1 MVMNNLDGT
10 TKTEMSFGTKN
21 KTVHATIKF
30 DDDSFKV
37 LNKDGSLASL
47 HAAQGTDSDSAVTLG
62 YFESEIT
69 RLERQANKI
78 TSSNDDNMIHYNE
91 DSGTLGV
98 NNVTADRITGLT
110 PNKVL
115 ITDEDGIITASGVG
129 KTQLRKLN
137 NLPDDTQTELDG
149 KADKDHTHKIADVE
163 GLQDELD
170 SKALVEHTHKA
181 TDIDGFD
188 GVTVHSAEYADE
200 AEKAKMDINGT
211 PIANY
216 VRNVTVDN
224 NKITITK
231 GNGDVTVSE
240 YIKEVVPATEDSDGE
255 AGLVPAP
262 CRADE
267 GKFLSALGTWEKPK
281 AELADT
287 GITVPAEEINSWPK
301 KIDDLEVAT
310 KELIGE
316 VYPIKDSVEAVQK
329 SVEDLNTELDAKAD
343 AEHTHEVS
351 DINGLR
357 DSLDSMTA
365 QIQENGSD
373 LERVVAEMDTKA
385 PMEHTHEIADVIDLQ
400 TTLDGKAAVDH
411 THEIAD
417 ITDLADALADKA
429 EASHTHE
436 MDEVNG
442 LTDALDTK
450 AEVEHTHDIEDVTGL
465 QDALDE
471 KAMADHDHTISQ
483 ISDIAD
489 ASVAEAVK
497 AKQDINGKALT
508 DYVTGIT
515 ADGANLKVSK
525 GDGTFTNVTLS
536 TEGSYSE
543 FEGATESEAGTFG
556 LVPAPQ
562 AGDQNKVLSGAG
574 TWVDAPT
581 PDLGDA
587 GITASAEELNY
598 MTGVTANVQ
607 TQLNEKAAA
616 VHTHTASDI
625 SDFAES
631 AKTALATELE
641 AKADVEHVHEMD
653 DVTGL
658 MDALGGKAASEH
670 THTMED
676 ITDLD
681 LSAAEVAK
689 AAEATKATTDKND
702 KDITEYVADV
712 TQEDSKI
719 KVTKG
724 DGSSTEIT
732 INIPEPETY
741 ENFTGASDAAAGE
754 AGLVPAPAM
763 GDQEKFLKADGTWAT
778 PVDTNTEYDIATA
791 ETAGLVKPSSEIAV
805 TAETGEMTVVGIAQS
820 KVTGLEN
827 KFATMSQASNKF
839 EITDGLFEDTRV
851 SYRDEE
857 IRVMYST
864 LTPWA
869 PQDEAEDPNTV
880 TMALRAYAPADAT
893 GYRIAPKDEITEGEV
908 TAFGDPDSL
917 GRNYVETRL
926 PVATFDAGDSAW
938 TYLGSSSTAGKYVG
952 WYVTVEWYNAGNK
965 IIGSETVRVNLATES
980 TFNSNIPGYMG
991 DYAKSSDVT
1000 TALEGKAD
1008 TEHTHVVADIT
1019 DLDLSNASVAEATK
1033 ATQDANGK
1041 AITDYVA
1048 DVTLQESTITVS
1060 KGNGDSS
1067 EIHLPE
1073 GTAYSNFTGTDG
1085 SEAGAAGLV
1094 PAPQTTDANKYLKSD
1109 GTWATIETGATVEI
1123 ATEETAGIVKAS
1135 SEIAVAG
1142 DGVMSIT
1149 AVDQAKVTG
1158 LDTALAAKADVEHV
1172 HEMDDVTGLMDALG
1186 GKAASEHTHEA
1197 ADITDL
1203 QGLLDAK
1210 ANVTH
1215 THVTSDVTGLDTALA
1230 GKAASVH
1237 THAIADVTDLET
1249 TLAGKVDT
1257 EDLAEATVKAATQD
1271 TNGKP
1276 ITEYVAG
1283 VTLEGNTLKI
1293 AKGDSST
1300 SDVELPAGTVYEDFT
1315 GASAEGAGE
1324 AGLVPAPAQG
1334 DQDKFLKADGTW
1346 GTPVDTN
1353 TTYDVATS
1361 ETAGLVKPS
1370 SEIAV
1375 DGEGVMTVVGIAQ
1388 EKVTGLTAALSG
1400 KADAAHT
1407 HTLEDIPEITLD
1419 AEQINGLP
1427 AAVAA
1432 KAEVDH
1438 THDIA
1443 DITDL
1448 NTAKVAEATKV
1459 TNAMTVTFNGD
1470 STPENT
1476 TTFDGSAAATLDIT
1490 LAKVGAAAAT
1500 HTHEME
1506 SVNGLSDA
1514 LSGKANTTH
1523 SHAISDVTD
1532 LQTTLDGK
1540 AASEHTHE
1548 IDDVTGL
1555 QDALDTKL
1563 ESDDLPGIATGE
1575 ATGIVKGSSEISVGE
1590 DGALTVASIAQDKVS
1605 GLTEAL
1611 ASKVDS
1617 DSLTD
1622 ATVGNATKAT
1632 QDKNGKDITTY
1643 VADVTHEDSK
1653 ITITKGD
1660 GSFSEIDLPEGSVY
1674 SNFTGTTGT
1683 GDGKAGLVPAPVSA
1697 DVGKFLKSDGTWATV
1712 TVDDASVE
1720 IATSDKAGIVKPG
1733 AEFTVAPE
1741 DGAMS
1746 IASIEQS
1753 KVTGL
1758 TDALSGKADASHTH
1772 EIANVNGLQDA
1783 LDAKLTAATLP
1794 IATTDNTGVVKA
1806 SAEISVGVDGTMT
1819 VGSIAQSKVA
1829 DLETALAGKAATEH
1843 THEAAEITDLNSA
1856 VVAEAGKTTN
1866 ALSVTFNGG
1875 TQAENNVTFDG
1886 SSAQT
1891 LDITLAK
1898 IGAAAAEHT
1907 HETADVTGL
1916 DTALAGKADS
1926 VHTHEMTSV
1935 TGLSEALEAKAD
1947 SEHTHTVSQITD
1959 IASATVAA
1967 AGKATN
1973 DKNDKDITTY
1983 VADVTFAENKITV
1996 KKGDN
2001 SSSEIELPEGT
2012 VYSDFTGAS
2021 AEGAGG
2027 AGLVPA
2033 PAQGDQ
2039 DKFLKADG
2047 TWTVVEAGSDVAVA
2061 TEETAGIVKASS
2073 EIAVAGDGAMSIT
2086 AVSQD
2091 KVTGLTDALSG
2102 KAATVHTH
2110 AISDVTDLQTTLD
2123 NKLEASD
2130 LAVATDSTPGLVK
2143 ASTEVTVAVDGALG
2157 IGTIEQAKVNGL
2169 TAALGAKADTEHTHT
2184 VSDITD
2190 LDLSEASVAEAAK
2203 ATTDKNEKD
2212 ITTYVADVTK
2222 SEDNKKIVITKG
2234 DSSSTEIELPE
2245 AATYSAFTG
2254 ASAEDAGSAGL
2265 VPGPVA
2271 GDQDKFLKADGTWAV
2286 PVDTNTTYA
2295 PATTEVAGI
2304 VRASTEITVDGEG
2317 IMTVGSLAQSKVEGL
2332 TDALSGKANATHSHT
2347 ASDIS
2352 DLADATVK
2360 AATQDTSGNALT
2372 SYVKSLSVSGSKLT
2386 VTKGDE
2392 TSDELDLPSG
2402 GTGVD
2407 DPFTGTDGDTPG
2419 TAGLVPAPAAADAD
2433 KFLASDGTWK
2443 VVQGAGGEVTIK
2455 YTSQVPTTAAVGGIE
2470 EGYIPP
2476 SSGIDILD
2484 LIYNLLHPYVAP
2496 ELTATMLPR
2505 NGGTV
2510 GIATT
2515 QNITGVRVS
2524 LNKTGGNKIMSYQV
2538 YDVDSDFDSH
2548 VPLGELYSEDYENG
2562 FTTGAQTVSLNS
2574 PYQMTQASAHKY
2586 LTVRVMDLD
2595 GRETV
2600 VKTASFNFVETYYW
2614 GTAPG
2619 ETVIDET
2626 FVNGDDDKTTQA
2638 SAKGTKVVSV
2648 NPTNEFVYF
2657 CAPKSYGEIATVKD
2671 QNQFDNTS
2679 EFTKN
2684 KTEVTIN
2691 GRDYYVYHND
2701 PFSGEMTFTFFY

>member
-10 TKTEMSFGTKN
+10 TKTVMSFGTKN
-21 KTVHATIKF
+21 KNVHATIKF
-30 DDDSFKV
+30 DADSFRV
-37 LNKDGSLASL
+37 LNKDGSTASL
-47 HAAQGTDSDSAVTLG
+47 HVAQGTDADSAVTMNYLENQLTRI
-62 YFESEIT
+62 ES
-69 RLERQANKI
+69 QQDKI
-78 TSSNDDNMIHYNE
+78 TSSDENNMVHYNDE
-91 DSGTLGV
+91 SGTLGV
-98 NNVTADRITGLT
+98 NNITADRIVGLQK
-110 PNKVL
+110 NRVV
-115 ITDEDGIITASGVG
+115 ITDENAQVTTSAVARA
-129 KTQLRKLN
+129 QLLKLPN
-137 NLPDDTQTELDG
+137 VPDDTNAELEK
-149 KADKDHTHKIADVE
+149 KADVDHSHLIADVE
-163 GLQDELD
+163 GLQDALD
-170 SKALVEHTHKA
+170 SKALSEHTHTVDDISGLDTLSVRNAEHAEEADSAK
-181 TDIDGFD
+181 TD
-188 GVTVHSAEYADE
+188 A
-200 AEKAKMDINGT
+200 NGT
-211 PIANY
+211 PIGKY
-216 VRNVTVDN
+216 VRNVTISD
-224 NKITITK
+224 NKITVTK
-231 GNGDVTVSE
+231 GNGNIVTTE
-240 YIKEVVPATEDSDGE
+240 YIHNLVPATDTEDGK

-262 CRADE
+262 CRADA
-267 GKFLSALGTWEKPK
+267 GKFLSATGTWEKP
-281 AELADT
+281 AISLADAGVT
-287 GITVPAEEINSWPK
+287 LTAEEINGIPEDIAAVDARVDEADQNLK
-301 KIDDLEVAT
+301 TAKADLEGKIAAQGSELHTAMGDLST
-310 KELIGE
+310 K
-316 VYPIKDSVEAVQK
+316 VDTA
-329 SVEDLNTELDAKAD
+329 VEDLNTKLEGKAN
-343 AEHTHEVS
+343 AEHTHGFDEVT
-351 DINGLR
+351 GLKQ
-357 DSLDSMTA
+357 MTDNLVSA
-365 QIQENGSD
+365 DQEIKASIEE
-373 LERVVAEMDTKA
+373 LETTVAGKA
-385 PMEHTHEIADVIDLQ
+385 EAVHTHEIA
-400 TTLDGKAAVDH
+400 
-411 THEIAD
+411 
-417 ITDLADALADKA
+417 
-429 EASHTHE
+429 
-436 MDEVNG
+436 
-442 LTDALDTK
+442 
-450 AEVEHTHDIEDVTGL
+450 DVTGL

-471 KAMADHDHTISQ
+471 KALADHDHTIDQ
-483 ISDIAD
+483 ISDIAN
-489 ASVAEAVK
+489 ANVAKAEVAVK
-497 AKQDINGKALT
+497 DSTGKNISN
-508 DYVTGIT
+508 YVYRIS
-515 ADGANLKVSK
+515 ADGTNLTVTK
-525 GDGTFTNVTLS
+525 GNGSSVNVPISAEGT
-536 TEGSYSE
+536 YSE
-543 FEGATESEAGTFG
+543 FEGATDTENGTFG
-556 LVPAPQ
+556 LVPAPK

-574 TWVDAPT
+574 TWVDAP
-581 PDLGDA
+581 PADLEAA
-587 GITASAEELNY
+587 GITATAEELNY
-598 MTGVTANVQ
+598 MTGVTSGVQ
-607 TQLNEKAAA
+607 AQLDAKAAA
-616 VHTHTASDI
+616 VHTHEASEI
-625 SDFAES
+625 TDFDAAVQS
-631 AKTALATELE
+631 AVADDLAG
-641 AKADVEHVHEMD
+641 KANTKHTHEMD

-658 MDALGGKAASEH
+658 TDALGAKANAEH
-670 THTMED
+670 THKAAD
-676 ITDLD
+676 ITDLTD
-681 LSAAEVAK
+681 TLSSAVVG
-689 AAEATKATTDKND
+689 EAGKATSDKNG
-702 KDITEYVADV
+702 KDITQYVADV
-712 TQEDSKI
+712 TSDNTKI
-719 KVTKG
+719 TVTKG
-724 DGSSTEIT
+724 DGSSSEIQFPQGT
-732 INIPEPETY
+732 VY
-741 ENFTGASDAAAGE
+741 DAFTGSSAEGAGE
-754 AGLVPAPAM
+754 EGLVPAPAQ
-763 GDQEKFLKADGTWAT
+763 GDQDKFLKADGTWAV
-778 PVDTNTEYDIATA
+778 PVDNDTTYDVATS
-791 ETAGLVKPSSEIAV
+791 ETAGLVKASSEIQV
-805 TAETGEMTVVGIAQS
+805 DGEGVMTVSSIPQS
-820 KVTGLEN
+820 KVTNLEN
-827 KFATMSQASNKF
+827 TFATMSQASNKF

-869 PQDEAEDPNTV
+869 PQDGAEDPNTV

-893 GYRIAPKDEITEGEV
+893 GYRIALKDEITEGEV
-908 TAFGDPDSL
+908 TAFGGPDSL

-926 PVATFDAGDSAW
+926 PVATYDAGDSAW

-980 TFNSNIPGYMG
+980 TFNSNIPGYMS

-1000 TALEGKAD
+1000 TALDGKAD
-1008 TEHTHVVADIT
+1008 TEHTH
-1019 DLDLSNASVAEATK
+1019 EA
-1033 ATQDANGK
+1033 
-1041 AITDYVA
+1041 V
-1048 DVTLQESTITVS
+1048 
-1060 KGNGDSS
+1060 
-1067 EIHLPE
+1067 
-1073 GTAYSNFTGTDG
+1073 
-1085 SEAGAAGLV
+1085 
-1094 PAPQTTDANKYLKSD
+1094 
-1109 GTWATIETGATVEI
+1109 
-1123 ATEETAGIVKAS
+1123 
-1135 SEIAVAG
+1135 
-1142 DGVMSIT
+1142 
-1149 AVDQAKVTG
+1149 
-1158 LDTALAAKADVEHV
+1158 
-1172 HEMDDVTGLMDALG
+1172 
-1186 GKAASEHTHEA
+1186 
-1197 ADITDL
+1197 DITDL

-1210 ANVTH
+1210 ANATH
-1215 THVTSDVTGLDTALA
+1215 THATSDVTGLDTALA

-1257 EDLAEATVKAATQD
+1257 EDLMEATVKAASQD

-1283 VTLEGNTLKI
+1283 VTLQGNTLKI
-1293 AKGDSST
+1293 AKGDSSA
-1300 SDVELPAGTVYEDFT
+1300 SNVELPAGTVYKDFT

-1361 ETAGLVKPS
+1361 ETAGLVKSS

-1375 DGEGVMTVVGIAQ
+1375 DGEGVMTVAGIAQ

-1407 HTLEDIPEITLD
+1407 HTLKDIPEITLD

-1427 AAVAA
+1427 AAIAA
-1432 KAEVDH
+1432 KADVDH

-1448 NTAKVAEATKV
+1448 NTAKVAEAAKV

-1470 STPENT
+1470 NTPENV

-1500 HTHEME
+1500 HTHKMD

-1514 LSGKANTTH
+1514 LSGKANTIH

-1548 IDDVTGL
+1548 IADVTGL
-1555 QDALDTKL
+1555 QDALDIKL
-1563 ESDDLPGIATGE
+1563 ESDDLPGIATGVT
-1575 ATGIVKGSSEISVGE
+1575 TGIVKGSSEISVGE

-1605 GLTEAL
+1605 GLTEVL

-1617 DSLTD
+1617 DSLAD

-1632 QDKNGKDITTY
+1632 QDKNGKDITQY
-1643 VADVTHEDSK
+1643 VADVTQANSK

-1660 GSFSEIDLPEGSVY
+1660 GSSSEIDLPEETVY

-1697 DVGKFLKSDGTWATV
+1697 DVDKFLKSDGTWATV
-1712 TVDDASVE
+1712 TLDDTSVD

-1758 TDALSGKADASHTH
+1758 VDALGAKADVTHTH

-1783 LDAKLTAATLP
+1783 LDAKLTASTLP

-1829 DLETALAGKAATEH
+1829 DLETTLAGKAATEH
-1843 THEAAEITDLNSA
+1843 THKAADITDLNSA

-1926 VHTHEMTSV
+1926 VHTHEMASV

-2001 SSSEIELPEGT
+2001 TSSEIELPRGT
-2012 VYSDFTGAS
+2012 VYSNFTGAS
-2021 AEGAGG
+2021 SDAAGG

-2047 TWTVVEAGSDVAVA
+2047 TWAVVKAGSDVAVA

-2073 EIAVAGDGAMSIT
+2073 EIAVAGDGVMSIT

-2091 KVTGLTDALSG
+2091 KVTGLTDALGG
-2102 KAATVHTH
+2102 KASSVHTH

-2130 LAVATDSTPGLVK
+2130 LVVATDSTPGLVK

-2190 LDLSEASVAEAAK
+2190 LNLSAASVAEAAK
-2203 ATTDKNEKD
+2203 ATTDKNSKD
-2212 ITTYVADVTK
+2212 ITTYVADVKK

-2254 ASAEDAGSAGL
+2254 ASAEGAGSDGL

-2304 VRASTEITVDGEG
+2304 VRASTEIMVDGEG

-2352 DLADATVK
+2352 DLAEATVK

-2402 GTGVD
+2402 GTGVS
-2407 DPFTGTDGDTPG
+2407 DPFTGTDGSNPG
-2419 TAGLVPAPAAADAD
+2419 KVGLVPAPAAADAN

-2443 VVQGAGGEVTIK
+2443 IVQGAGGEVSIK
-2455 YTSQVPTTAAVGGIE
+2455 YTSQVPTTAAVGGID

-2510 GIATT
+2510 GIDTT

-2538 YDVDSDFDSH
+2538 YDVNSDFDSH
-2548 VPLGELYSEDYENG
+2548 IPLGELYSEDYENG
-2562 FTTGAQTVSLNS
+2562 FTTGAKTVPLNS
-2574 PYQMTQASAHKY
+2574 PYQMTQASNYKY
-2586 LTVRVMDLD
+2586 LTVRVMDLN
-2595 GRETV
+2595 GKETI

-2626 FVNGDDDKTTQA
+2626 FVNGDSDKTTQD

-2648 NPTNEFVYF
+2648 NNPTTQFVYF
-2657 CAPKSYGEIATVKD
+2657 CAPKSYGEITSVKD
-2671 QNQFDNTS
+2671 QNQFENISD
-2679 EFTKN
+2679 FKKN

-2701 PFSGEMTFTFFY
+2701 PFLGEMTFTFSY

>member
-21 KTVHATIKF
+21 KNVHATIKF
-30 DDDSFKV
+30 DADSFRV
-37 LNKDGSLASL
+37 LNKDGSTASL
-47 HAAQGTDSDSAVTLG
+47 HVAQGTDADSAVTMNYLENQLTRI
-62 YFESEIT
+62 ES
-69 RLERQANKI
+69 QQDKI
-78 TSSNDDNMIHYNE
+78 TSSDENNMVHYNDE
-91 DSGTLGV
+91 SGTLGV
-98 NNVTADRITGLT
+98 NNITADRIVGLQK
-110 PNKVL
+110 NRVV
-115 ITDEDGIITASGVG
+115 ITDENAQVTTSAVARA
-129 KTQLRKLN
+129 QLLKLPN
-137 NLPDDTQTELDG
+137 VPDDTNAELEK
-149 KADKDHTHKIADVE
+149 KADVDHSHLIADVE
-163 GLQDELD
+163 GLQDALD
-170 SKALVEHTHKA
+170 SKALSEHTHTVDDISGLDTLSVRNAEHAEEADSAK
-181 TDIDGFD
+181 TD
-188 GVTVHSAEYADE
+188 A
-200 AEKAKMDINGT
+200 NGT
-211 PIANY
+211 PIGKY
-216 VRNVTVDN
+216 VRNVTISD
-224 NKITITK
+224 NKITVTK
-231 GNGDVTVSE
+231 GNGNIVTTE
-240 YIKEVVPATEDSDGE
+240 YIHNLVPATDTEDGK

-262 CRADE
+262 CRADA
-267 GKFLSALGTWEKPK
+267 GKFLSATGTWEKP
-281 AELADT
+281 AVSLADS
-287 GITVPAEEINSWPK
+287 GITLTAEEINRIPEDIAAVDARVDEADQNLETAK
-301 KIDDLEVAT
+301 AALEGKIDAQGSEMHTAMGDLSAKVDTA
-310 KELIGE
+310 
-316 VYPIKDSVEAVQK
+316 
-329 SVEDLNTELDAKAD
+329 VEDLNTKLKGKAD
-343 AEHTHEVS
+343 TKHTHSFDDVT
-351 DINGLR
+351 GLKQ
-357 DSLDSMTA
+357 MTDDLA
-365 QIQENGSD
+365 TADQEIKASIEE
-373 LERVVAEMDTKA
+373 LETTVAGKA
-385 PMEHTHEIADVIDLQ
+385 EAVHTHEIADV
-400 TTLDGKAAVDH
+400 
-411 THEIAD
+411 
-417 ITDLADALADKA
+417 
-429 EASHTHE
+429 
-436 MDEVNG
+436 N
-442 LTDALDTK
+442 
-450 AEVEHTHDIEDVTGL
+450 GL

-471 KAMADHDHTISQ
+471 KALADHDHTIDQ
-483 ISDIAD
+483 ISDIAN
-489 ASVAEAVK
+489 ANVAKAEVAVK
-497 AKQDINGKALT
+497 DSTGKNISN
-508 DYVTGIT
+508 YVYRIS
-515 ADGANLKVSK
+515 ADGTNLTVTK
-525 GDGTFTNVTLS
+525 GNGTSINVPIS
-536 TEGSYSE
+536 AEGTYSE
-543 FEGATESEAGTFG
+543 FEGATDSENGTFG
-556 LVPAPQ
+556 LVPAPK

-574 TWVDAPT
+574 TWVDAP
-581 PDLGDA
+581 PADLEA
-587 GITASAEELNY
+587 SGITATAEELNY
-598 MTGVTANVQ
+598 MAGVTSGVQ
-607 TQLNEKAAA
+607 AQLDAKAAA
-616 VHTHTASDI
+616 VHTHEASEI
-625 SDFAES
+625 TDFDAAVQSAVADDLAGKANAEH
-631 AKTALATELE
+631 A
-641 AKADVEHVHEMD
+641 HEMD

-658 MDALGGKAASEH
+658 TDALGAKADAEH
-670 THTMED
+670 THKAAD
-676 ITDLD
+676 ITDLTD
-681 LSAAEVAK
+681 TLSSAVVG
-689 AAEATKATTDKND
+689 EAGKATSDKNG
-702 KDITEYVADV
+702 KDITTYVADV
-712 TQEDSKI
+712 TSDTTKI
-719 KVTKG
+719 TVTKG
-724 DGSSTEIT
+724 DGSSSEIQF
-732 INIPEPETY
+732 PEETVY
-741 ENFTGASDAAAGE
+741 NAFTGASVDAAGE
-754 AGLVPAPAM
+754 EGLVPAPAQ
-763 GDQEKFLKADGTWAT
+763 GDQDKFLKADGTWAV
-778 PVDTNTEYDIATA
+778 PVDNDTTYDVATS
-791 ETAGLVKPSSEIAV
+791 ETAGLVKASSEIQV
-805 TAETGEMTVVGIAQS
+805 DGEGVMTVSSIPQS
-820 KVTGLEN
+820 KVTNLEN
-827 KFATMSQASNKF
+827 TFATMSQASNKF

-893 GYRIAPKDEITEGEV
+893 GYRIALKDEITEGEV
-908 TAFGDPDSL
+908 TVFGDPDSL
-917 GRNYVETRL
+917 GRKYVETRL
-926 PVATFDAGDSAW
+926 PVATYDAGDSAW

-1000 TALEGKAD
+1000 TALDGKAD
-1008 TEHTHVVADIT
+1008 TEHTH
-1019 DLDLSNASVAEATK
+1019 EA
-1033 ATQDANGK
+1033 
-1041 AITDYVA
+1041 V
-1048 DVTLQESTITVS
+1048 
-1060 KGNGDSS
+1060 
-1067 EIHLPE
+1067 
-1073 GTAYSNFTGTDG
+1073 
-1085 SEAGAAGLV
+1085 
-1094 PAPQTTDANKYLKSD
+1094 
-1109 GTWATIETGATVEI
+1109 
-1123 ATEETAGIVKAS
+1123 
-1135 SEIAVAG
+1135 
-1142 DGVMSIT
+1142 
-1149 AVDQAKVTG
+1149 
-1158 LDTALAAKADVEHV
+1158 
-1172 HEMDDVTGLMDALG
+1172 
-1186 GKAASEHTHEA
+1186 
-1197 ADITDL
+1197 DITDL

-1210 ANVTH
+1210 ANATH
-1215 THVTSDVTGLDTALA
+1215 THATSDVTGLDTALA

-1257 EDLAEATVKAATQD
+1257 EDLTEATVKAASQD

-1283 VTLEGNTLKI
+1283 VTLQGNTLKI

-1300 SDVELPAGTVYEDFT
+1300 SDVELPAGTVYKDFT

-1361 ETAGLVKPS
+1361 ETAGLVKSS

-1427 AAVAA
+1427 AAIAA
-1432 KAEVDH
+1432 KADVGH

-1448 NTAKVAEATKV
+1448 NTAKVAEAAKV

-1470 STPENT
+1470 NTPENV

-1500 HTHEME
+1500 HTHEMD

-1514 LSGKANTTH
+1514 LSGKANTIH

-1548 IDDVTGL
+1548 IADVTGL
-1555 QDALDTKL
+1555 QDALDIKL
-1563 ESDDLPGIATGE
+1563 ESDDLPGIATGDT
-1575 ATGIVKGSSEISVGE
+1575 TGIVKGSSEISVGE

-1605 GLTEAL
+1605 GLTEVL

-1617 DSLTD
+1617 DSLAD

-1632 QDKNGKDITTY
+1632 QDKNGKDITQY
-1643 VADVTHEDSK
+1643 VADVTQANSK

-1660 GSFSEIDLPEGSVY
+1660 GSSSEIDLPEETVY

-1697 DVGKFLKSDGTWATV
+1697 DVDKFLKSDGTWATV
-1712 TVDDASVE
+1712 TVVDTSVD

-1733 AEFTVAPE
+1733 AEFTVSPE

-1758 TDALSGKADASHTH
+1758 VDALGAKADVTHTH

-1783 LDAKLTAATLP
+1783 LDAKLTASTLP

-1829 DLETALAGKAATEH
+1829 NLETALAGKAATEH
-1843 THEAAEITDLNSA
+1843 THKAADITDLDSA

-1886 SSAQT
+1886 SSSQT

-1926 VHTHEMTSV
+1926 VHTHEMASV
-1935 TGLSEALEAKAD
+1935 TGLNEVLEAKAD
-1947 SEHTHTVSQITD
+1947 SEHIHTVSQITD

-1996 KKGDN
+1996 KKGDD
-2001 SSSEIELPEGT
+2001 SSSEIELPKGT
-2012 VYSDFTGAS
+2012 VYSNFTGAS
-2021 AEGAGG
+2021 SDAAGG

-2047 TWTVVEAGSDVAVA
+2047 TWAVVKAGSDVAVA

-2091 KVTGLTDALSG
+2091 KVTGLTDALGG
-2102 KAATVHTH
+2102 KAASVHTH

-2157 IGTIEQAKVNGL
+2157 IGTIEQTKVNGL

-2190 LDLSEASVAEAAK
+2190 LNLSAASVAEAAK
-2203 ATTDKNEKD
+2203 ATTDKNSKD
-2212 ITTYVADVTK
+2212 ITTYVADVKK

-2234 DSSSTEIELPE
+2234 DSSSTEIDLPE

-2254 ASAEDAGSAGL
+2254 ASAEGAGSDGL
-2265 VPGPVA
+2265 VPGPA
-2271 GDQDKFLKADGTWAV
+2271 IGDQDKFLKADGTWAV

-2304 VRASTEITVDGEG
+2304 VRASTEIMVDGEG

-2332 TDALSGKANATHSHT
+2332 TDTLSGKANATHSHT

-2352 DLADATVK
+2352 DLAEATVK

-2372 SYVKSLSVSGSKLT
+2372 SYVKSISVSGSKLT

-2392 TSDELDLPSG
+2392 SSDELDLPSG
-2402 GTGVD
+2402 GTGVS

-2419 TAGLVPAPAAADAD
+2419 TAGLVPAPAAADAN

-2443 VVQGAGGEVTIK
+2443 VVQGAGGEVSIK
-2455 YTSQVPTTAAVGGIE
+2455 YTSQVPTTASVGGIN
-2470 EGYIPP
+2470 EGYVPP

-2484 LIYNLLHPYVAP
+2484 LIYKLLHPYVAP
-2496 ELTATMLPR
+2496 ELTSTMLPR

-2515 QNITGVRVS
+2515 QNITGVRVNLS
-2524 LNKTGGNKIMSYQV
+2524 NAHGNKIMSYQV

-2548 VPLGELYSEDYENG
+2548 TALGELYSEDYENG
-2562 FTTGAQTVSLNS
+2562 FAEGAQTVTLNS
-2574 PYQMTQASAHKY
+2574 PYRMTQASNHKY
-2586 LTVRVMDLD
+2586 LTVRAMDLD
-2595 GRETV
+2595 GNESI

-2626 FVNGDDDKTTQA
+2626 FVNSDSDKTTQA

-2648 NPTNEFVYF
+2648 NNPTTQFVYF
-2657 CAPKSYGEIATVKD
+2657 CAPKSYGEIKSVKD

-2701 PFSGEMTFTFFY
+2701 PFMGEMTFTFSY

>member
-21 KTVHATIKF
+21 KNVHATIKF
-30 DDDSFKV
+30 DADSFRV
-37 LNKDGSLASL
+37 LNKDGSTASL
-47 HAAQGTDSDSAVTLG
+47 HVAQGTDADSAVTMNYLENQLTRI
-62 YFESEIT
+62 ES
-69 RLERQANKI
+69 QQDKI
-78 TSSNDDNMIHYNE
+78 TSSDENNMVHYNDE
-91 DSGTLGV
+91 SGTLGV
-98 NNVTADRITGLT
+98 NNITADRIVGLQK
-110 PNKVL
+110 NRVV
-115 ITDEDGIITASGVG
+115 ITDENAQVTTSAVARA
-129 KTQLRKLN
+129 QLLKLPN
-137 NLPDDTQTELDG
+137 VPDDTNAELEK
-149 KADKDHTHKIADVE
+149 KADVDHSHLIADVE
-163 GLQDELD
+163 GLQDALD
-170 SKALVEHTHKA
+170 SKALSEHTHTIDDISGLDTLSVRNAEHAEEADSAK
-181 TDIDGFD
+181 TD
-188 GVTVHSAEYADE
+188 A
-200 AEKAKMDINGT
+200 NGT
-211 PIANY
+211 PIGKY
-216 VRNVTVDN
+216 VRNVTISD
-224 NKITITK
+224 NKITVTK
-231 GNGDVTVSE
+231 GNGNIVTTE
-240 YIKEVVPATEDSDGE
+240 YIHNLVPATDTEDGK

-262 CRADE
+262 CRADV
-267 GKFLSALGTWEKPK
+267 GKFLSATGTWEKP
-281 AELADT
+281 AISLADAGVT
-287 GITVPAEEINSWPK
+287 LTAEEINKIPEDIAAVDARVDEADQNLETAK
-301 KIDDLEVAT
+301 ADLEGKIDAQGSELHTAMGDLST
-310 KELIGE
+310 K
-316 VYPIKDSVEAVQK
+316 VDTA
-329 SVEDLNTELDAKAD
+329 VEDLNTKLEGKAN
-343 AEHTHEVS
+343 AEHTHGFDDITGLKQMTDNLVMS
-351 DINGLR
+351 D
-357 DSLDSMTA
+357 
-365 QIQENGSD
+365 QEIKASIEE
-373 LERVVAEMDTKA
+373 LKTTVAGKA
-385 PMEHTHEIADVIDLQ
+385 EAVHTHEIA
-400 TTLDGKAAVDH
+400 
-411 THEIAD
+411 
-417 ITDLADALADKA
+417 
-429 EASHTHE
+429 
-436 MDEVNG
+436 
-442 LTDALDTK
+442 
-450 AEVEHTHDIEDVTGL
+450 DVTGL

-471 KAMADHDHTISQ
+471 KALADHDHTIDQ
-483 ISDIAD
+483 ISDIAN
-489 ASVAEAVK
+489 ANVAKADVAVK
-497 AKQDINGKALT
+497 DSTGKNISN
-508 DYVTGIT
+508 YVYRIS
-515 ADGANLKVSK
+515 ADGTNLTVTK
-525 GDGTFTNVTLS
+525 GDGTSINVPIS
-536 TEGSYSE
+536 AEGTYSE
-543 FEGATESEAGTFG
+543 FEGATDSENGTFG
-556 LVPAPQ
+556 LVPAPK

-574 TWVDAPT
+574 TWVDAP
-581 PDLGDA
+581 PADLEA
-587 GITASAEELNY
+587 SGITVTAEELNY
-598 MTGVTANVQ
+598 MAGVTSGVQ
-607 TQLNEKAAA
+607 AQLDAKAAA
-616 VHTHTASDI
+616 VHTHEASEI
-625 SDFAES
+625 TDFDAAVQS
-631 AKTALATELE
+631 AVADDLAGKANTE
-641 AKADVEHVHEMD
+641 HTHEMD

-658 MDALGGKAASEH
+658 TDALGAKADAEH
-670 THTMED
+670 THKAAD
-676 ITDLD
+676 ITDLTNT
-681 LSAAEVAK
+681 LSSAVVG
-689 AAEATKATTDKND
+689 EAGKATSDKNG
-702 KDITEYVADV
+702 KGITTYVADV
-712 TQEDSKI
+712 TSDNTKI
-719 KVTKG
+719 TVTKG
-724 DGSSTEIT
+724 DGSSSEIQFPQGT
-732 INIPEPETY
+732 MY
-741 ENFTGASDAAAGE
+741 DAFTGASAEGAGE
-754 AGLVPAPAM
+754 EGLVPAPAQ
-763 GDQEKFLKADGTWAT
+763 GDQDKFLKADGTWAV
-778 PVDTNTEYDIATA
+778 PVDNDTTYDVATS
-791 ETAGLVKPSSEIAV
+791 ETAGLVKASSEIQV
-805 TAETGEMTVVGIAQS
+805 DGEGVMTVSSIPQS
-820 KVTGLEN
+820 KVTNLEN
-827 KFATMSQASNKF
+827 TFATMSQASNKF

-893 GYRIAPKDEITEGEV
+893 GYRIALKDEITEGEV

-917 GRNYVETRL
+917 GRKYVETRL
-926 PVATFDAGDSAW
+926 PVATYDAGDSAW
-938 TYLGSSSTAGKYVG
+938 TYLGSSSTASKYVG

-1000 TALEGKAD
+1000 TALDGKAD
-1008 TEHTHVVADIT
+1008 TEHTH
-1019 DLDLSNASVAEATK
+1019 EA
-1033 ATQDANGK
+1033 
-1041 AITDYVA
+1041 V
-1048 DVTLQESTITVS
+1048 
-1060 KGNGDSS
+1060 
-1067 EIHLPE
+1067 
-1073 GTAYSNFTGTDG
+1073 
-1085 SEAGAAGLV
+1085 
-1094 PAPQTTDANKYLKSD
+1094 
-1109 GTWATIETGATVEI
+1109 
-1123 ATEETAGIVKAS
+1123 
-1135 SEIAVAG
+1135 
-1142 DGVMSIT
+1142 
-1149 AVDQAKVTG
+1149 
-1158 LDTALAAKADVEHV
+1158 
-1172 HEMDDVTGLMDALG
+1172 
-1186 GKAASEHTHEA
+1186 
-1197 ADITDL
+1197 DITDL

-1210 ANVTH
+1210 ANATH
-1215 THVTSDVTGLDTALA
+1215 THATSDVTGLDTALA

-1257 EDLAEATVKAATQD
+1257 EDLTEATVKAASQD

-1283 VTLEGNTLKI
+1283 VTLQGNTLKI
-1293 AKGDSST
+1293 AKGNSST
-1300 SDVELPAGTVYEDFT
+1300 SDVELPAGTVYKDFT

-1361 ETAGLVKPS
+1361 ETAGLVKSS

-1375 DGEGVMTVVGIAQ
+1375 DGEGVMTVAGIAQ

-1407 HTLEDIPEITLD
+1407 HTLKDIPEITLD

-1427 AAVAA
+1427 AAIAA
-1432 KAEVDH
+1432 KADVDH
-1438 THDIA
+1438 THGIA
-1443 DITDL
+1443 DIIDL

-1470 STPENT
+1470 NTPENV

-1500 HTHEME
+1500 HTHEMD

-1514 LSGKANTTH
+1514 LSGKANTIH

-1548 IDDVTGL
+1548 IADVTGL
-1555 QDALDTKL
+1555 QDALNIKL
-1563 ESDDLPGIATGE
+1563 ESDDLPGIATGDT
-1575 ATGIVKGSSEISVGE
+1575 TGIVKGSSEISVGE

-1605 GLTEAL
+1605 GLTEVL

-1617 DSLTD
+1617 DSLAD

-1632 QDKNGKDITTY
+1632 QDKNGKDITQY
-1643 VADVTHEDSK
+1643 VADVTQANSK

-1660 GSFSEIDLPEGSVY
+1660 GSSSEINLPEETVY

-1697 DVGKFLKSDGTWATV
+1697 DVDKFLKSDGTWATV
-1712 TVDDASVE
+1712 TLDDTSVD

-1758 TDALSGKADASHTH
+1758 VDALGAKADATHTH

-1783 LDAKLTAATLP
+1783 LDAKLTASTLP

-1843 THEAAEITDLNSA
+1843 THEAADITDLSSA

-1886 SSAQT
+1886 SAAQT

-1916 DTALAGKADS
+1916 DTALAGKANS
-1926 VHTHEMTSV
+1926 VHTHEIASV
-1935 TGLSEALEAKAD
+1935 TGLSAALEAKAD

-1973 DKNDKDITTY
+1973 DKNDKDITSY

-1996 KKGDN
+1996 KKGDD
-2001 SSSEIELPEGT
+2001 SSSEIELPKGT
-2012 VYSDFTGAS
+2012 VYSNFTGAS
-2021 AEGAGG
+2021 SDAAGG

-2047 TWTVVEAGSDVAVA
+2047 TWAVVKAGSDVAVA

-2091 KVTGLTDALSG
+2091 KVTGLTDALGG
-2102 KAATVHTH
+2102 KAASVHTH

-2157 IGTIEQAKVNGL
+2157 IGTIEQTKVNGL

-2190 LDLSEASVAEAAK
+2190 LNLSAASVAEAAK
-2203 ATTDKNEKD
+2203 ATTDKNSKD
-2212 ITTYVADVTK
+2212 ITTYVADVKK

-2254 ASAEDAGSAGL
+2254 ASAEGAGSDGL
-2265 VPGPVA
+2265 VPGPA
-2271 GDQDKFLKADGTWAV
+2271 IGDQDKFLKADGTWAV
-2286 PVDTNTTYA
+2286 PVDTNTTYV

-2304 VRASTEITVDGEG
+2304 VRASTEIMVDGEG

-2352 DLADATVK
+2352 DLSEATVK

-2402 GTGVD
+2402 GTGVS
-2407 DPFTGTDGDTPG
+2407 DPFTGTDGSNPG
-2419 TAGLVPAPAAADAD
+2419 KVGLVPAPAAADAN

-2443 VVQGAGGEVTIK
+2443 IIQGAGGEVSIK
-2455 YTSQVPTTAAVGGIE
+2455 YTSQVPTTAAVGGIN
-2470 EGYIPP
+2470 EGYVPP

-2484 LIYNLLHPYVAP
+2484 LIYKLLHPYVAP

-2515 QNITGVRVS
+2515 QNITGVRVNLS
-2524 LNKTGGNKIMSYQV
+2524 NAHGNKIMSYQV

-2548 VPLGELYSEDYENG
+2548 TALGELYSEDYENG
-2562 FTTGAQTVSLNS
+2562 FAEGAQTVTLNS
-2574 PYQMTQASAHKY
+2574 PYRMTQASNHKY
-2586 LTVRVMDLD
+2586 LTVRAMDLD
-2595 GRETV
+2595 GNESI

-2626 FVNGDDDKTTQA
+2626 FVNGDADKTTQA

-2648 NPTNEFVYF
+2648 NPINEFVYF
-2657 CAPKSYGEIATVKD
+2657 CAPKSYGEITNVKD
-2671 QNQFDNTS
+2671 QNQLDNTS

-2684 KTEVTIN
+2684 KTETTIN

-2701 PFSGEMTFTFFY
+2701 PFSGEMTFTFSY

>member
-21 KTVHATIKF
+21 KNVHATIKF
-30 DDDSFKV
+30 DADSFRV
-37 LNKDGSLASL
+37 LNKDGSTASL
-47 HAAQGTDSDSAVTLG
+47 HVAQGTDADSAVTMNYLENQLTRI
-62 YFESEIT
+62 ES
-69 RLERQANKI
+69 QQDKI
-78 TSSNDDNMIHYNE
+78 TSSDENNMVHYNDE
-91 DSGTLGV
+91 SGTLGV
-98 NNVTADRITGLT
+98 NNITADRIVGLQK
-110 PNKVL
+110 NRVV
-115 ITDEDGIITASGVG
+115 ITDENAQVTTSVVARA
-129 KTQLRKLN
+129 QLLKLPN
-137 NLPDDTQTELDG
+137 VPDDTNAELEK
-149 KADKDHTHKIADVE
+149 KADVDHSHLIADVE
-163 GLQDELD
+163 GLQDALD
-170 SKALVEHTHKA
+170 SKALSEHTHTVDDISGLDTLSVRNAEHAEEADSAK
-181 TDIDGFD
+181 TD
-188 GVTVHSAEYADE
+188 A
-200 AEKAKMDINGT
+200 NGT
-211 PIANY
+211 PIGKY
-216 VRNVTVDN
+216 VRNVTISD
-224 NKITITK
+224 NKITVTK
-231 GNGDVTVSE
+231 GNGNIVTTE
-240 YIKEVVPATEDSDGE
+240 YIHNLVPATDTEDGK

-262 CRADE
+262 CRADA
-267 GKFLSALGTWEKPK
+267 GKFLSATGTWEKP
-281 AELADT
+281 AVSLADSGVSLT
-287 GITVPAEEINSWPK
+287 AEEINKIPEDIAAVDARVDEADQNLETAK
-301 KIDDLEVAT
+301 TDLEGKIDAQGSELHTAMGDLST
-310 KELIGE
+310 K
-316 VYPIKDSVEAVQK
+316 VDTA
-329 SVEDLNTELDAKAD
+329 VEDLNTKLEGKAN
-343 AEHTHEVS
+343 AEHTHGFDDITGLKQMTDNLVMS
-351 DINGLR
+351 DQEIKASIEELE
-357 DSLDSMTA
+357 TA
-365 QIQENGSD
+365 
-373 LERVVAEMDTKA
+373 VAGKA
-385 PMEHTHEIADVIDLQ
+385 EAVHTHEIA
-400 TTLDGKAAVDH
+400 
-411 THEIAD
+411 
-417 ITDLADALADKA
+417 
-429 EASHTHE
+429 
-436 MDEVNG
+436 
-442 LTDALDTK
+442 
-450 AEVEHTHDIEDVTGL
+450 DVTGL

-471 KAMADHDHTISQ
+471 KALADHDHTIDQ
-483 ISDIAD
+483 ISDIAN
-489 ASVAEAVK
+489 ANVAKADVAVK
-497 AKQDINGKALT
+497 DSTGKNISN
-508 DYVTGIT
+508 YVYRIS
-515 ADGANLKVSK
+515 ADGTNLTVTK
-525 GDGTFTNVTLS
+525 GNGTSINVPIS
-536 TEGSYSE
+536 AEGTYSE
-543 FEGATESEAGTFG
+543 FEGATDSENGTFG
-556 LVPAPQ
+556 LVPAPK

-574 TWVDAPT
+574 TWVDAP
-581 PDLGDA
+581 PADLEAA
-587 GITASAEELNY
+587 GITATAEELNY
-598 MTGVTANVQ
+598 MTGVTSGVQ
-607 TQLNEKAAA
+607 AQLDAKAAA
-616 VHTHTASDI
+616 VHTHEASEI
-625 SDFAES
+625 TDFDAAVQS
-631 AKTALATELE
+631 AVADDLAG
-641 AKADVEHVHEMD
+641 KANTKHTHEMD

-658 MDALGGKAASEH
+658 TDALGAKADAEH
-670 THTMED
+670 THKAAD
-676 ITDLD
+676 ITDLTD
-681 LSAAEVAK
+681 TLSSAVVG
-689 AAEATKATTDKND
+689 EAGKATSDKNG
-702 KDITEYVADV
+702 KDITTYVTDV
-712 TQEDSKI
+712 TSDNTKI
-719 KVTKG
+719 TVTKG
-724 DGSSTEIT
+724 DGSSSEIQF
-732 INIPEPETY
+732 PQETVY
-741 ENFTGASDAAAGE
+741 DAFTGASAEGAGE
-754 AGLVPAPAM
+754 EGLVPAPAQ
-763 GDQEKFLKADGTWAT
+763 GDQDKFLKADGTWAV
-778 PVDTNTEYDIATA
+778 PVDNDTTYDVATS
-791 ETAGLVKPSSEIAV
+791 ETAGLVKASSEIQV
-805 TAETGEMTVVGIAQS
+805 DGEGVMTVSSIPQS
-820 KVTGLEN
+820 KVTNLEN
-827 KFATMSQASNKF
+827 TFATMSQASNKF

-893 GYRIAPKDEITEGEV
+893 GYRIALKDEITEGEV

-926 PVATFDAGDSAW
+926 PVATYDAGDSAW

-965 IIGSETVRVNLATES
+965 IIGSETIRVNLATES

-1000 TALEGKAD
+1000 TALDGKAD
-1008 TEHTHVVADIT
+1008 TEHTH
-1019 DLDLSNASVAEATK
+1019 EA
-1033 ATQDANGK
+1033 
-1041 AITDYVA
+1041 V
-1048 DVTLQESTITVS
+1048 
-1060 KGNGDSS
+1060 
-1067 EIHLPE
+1067 
-1073 GTAYSNFTGTDG
+1073 
-1085 SEAGAAGLV
+1085 
-1094 PAPQTTDANKYLKSD
+1094 
-1109 GTWATIETGATVEI
+1109 
-1123 ATEETAGIVKAS
+1123 
-1135 SEIAVAG
+1135 
-1142 DGVMSIT
+1142 
-1149 AVDQAKVTG
+1149 
-1158 LDTALAAKADVEHV
+1158 
-1172 HEMDDVTGLMDALG
+1172 
-1186 GKAASEHTHEA
+1186 
-1197 ADITDL
+1197 DITDL

-1210 ANVTH
+1210 ANATH
-1215 THVTSDVTGLDTALA
+1215 THATSDVTGLDTALA

-1257 EDLAEATVKAATQD
+1257 EDLAEATVKAASQD

-1283 VTLEGNTLKI
+1283 VTLQGNTLKI

-1375 DGEGVMTVVGIAQ
+1375 DGSGVMTVVGIGQ
-1388 EKVTGLTAALSG
+1388 DKVTGLTAALSG
-1400 KADAAHT
+1400 KADASHT

-1427 AAVAA
+1427 AAIAA
-1432 KAEVDH
+1432 KADVDH
-1438 THDIA
+1438 THGIA

-1470 STPENT
+1470 STPENV

-1500 HTHEME
+1500 HTHEMD

-1514 LSGKANTTH
+1514 LSGKANTIH

-1548 IDDVTGL
+1548 IADVTGL
-1555 QDALDTKL
+1555 QDALDIKL
-1563 ESDDLPGIATGE
+1563 ESDDLPGIATGD
-1575 ATGIVKGSSEISVGE
+1575 TIGIVKGSSEISVGE

-1605 GLTEAL
+1605 GLTEVL

-1617 DSLTD
+1617 DSLAD

-1632 QDKNGKDITTY
+1632 QDKNGKDITQY
-1643 VADVTHEDSK
+1643 VADITQANSK

-1660 GSFSEIDLPEGSVY
+1660 GSSSEIDLPEETVY

-1697 DVGKFLKSDGTWATV
+1697 DVDKFLKSDGTWATV
-1712 TVDDASVE
+1712 TLDDTSVD

-1758 TDALSGKADASHTH
+1758 TDALGAKANATHTH

-1794 IATTDNTGVVKA
+1794 IATTEKTGVVKA

-1819 VGSIAQSKVA
+1819 VGSIAQSKVT
-1829 DLETALAGKAATEH
+1829 DLETTLAGKAATEH
-1843 THEAAEITDLNSA
+1843 THKAADITDLNSA

-1886 SSAQT
+1886 SSTQT

-1916 DTALAGKADS
+1916 DTVLAGKADS
-1926 VHTHEMTSV
+1926 VHTHEMASV
-1935 TGLSEALEAKAD
+1935 TGLSDALDAKAD

-1973 DKNDKDITTY
+1973 DKNDKDITSY

-1996 KKGDN
+1996 KKGDD
-2001 SSSEIELPEGT
+2001 SSSEIELPKGT
-2012 VYSDFTGAS
+2012 VYSNFTGAS
-2021 AEGAGG
+2021 SDAAGG

-2047 TWTVVEAGSDVAVA
+2047 TWAVVKAGSDVAVA

-2073 EIAVAGDGAMSIT
+2073 EIAVAGDGVMSIT

-2091 KVTGLTDALSG
+2091 KVTGLTDALGG
-2102 KAATVHTH
+2102 KAASVHTH

-2130 LAVATDSTPGLVK
+2130 LVVATDSTPGLVK
-2143 ASTEVTVAVDGALG
+2143 SSTEVTVAVDGALG

-2169 TAALGAKADTEHTHT
+2169 TAALGAKADSEHTHT

-2190 LDLSEASVAEAAK
+2190 LNLSAASVAEASK
-2203 ATTDKNEKD
+2203 ATTDKNSKD
-2212 ITTYVADVTK
+2212 ITTYVADVKK

-2254 ASAEDAGSAGL
+2254 ASAEDAGGAGL

-2332 TDALSGKANATHSHT
+2332 TDALSGKANATHNHT

-2352 DLADATVK
+2352 DLSEATVK

-2407 DPFTGTDGDTPG
+2407 DPFTGTDGSNPG
-2419 TAGLVPAPAAADAD
+2419 KVGLVPAPAAADAN

-2443 VVQGAGGEVTIK
+2443 VVQGAGGEVSIK
-2455 YTSQVPTTAAVGGIE
+2455 YTSQVPTTAAVGGIN
-2470 EGYIPP
+2470 EGYVPP

-2484 LIYNLLHPYVAP
+2484 LIYKLLHPYVAP

-2515 QNITGVRVS
+2515 QNITGVRVNLS
-2524 LNKTGGNKIMSYQV
+2524 NAHGNKIMSYQV
-2538 YDVDSDFDSH
+2538 YDVDSDFDSYTA
-2548 VPLGELYSEDYENG
+2548 LGELYSEDYENG
-2562 FTTGAQTVSLNS
+2562 FAEGAQTVTLNS
-2574 PYQMTQASAHKY
+2574 PYRMTQDSNHKY
-2586 LTVRVMDLD
+2586 LTVRAMDLD
-2595 GRETV
+2595 GNESI

-2614 GTAPG
+2614 GSATEG
-2619 ETVIDET
+2619 TVIDET
-2626 FVNGDDDKTTQA
+2626 FVNGDPDKTAQA
-2638 SAKGTKVVSV
+2638 SAKGSKVVSV
-2648 NPTNEFVYF
+2648 NHDAAQFVYF
-2657 CAPKSYGEIATVKD
+2657 CAPKSYGEITSVKD
-2671 QNQFDNTS
+2671 QNQFENIDG
-2679 EFTKN
+2679 FKKY

-2701 PFSGEMTFTFFY
+2701 AFSGGMTFTFSY

>member
-21 KTVHATIKF
+21 KNVHATIKF
-30 DDDSFKV
+30 DADSFRV
-37 LNKDGSLASL
+37 LNKDGSTASL
-47 HAAQGTDSDSAVTLG
+47 HVAQGTDADSAVTMNYLENQLTRI
-62 YFESEIT
+62 ES
-69 RLERQANKI
+69 QQDKI
-78 TSSNDDNMIHYNE
+78 TSSDENNMVHYNDE
-91 DSGTLGV
+91 SGTLGV
-98 NNVTADRITGLT
+98 NNITADRIVGLQK
-110 PNKVL
+110 NRVV
-115 ITDEDGIITASGVG
+115 ITDENAQVTTSAVARA
-129 KTQLRKLN
+129 QLLKLPN
-137 NLPDDTQTELDG
+137 VPDDTNAELEK
-149 KADKDHTHKIADVE
+149 KADVDHSHLIADVE
-163 GLQDELD
+163 GLQDALD
-170 SKALVEHTHKA
+170 SKALSEHTHTVDDISGLDTLSVRNAEHAEEADSAK
-181 TDIDGFD
+181 TD
-188 GVTVHSAEYADE
+188 A
-200 AEKAKMDINGT
+200 NGT
-211 PIANY
+211 PIGKY
-216 VRNVTVDN
+216 VRNVTISD
-224 NKITITK
+224 NKITVTK
-231 GNGDVTVSE
+231 GNGNIVTTE
-240 YIKEVVPATEDSDGE
+240 YIHNLVPATDTEDGK

-262 CRADE
+262 CRADA
-267 GKFLSALGTWEKPK
+267 GKFLSATGTWEKP
-281 AELADT
+281 AISLADAGVT
-287 GITVPAEEINSWPK
+287 LTADEINGIPEDIAAVDARVDEADQNLK
-301 KIDDLEVAT
+301 TAKTDLEGKIDAQRSEMHTAMGDLST
-310 KELIGE
+310 K
-316 VYPIKDSVEAVQK
+316 VDTA
-329 SVEDLNTELDAKAD
+329 VEDLNTKLEGKAD
-343 AEHTHEVS
+343 AKHTHGFNEVTGLQQMS
-351 DINGLR
+351 DNLVR
-357 DSLDSMTA
+357 AD
-365 QIQENGSD
+365 QEIKASIEE
-373 LERVVAEMDTKA
+373 LETTVAGKA
-385 PMEHTHEIADVIDLQ
+385 EAVHTHEISDV
-400 TTLDGKAAVDH
+400 
-411 THEIAD
+411 
-417 ITDLADALADKA
+417 
-429 EASHTHE
+429 
-436 MDEVNG
+436 N
-442 LTDALDTK
+442 
-450 AEVEHTHDIEDVTGL
+450 GL

-471 KAMADHDHTISQ
+471 KALADHDHTIDQ
-483 ISDIAD
+483 ISDIAN
-489 ASVAEAVK
+489 ANVAKADVAVK
-497 AKQDINGKALT
+497 DSTGKNISN
-508 DYVTGIT
+508 YVYRIS
-515 ADGANLKVSK
+515 ADGTNLTVTK
-525 GDGTFTNVTLS
+525 GNGTSINVPIS
-536 TEGSYSE
+536 AEGTYSE
-543 FEGATESEAGTFG
+543 FEGATDSENGTFG
-556 LVPAPQ
+556 LVPAPK

-574 TWVDAPT
+574 IWVDAP
-581 PDLGDA
+581 PADLEAA
-587 GITASAEELNY
+587 GITATAEELNY
-598 MTGVTANVQ
+598 MTGVTSGVQ
-607 TQLNEKAAA
+607 AQLDAKAAA
-616 VHTHTASDI
+616 VHTHEASEI
-625 SDFAES
+625 TDFDAAVQS
-631 AKTALATELE
+631 AVADDLAG
-641 AKADVEHVHEMD
+641 KANTKHTHEMD

-658 MDALGGKAASEH
+658 TDALGAKADAEH
-670 THTMED
+670 THKAAD
-676 ITDLD
+676 ITDLTD
-681 LSAAEVAK
+681 TLSSAVVGEAGK
-689 AAEATKATTDKND
+689 AISDKNG
-702 KDITEYVADV
+702 KDITQYVADV
-712 TQEDSKI
+712 TSDNTKI
-719 KVTKG
+719 TVTKG
-724 DGSSTEIT
+724 DGSSSEIQF
-732 INIPEPETY
+732 PQETVY
-741 ENFTGASDAAAGE
+741 DAFTGASAEGAGE
-754 AGLVPAPAM
+754 EGLVPAPAQ
-763 GDQEKFLKADGTWAT
+763 GDQDKFLKADGTWAV
-778 PVDTNTEYDIATA
+778 PVDNDTTYDVATS
-791 ETAGLVKPSSEIAV
+791 ETAGLVKASSEIQV
-805 TAETGEMTVVGIAQS
+805 DGEGVMTVSSIPQS
-820 KVTGLEN
+820 KVTNLEN
-827 KFATMSQASNKF
+827 TFATMSQASNKF

-869 PQDEAEDPNTV
+869 PQDGAEDPNTV

-893 GYRIAPKDEITEGEV
+893 GYRIALKDEITEGEV
-908 TAFGDPDSL
+908 TAFGGPDSL

-926 PVATFDAGDSAW
+926 PVATYDAGDSAW

-965 IIGSETVRVNLATES
+965 IIGSETIRVNLATES

-1000 TALEGKAD
+1000 TALDGKAD
-1008 TEHTHVVADIT
+1008 TEHTH
-1019 DLDLSNASVAEATK
+1019 EA
-1033 ATQDANGK
+1033 
-1041 AITDYVA
+1041 V
-1048 DVTLQESTITVS
+1048 
-1060 KGNGDSS
+1060 
-1067 EIHLPE
+1067 
-1073 GTAYSNFTGTDG
+1073 
-1085 SEAGAAGLV
+1085 
-1094 PAPQTTDANKYLKSD
+1094 
-1109 GTWATIETGATVEI
+1109 
-1123 ATEETAGIVKAS
+1123 
-1135 SEIAVAG
+1135 
-1142 DGVMSIT
+1142 
-1149 AVDQAKVTG
+1149 
-1158 LDTALAAKADVEHV
+1158 
-1172 HEMDDVTGLMDALG
+1172 
-1186 GKAASEHTHEA
+1186 
-1197 ADITDL
+1197 DITDL

-1215 THVTSDVTGLDTALA
+1215 THATSDVTGLDTALA

-1257 EDLAEATVKAATQD
+1257 EDLTEATVKAASQD

-1283 VTLEGNTLKI
+1283 VTLQGNTLKI

-1300 SDVELPAGTVYEDFT
+1300 SDVELPAGTVYKDFT

-1361 ETAGLVKPS
+1361 ETAGLVKSS

-1375 DGEGVMTVVGIAQ
+1375 DGEGVMTVAGIAQ

-1407 HTLEDIPEITLD
+1407 HTLKDIPEITLD

-1427 AAVAA
+1427 AAIAA
-1432 KAEVDH
+1432 KADVGH

-1448 NTAKVAEATKV
+1448 NTAKVAEAAKV

-1470 STPENT
+1470 NTPENV
-1476 TTFDGSAAATLDIT
+1476 TTFDGSSDATLDIT

-1500 HTHEME
+1500 HTHEMD

-1514 LSGKANTTH
+1514 LSGKANIIH

-1548 IDDVTGL
+1548 IADVTGL
-1555 QDALDTKL
+1555 QDALNIKL
-1563 ESDDLPGIATGE
+1563 ESDDLPGIATGDT
-1575 ATGIVKGSSEISVGE
+1575 TGIVKGSSEISVGE

-1605 GLTEAL
+1605 GLTEVL

-1617 DSLTD
+1617 DSLAD

-1632 QDKNGKDITTY
+1632 QDKNGKDITQY
-1643 VADVTHEDSK
+1643 VADVTQANSK

-1660 GSFSEIDLPEGSVY
+1660 GSSSEIDLPEETVY

-1697 DVGKFLKSDGTWATV
+1697 DVDKFLKSDGTWATV
-1712 TVDDASVE
+1712 TLDDTSVD

-1733 AEFTVAPE
+1733 AEFTVSPE

-1746 IASIEQS
+1746 ITSIEQS

-1758 TDALSGKADASHTH
+1758 VDALGAKADVTHTH

-1783 LDAKLTAATLP
+1783 LDAKLTASTLP

-1819 VGSIAQSKVA
+1819 VDSIAQSKVA
-1829 DLETALAGKAATEH
+1829 DLETTLAGKAATEH
-1843 THEAAEITDLNSA
+1843 THKAADITDLNSA

-1886 SSAQT
+1886 SAAQT

-1926 VHTHEMTSV
+1926 VHTHEMASV
-1935 TGLSEALEAKAD
+1935 TGLSDALDAKAD

-1996 KKGDN
+1996 KKGDD
-2001 SSSEIELPEGT
+2001 SSSEIELPKGT
-2012 VYSDFTGAS
+2012 VYSNFTGAS
-2021 AEGAGG
+2021 SDAAGG

-2047 TWTVVEAGSDVAVA
+2047 TWAVVKAGSDVAVA

-2091 KVTGLTDALSG
+2091 KVTGLTDALGG
-2102 KAATVHTH
+2102 KAASVHTH

-2130 LAVATDSTPGLVK
+2130 LVVATDSTPGLVK
-2143 ASTEVTVAVDGALG
+2143 ASTEVTVGVDGALG

-2190 LDLSEASVAEAAK
+2190 LNLSAASVAEAAK

-2212 ITTYVADVTK
+2212 ITTYVADVKK

-2254 ASAEDAGSAGL
+2254 ASAEGAGSDGL
-2265 VPGPVA
+2265 VPGPA
-2271 GDQDKFLKADGTWAV
+2271 IGDQDKFLKADGTWAV

-2317 IMTVGSLAQSKVEGL
+2317 IMTVSSLAQSKVEGL

-2352 DLADATVK
+2352 DLSEATVK

-2402 GTGVD
+2402 GTGVS
-2407 DPFTGTDGDTPG
+2407 DPFTGTDGSNPG
-2419 TAGLVPAPAAADAD
+2419 KVGLVPAPAAADAN

-2443 VVQGAGGEVTIK
+2443 IIQGAGGEVSIK
-2455 YTSQVPTTAAVGGIE
+2455 YTSQVPTTAAVGGIN
-2470 EGYIPP
+2470 EGYVPP

-2484 LIYNLLHPYVAP
+2484 LIYKLLHPYVAP

-2515 QNITGVRVS
+2515 QNITGVRVNLS
-2524 LNKTGGNKIMSYQV
+2524 NAHGNKIMSYQV

-2548 VPLGELYSEDYENG
+2548 TTLGELYSEDYENG
-2562 FTTGAQTVSLNS
+2562 FAEGAQTVTLNS
-2574 PYQMTQASAHKY
+2574 PYRMTQASNHKY
-2586 LTVRVMDLD
+2586 LTVRAMDLD
-2595 GRETV
+2595 GNESI

-2619 ETVIDET
+2619 NTVIDET
-2626 FVNGDDDKTTQA
+2626 FVNSDSDKTTQA

-2648 NPTNEFVYF
+2648 NNPTTQFVYF
-2657 CAPKSYGEIATVKD
+2657 CAPKSYGEIKSVKD

-2701 PFSGEMTFTFFY
+2701 PFMGEMTFTFSY

>member
-21 KTVHATIKF
+21 KNVHATIKF
-30 DDDSFKV
+30 DADSFRV
-37 LNKDGSLASL
+37 LNKDGSTASL
-47 HAAQGTDSDSAVTLG
+47 HVAQGTDADSAVTMNYLENQLTRI
-62 YFESEIT
+62 ES
-69 RLERQANKI
+69 QQDKI
-78 TSSNDDNMIHYNE
+78 TSSDENNMVHYNDE
-91 DSGTLGV
+91 SGTLGV
-98 NNVTADRITGLT
+98 NNITADRIVGLQK
-110 PNKVL
+110 NRVV
-115 ITDEDGIITASGVG
+115 ITDENAQVTTSAVARA
-129 KTQLRKLN
+129 QLLKLPN
-137 NLPDDTQTELDG
+137 VPDDTNAELEK
-149 KADKDHTHKIADVE
+149 KADVDHSHLIADVE
-163 GLQDELD
+163 GLQDALD
-170 SKALVEHTHKA
+170 SKALSEHTHTVDDISGLDTLSVRNAEHAEEADSAK
-181 TDIDGFD
+181 TD
-188 GVTVHSAEYADE
+188 A
-200 AEKAKMDINGT
+200 NGT
-211 PIANY
+211 PIGKY
-216 VRNVTVDN
+216 VRNVTISD
-224 NKITITK
+224 NKITVTK
-231 GNGDVTVSE
+231 GNGNIVTTE
-240 YIKEVVPATEDSDGE
+240 YIHNLVPATDTEDGK

-262 CRADE
+262 CRADA
-267 GKFLSALGTWEKPK
+267 GKFLSATGTWEKP
-281 AELADT
+281 AISLADAGVT
-287 GITVPAEEINSWPK
+287 LTAEEINGIPEDIAAVDARVDEADQNLK
-301 KIDDLEVAT
+301 TAKADLEGKIAAQGSELHTAMGDLST
-310 KELIGE
+310 K
-316 VYPIKDSVEAVQK
+316 VDTA
-329 SVEDLNTELDAKAD
+329 VEDLNTKLEGKAN
-343 AEHTHEVS
+343 AEHTHGFDEVT
-351 DINGLR
+351 GLKQ
-357 DSLDSMTA
+357 MTDNLVSA
-365 QIQENGSD
+365 DQEIKASIEE
-373 LERVVAEMDTKA
+373 LETTVAGKA
-385 PMEHTHEIADVIDLQ
+385 EAVHTHEIA
-400 TTLDGKAAVDH
+400 
-411 THEIAD
+411 
-417 ITDLADALADKA
+417 
-429 EASHTHE
+429 
-436 MDEVNG
+436 
-442 LTDALDTK
+442 
-450 AEVEHTHDIEDVTGL
+450 DVTGL

-471 KAMADHDHTISQ
+471 KALADHDHTIDQ
-483 ISDIAD
+483 ISDIAN
-489 ASVAEAVK
+489 ANVAKAEVAVK
-497 AKQDINGKALT
+497 DSTGKNISN
-508 DYVTGIT
+508 YVYRIS
-515 ADGANLKVSK
+515 ADGTNLTVTK
-525 GDGTFTNVTLS
+525 GNGSSVNVPISAEGT
-536 TEGSYSE
+536 YSE
-543 FEGATESEAGTFG
+543 FEGATDSENGTFG
-556 LVPAPQ
+556 LVPAPK

-574 TWVDAPT
+574 IWVDAP
-581 PDLGDA
+581 PADLEAA
-587 GITASAEELNY
+587 GITATAEELNY
-598 MTGVTANVQ
+598 MTGVTSGVQ
-607 TQLNEKAAA
+607 AQLDAKAAA
-616 VHTHTASDI
+616 VHTHEASEI
-625 SDFAES
+625 TDFDAAVQS
-631 AKTALATELE
+631 AVADDLAG
-641 AKADVEHVHEMD
+641 KANTKHTHEMD

-658 MDALGGKAASEH
+658 TDALGAKADAEH
-670 THTMED
+670 THKAAD
-676 ITDLD
+676 ITDLTD
-681 LSAAEVAK
+681 TLSSAVVG
-689 AAEATKATTDKND
+689 EAGKATSDKNG
-702 KDITEYVADV
+702 KDITQYVADV
-712 TQEDSKI
+712 TSDNTKI
-719 KVTKG
+719 TVTKG
-724 DGSSTEIT
+724 DGSSSEIQF
-732 INIPEPETY
+732 PQETVY
-741 ENFTGASDAAAGE
+741 DAFTGASAEGAGE
-754 AGLVPAPAM
+754 EGLVPAPAQ
-763 GDQEKFLKADGTWAT
+763 GDQDKFLKADGTWAV
-778 PVDTNTEYDIATA
+778 PVDNDTTYDVATS
-791 ETAGLVKPSSEIAV
+791 ETAGLVKASSEIQV
-805 TAETGEMTVVGIAQS
+805 DGEGVMTVSSIPQS
-820 KVTGLEN
+820 KVTNLEN
-827 KFATMSQASNKF
+827 TFATMSQASNKF

-869 PQDEAEDPNTV
+869 PQDGAEDPNTV

-893 GYRIAPKDEITEGEV
+893 GYRIALKDEITEGEV

-926 PVATFDAGDSAW
+926 PVATYDAGDSAW

-1000 TALEGKAD
+1000 TALDGKAD
-1008 TEHTHVVADIT
+1008 TEHTH
-1019 DLDLSNASVAEATK
+1019 EA
-1033 ATQDANGK
+1033 
-1041 AITDYVA
+1041 V
-1048 DVTLQESTITVS
+1048 
-1060 KGNGDSS
+1060 
-1067 EIHLPE
+1067 
-1073 GTAYSNFTGTDG
+1073 
-1085 SEAGAAGLV
+1085 
-1094 PAPQTTDANKYLKSD
+1094 
-1109 GTWATIETGATVEI
+1109 
-1123 ATEETAGIVKAS
+1123 
-1135 SEIAVAG
+1135 
-1142 DGVMSIT
+1142 
-1149 AVDQAKVTG
+1149 
-1158 LDTALAAKADVEHV
+1158 
-1172 HEMDDVTGLMDALG
+1172 
-1186 GKAASEHTHEA
+1186 
-1197 ADITDL
+1197 DITDL

-1210 ANVTH
+1210 ANATH
-1215 THVTSDVTGLDTALA
+1215 THATSDVTGLDTALA

-1257 EDLAEATVKAATQD
+1257 EDLTEATVKAASQD

-1283 VTLEGNTLKI
+1283 VTLQGNTLKI

-1315 GASAEGAGE
+1315 GASAEGVGE

-1361 ETAGLVKPS
+1361 ETAGLVKSS

-1375 DGEGVMTVVGIAQ
+1375 DGEGVMTVAGIAQ

-1407 HTLEDIPEITLD
+1407 HTLKDIPEITLD

-1427 AAVAA
+1427 AAIAA
-1432 KAEVDH
+1432 KADVDH

-1470 STPENT
+1470 NTPENV

-1500 HTHEME
+1500 HTHEMD

-1514 LSGKANTTH
+1514 LSGKANTIH
-1523 SHAISDVTD
+1523 SHVISDVTD

-1548 IDDVTGL
+1548 IADVTGL
-1555 QDALDTKL
+1555 QTALDAKL

-1590 DGALTVASIAQDKVS
+1590 DGALTVTSIAQDKVS

-1617 DSLTD
+1617 DSLAD

-1632 QDKNGKDITTY
+1632 QDKNGKDITQY
-1643 VADVTHEDSK
+1643 VADVTQANSK

-1660 GSFSEIDLPEGSVY
+1660 GSSSEIDLPEETVY

-1697 DVGKFLKSDGTWATV
+1697 DVDKFLKSDGTWATV
-1712 TVDDASVE
+1712 TLDDTSVD

-1758 TDALSGKADASHTH
+1758 TDALGAKANATHTH
-1772 EIANVNGLQDA
+1772 DIANVNGLQDA
-1783 LDAKLTAATLP
+1783 LDAKLTADTLP
-1794 IATTDNTGVVKA
+1794 IATTEKTGVVKA

-1819 VGSIAQSKVA
+1819 VGSIAQSKVTN
-1829 DLETALAGKAATEH
+1829 LETTLAGKAATEH
-1843 THEAAEITDLNSA
+1843 THKAADITDLNSA

-1866 ALSVTFNGG
+1866 ALNVTFNGG

-1886 SSAQT
+1886 SAAQT

-1907 HETADVTGL
+1907 HETADITGL

-1926 VHTHEMTSV
+1926 VHTHEMASV
-1935 TGLSEALEAKAD
+1935 TGLSAALEAKAD

-1996 KKGDN
+1996 KKGD
-2001 SSSEIELPEGT
+2001 STSSEIELPKGT
-2012 VYSDFTGAS
+2012 VYSNFTGAS
-2021 AEGAGG
+2021 SDAAGA

-2033 PAQGDQ
+2033 PAQGDH

-2047 TWTVVEAGSDVAVA
+2047 TWAVVKAGSDVAVA

-2073 EIAVAGDGAMSIT
+2073 EIAVTGDGVMSIT

-2091 KVTGLTDALSG
+2091 KVTGLTDALGG
-2102 KAATVHTH
+2102 KAASVHTH

-2143 ASTEVTVAVDGALG
+2143 ASTEVTVGVDGALG

-2190 LDLSEASVAEAAK
+2190 LNLSAASVAEAAK

-2212 ITTYVADVTK
+2212 ITTYVADVKK

-2254 ASAEDAGSAGL
+2254 ASAESAGSDGL

-2352 DLADATVK
+2352 DLAEATVK

-2392 TSDELDLPSG
+2392 SSNELDLPSG
-2402 GTGVD
+2402 GTGVS
-2407 DPFTGTDGDTPG
+2407 DPFTGTDGSNPG
-2419 TAGLVPAPAAADAD
+2419 KVGLVPAPAAADAN

-2443 VVQGAGGEVTIK
+2443 IVQGAGGEVSIK
-2455 YTSQVPTTAAVGGIE
+2455 YTSQVPTTAAVGGID

-2538 YDVDSDFDSH
+2538 YDVNSDFDSH

-2562 FTTGAQTVSLNS
+2562 FTTGAKTVPLNS
-2574 PYQMTQASAHKY
+2574 PYQMTQASNYKY
-2586 LTVRVMDLD
+2586 LTVRVMDLN
-2595 GRETV
+2595 GKETI

-2614 GTAPG
+2614 GSATEG
-2619 ETVIDET
+2619 TVIDET
-2626 FVNGDDDKTTQA
+2626 FVNGDPDKTTQA
-2638 SAKGTKVVSV
+2638 SAKGSKVVSV
-2648 NPTNEFVYF
+2648 NHETNHFVYF
-2657 CAPKSYGEIATVKD
+2657 CAPKSYGEIKSVKD
-2671 QNQFDNTS
+2671 QNQFENI
-2679 EFTKN
+2679 EGFKKY

-2701 PFSGEMTFTFFY
+2701 PFSGEMTFTFSY

>member
-21 KTVHATIKF
+21 KNVHATIKF
-30 DDDSFKV
+30 DADSFRV
-37 LNKDGSLASL
+37 LNKDGSTASL
-47 HAAQGTDSDSAVTLG
+47 HVAQGTDADSAVTMNYLENQLTRI
-62 YFESEIT
+62 ES
-69 RLERQANKI
+69 QQDKI
-78 TSSNDDNMIHYNE
+78 TSSDENNMVHYNDE
-91 DSGTLGV
+91 SGTLGV
-98 NNVTADRITGLT
+98 NNITADRIVGLRK
-110 PNKVL
+110 NRVV
-115 ITDEDGIITASGVG
+115 ITDENAQVTTSTVARA
-129 KTQLRKLN
+129 QLLKLPN
-137 NLPDDTQTELDG
+137 VPDDTNAELEK
-149 KADKDHTHKIADVE
+149 KADVDHSHLIADVE
-163 GLQDELD
+163 GLQDALD
-170 SKALVEHTHKA
+170 SKALSKHTHTVDDISGLDTLSVRNAEHAEEADSAK
-181 TDIDGFD
+181 TD
-188 GVTVHSAEYADE
+188 A
-200 AEKAKMDINGT
+200 NGT
-211 PIANY
+211 PIGKY
-216 VRNVTVDN
+216 VRNVTISD
-224 NKITITK
+224 NKITVTK
-231 GNGDVTVSE
+231 GNGNIVTTE
-240 YIKEVVPATEDSDGE
+240 YIHNLVPATDTEDGK

-262 CRADE
+262 CRADA
-267 GKFLSALGTWEKPK
+267 GKFLSATGTWEKPVIS
-281 AELADT
+281 LADAGVT
-287 GITVPAEEINSWPK
+287 LTAEEINGIPEDIAAVDARVDEADQNLK
-301 KIDDLEVAT
+301 TAKADLEGKIAAQGSELHTAMGDLST
-310 KELIGE
+310 K
-316 VYPIKDSVEAVQK
+316 VDTA
-329 SVEDLNTELDAKAD
+329 VEDLNTKLEGKAN
-343 AEHTHEVS
+343 AEHTHGFDEVT
-351 DINGLR
+351 GLKQ
-357 DSLDSMTA
+357 MTDNLVSA
-365 QIQENGSD
+365 DQEIKASIEE
-373 LERVVAEMDTKA
+373 LETTVAGKA
-385 PMEHTHEIADVIDLQ
+385 EAVHTHEIA
-400 TTLDGKAAVDH
+400 
-411 THEIAD
+411 
-417 ITDLADALADKA
+417 
-429 EASHTHE
+429 
-436 MDEVNG
+436 
-442 LTDALDTK
+442 
-450 AEVEHTHDIEDVTGL
+450 DVTGL

-471 KAMADHDHTISQ
+471 KALADHDHTIDQ
-483 ISDIAD
+483 ISDIAN
-489 ASVAEAVK
+489 ANVAKAEVAVK
-497 AKQDINGKALT
+497 DSTGKNISN
-508 DYVTGIT
+508 YVYRIS
-515 ADGANLKVSK
+515 ADGTNLTVTK
-525 GDGTFTNVTLS
+525 GNGSSVNVPISAEGT
-536 TEGSYSE
+536 YSE
-543 FEGATESEAGTFG
+543 FEGATDSENGTFG
-556 LVPAPQ
+556 LVPAPK

-574 TWVDAPT
+574 TWVDAP
-581 PDLGDA
+581 PADLEAA
-587 GITASAEELNY
+587 GITATAEELNY
-598 MTGVTANVQ
+598 MTGVTSGVQ
-607 TQLNEKAAA
+607 AQLDAKAAA
-616 VHTHTASDI
+616 VHTHEASEI
-625 SDFAES
+625 TDFDAAVQS
-631 AKTALATELE
+631 AVADDLAG
-641 AKADVEHVHEMD
+641 KANTKHTHEMD

-658 MDALGGKAASEH
+658 TDALGAKADAEH
-670 THTMED
+670 THKSAD
-676 ITDLD
+676 ITDLTD
-681 LSAAEVAK
+681 TLSSAVVG
-689 AAEATKATTDKND
+689 EAGKATSDKNG
-702 KDITEYVADV
+702 KDITTYVADV
-712 TQEDSKI
+712 TSDNTKI
-719 KVTKG
+719 TVTKG
-724 DGSSTEIT
+724 DGSSSEIQFPQGT
-732 INIPEPETY
+732 VY
-741 ENFTGASDAAAGE
+741 DAFTGASAEGAGE
-754 AGLVPAPAM
+754 EGLVPAPAQ
-763 GDQEKFLKADGTWAT
+763 GDQDKFLKADGTWAV
-778 PVDTNTEYDIATA
+778 PVDNDTTYDVATS
-791 ETAGLVKPSSEIAV
+791 ETAGLVKASSEIQV
-805 TAETGEMTVVGIAQS
+805 DGEGVMTVSSIPQS
-820 KVTGLEN
+820 KVTNLEN
-827 KFATMSQASNKF
+827 TFATMSQASNKF

-893 GYRIAPKDEITEGEV
+893 GYRIALKDEITEGEV
-908 TAFGDPDSL
+908 TAFGGPDSL

-926 PVATFDAGDSAW
+926 PVATYNAGDSAW

-1000 TALEGKAD
+1000 TALDGKAD
-1008 TEHTHVVADIT
+1008 TEHTH
-1019 DLDLSNASVAEATK
+1019 EA
-1033 ATQDANGK
+1033 
-1041 AITDYVA
+1041 V
-1048 DVTLQESTITVS
+1048 
-1060 KGNGDSS
+1060 
-1067 EIHLPE
+1067 
-1073 GTAYSNFTGTDG
+1073 
-1085 SEAGAAGLV
+1085 
-1094 PAPQTTDANKYLKSD
+1094 
-1109 GTWATIETGATVEI
+1109 
-1123 ATEETAGIVKAS
+1123 
-1135 SEIAVAG
+1135 
-1142 DGVMSIT
+1142 
-1149 AVDQAKVTG
+1149 
-1158 LDTALAAKADVEHV
+1158 
-1172 HEMDDVTGLMDALG
+1172 
-1186 GKAASEHTHEA
+1186 
-1197 ADITDL
+1197 DITDL

-1215 THVTSDVTGLDTALA
+1215 THATSDVTGLDTALA

-1237 THAIADVTDLET
+1237 IHAIADVTDLET

-1257 EDLAEATVKAATQD
+1257 EDLTEATVKAASQD
-1271 TNGKP
+1271 TNGKL

-1283 VTLEGNTLKI
+1283 VTLQGNTLKI

-1300 SDVELPAGTVYEDFT
+1300 SDVELPAGTVYKDFT
-1315 GASAEGAGE
+1315 GASAEGAGGT
-1324 AGLVPAPAQG
+1324 GLVPAPAQG

-1361 ETAGLVKPS
+1361 ETAGLVKSS

-1375 DGEGVMTVVGIAQ
+1375 DGEGVMTVAGIAQ

-1407 HTLEDIPEITLD
+1407 HTLKDIPEITLD

-1427 AAVAA
+1427 AAIAA
-1432 KAEVDH
+1432 KADVDH

-1448 NTAKVAEATKV
+1448 NTAKVAEAAKV

-1470 STPENT
+1470 NTPENV

-1500 HTHEME
+1500 HTHEMD

-1514 LSGKANTTH
+1514 LSGKANIIH

-1548 IDDVTGL
+1548 IADVTGL
-1555 QDALDTKL
+1555 QDALNIKL
-1563 ESDDLPGIATGE
+1563 ESDDLPGIATGDT
-1575 ATGIVKGSSEISVGE
+1575 TGIVKGSSEISVGE

-1605 GLTEAL
+1605 GLTEVL

-1617 DSLTD
+1617 DSLAD

-1632 QDKNGKDITTY
+1632 QDKNGKDITQY
-1643 VADVTHEDSK
+1643 VADVTQANSK

-1660 GSFSEIDLPEGSVY
+1660 GSSSEIDLPEETVY

-1697 DVGKFLKSDGTWATV
+1697 DVDKFLKSDGTWATV
-1712 TVDDASVE
+1712 TVVDTSVD

-1746 IASIEQS
+1746 IAGIEQS

-1758 TDALSGKADASHTH
+1758 TDALGAKADVTHTH

-1783 LDAKLTAATLP
+1783 LDAKLTASTLP

-1819 VGSIAQSKVA
+1819 VSSIAQSKVA
-1829 DLETALAGKAATEH
+1829 DLETTLAGKAATEH
-1843 THEAAEITDLNSA
+1843 THKAADITDLNSA

-1866 ALSVTFNGG
+1866 ALNVTFNGG

-1886 SSAQT
+1886 SAAQT

-1907 HETADVTGL
+1907 HETADITGL
-1916 DTALAGKADS
+1916 DTALAGKANS
-1926 VHTHEMTSV
+1926 VHTHEMASV
-1935 TGLSEALEAKAD
+1935 TGLSDALDAKAD

-1983 VADVTFAENKITV
+1983 VADVTFSENKITV
-1996 KKGDN
+1996 KKGDD
-2001 SSSEIELPEGT
+2001 SSSEIELPKGT
-2012 VYSDFTGAS
+2012 VYSNFTGAS
-2021 AEGAGG
+2021 SDAAGG

-2047 TWTVVEAGSDVAVA
+2047 TWAVVKAGSDVAVA

-2073 EIAVAGDGAMSIT
+2073 EIAVAGDGVMSIT

-2091 KVTGLTDALSG
+2091 KVTGLTDALGG
-2102 KAATVHTH
+2102 KAASVHTH

-2130 LAVATDSTPGLVK
+2130 LVVATDSTPGLVK

-2157 IGTIEQAKVNGL
+2157 IGTIEQTKVNGL

-2190 LDLSEASVAEAAK
+2190 LNLSAASVAEATK

-2212 ITTYVADVTK
+2212 ITTYVADVKK
-2222 SEDNKKIVITKG
+2222 SENNKKIVITKG

-2254 ASAEDAGSAGL
+2254 ASAEGAGSDGL
-2265 VPGPVA
+2265 VPGPA
-2271 GDQDKFLKADGTWAV
+2271 IGDQDKFLKADGTWAV

-2304 VRASTEITVDGEG
+2304 VRASTEIMVDGEG

-2352 DLADATVK
+2352 DLSEATVK

-2392 TSDELDLPSG
+2392 SSDELDLPSG
-2402 GTGVD
+2402 GTGVS
-2407 DPFTGTDGDTPG
+2407 DPFTGTDGSNPG
-2419 TAGLVPAPAAADAD
+2419 KVGLVPAPAAADAD

-2443 VVQGAGGEVTIK
+2443 IVQGAGGEVSIK

-2538 YDVDSDFDSH
+2538 YDVNSDFDSH

-2562 FTTGAQTVSLNS
+2562 FTTGAKTVPLNS
-2574 PYQMTQASAHKY
+2574 PYQMTQASNYKY
-2586 LTVRVMDLD
+2586 LTVRVMDLN
-2595 GRETV
+2595 GKETI

-2626 FVNGDDDKTTQA
+2626 FVNGDSDKTTQA

-2648 NPTNEFVYF
+2648 NNPTTQFVYF
-2657 CAPKSYGEIATVKD
+2657 CAPKSYGEITSVKD
-2671 QNQFDNTS
+2671 QNQFENISD
-2679 EFTKN
+2679 FKKN

-2701 PFSGEMTFTFFY
+2701 PFLGEMTFTFSY

>member
-1 MVMNNLDGT
+1 
-10 TKTEMSFGTKN
+10 
-21 KTVHATIKF
+21 
-30 DDDSFKV
+30 
-37 LNKDGSLASL
+37 
-47 HAAQGTDSDSAVTLG
+47 
-62 YFESEIT
+62 
-69 RLERQANKI
+69 
-78 TSSNDDNMIHYNE
+78 
-91 DSGTLGV
+91 
-98 NNVTADRITGLT
+98 
-110 PNKVL
+110 
-115 ITDEDGIITASGVG
+115 
-129 KTQLRKLN
+129 
-137 NLPDDTQTELDG
+137 
-149 KADKDHTHKIADVE
+149 
-163 GLQDELD
+163 
-170 SKALVEHTHKA
+170 
-181 TDIDGFD
+181 
-188 GVTVHSAEYADE
+188 
-200 AEKAKMDINGT
+200 
-211 PIANY
+211 
-216 VRNVTVDN
+216 
-224 NKITITK
+224 
-231 GNGDVTVSE
+231 
-240 YIKEVVPATEDSDGE
+240 
-255 AGLVPAP
+255 
-262 CRADE
+262 
-267 GKFLSALGTWEKPK
+267 
-281 AELADT
+281 
-287 GITVPAEEINSWPK
+287 
-301 KIDDLEVAT
+301 
-310 KELIGE
+310 
-316 VYPIKDSVEAVQK
+316 
-329 SVEDLNTELDAKAD
+329 
-343 AEHTHEVS
+343 
-351 DINGLR
+351 
-357 DSLDSMTA
+357 
-365 QIQENGSD
+365 
-373 LERVVAEMDTKA
+373 
-385 PMEHTHEIADVIDLQ
+385 
-400 TTLDGKAAVDH
+400 
-411 THEIAD
+411 
-417 ITDLADALADKA
+417 
-429 EASHTHE
+429 
-436 MDEVNG
+436 
-442 LTDALDTK
+442 
-450 AEVEHTHDIEDVTGL
+450 
-465 QDALDE
+465 
-471 KAMADHDHTISQ
+471 
-483 ISDIAD
+483 
-489 ASVAEAVK
+489 
-497 AKQDINGKALT
+497 
-508 DYVTGIT
+508 
-515 ADGANLKVSK
+515 
-525 GDGTFTNVTLS
+525 
-536 TEGSYSE
+536 
-543 FEGATESEAGTFG
+543 
-556 LVPAPQ
+556 
-562 AGDQNKVLSGAG
+562 
-574 TWVDAPT
+574 
-581 PDLGDA
+581 
-587 GITASAEELNY
+587 
-598 MTGVTANVQ
+598 
-607 TQLNEKAAA
+607 
-616 VHTHTASDI
+616 
-625 SDFAES
+625 
-631 AKTALATELE
+631 
-641 AKADVEHVHEMD
+641 
-653 DVTGL
+653 
-658 MDALGGKAASEH
+658 
-670 THTMED
+670 
-676 ITDLD
+676 
-681 LSAAEVAK
+681 
-689 AAEATKATTDKND
+689 
-702 KDITEYVADV
+702 
-712 TQEDSKI
+712 
-719 KVTKG
+719 
-724 DGSSTEIT
+724 
-732 INIPEPETY
+732 
-741 ENFTGASDAAAGE
+741 
-754 AGLVPAPAM
+754 
-763 GDQEKFLKADGTWAT
+763 
-778 PVDTNTEYDIATA
+778 
-791 ETAGLVKPSSEIAV
+791 
-805 TAETGEMTVVGIAQS
+805 
-820 KVTGLEN
+820 
-827 KFATMSQASNKF
+827 
-839 EITDGLFEDTRV
+839 
-851 SYRDEE
+851 
-857 IRVMYST
+857 
-864 LTPWA
+864 
-869 PQDEAEDPNTV
+869 
-880 TMALRAYAPADAT
+880 MALRAYAPADAT
-893 GYRIAPKDEITEGEV
+893 GYRIALKDEITEGEV

-917 GRNYVETRL
+917 GRKYVETRL
-926 PVATFDAGDSAW
+926 PVATYDAGDSAW

-1000 TALEGKAD
+1000 TALDGKAD
-1008 TEHTHVVADIT
+1008 TEHTH
-1019 DLDLSNASVAEATK
+1019 EA
-1033 ATQDANGK
+1033 
-1041 AITDYVA
+1041 V
-1048 DVTLQESTITVS
+1048 
-1060 KGNGDSS
+1060 
-1067 EIHLPE
+1067 
-1073 GTAYSNFTGTDG
+1073 
-1085 SEAGAAGLV
+1085 
-1094 PAPQTTDANKYLKSD
+1094 
-1109 GTWATIETGATVEI
+1109 
-1123 ATEETAGIVKAS
+1123 
-1135 SEIAVAG
+1135 
-1142 DGVMSIT
+1142 
-1149 AVDQAKVTG
+1149 
-1158 LDTALAAKADVEHV
+1158 
-1172 HEMDDVTGLMDALG
+1172 
-1186 GKAASEHTHEA
+1186 
-1197 ADITDL
+1197 DITDL

-1215 THVTSDVTGLDTALA
+1215 THSTSDVTGLDTALA

-1257 EDLAEATVKAATQD
+1257 EDLTEATVKAASQD

-1283 VTLEGNTLKI
+1283 VTLQGNTLKI

-1300 SDVELPAGTVYEDFT
+1300 SDVELPAGTVYKDFT

-1361 ETAGLVKPS
+1361 ETAGLVKSS

-1375 DGEGVMTVVGIAQ
+1375 DGEGVMTVAGIAQ

-1407 HTLEDIPEITLD
+1407 HTLKDIPEITLD

-1427 AAVAA
+1427 AAIAA
-1432 KAEVDH
+1432 KADVDH

-1448 NTAKVAEATKV
+1448 NAAKVAEAAKV

-1470 STPENT
+1470 NTPENV

-1500 HTHEME
+1500 HTHEMD

-1514 LSGKANTTH
+1514 LSGKANTIH

-1548 IDDVTGL
+1548 IADVTGL
-1555 QDALDTKL
+1555 QDALDIKL
-1563 ESDDLPGIATGE
+1563 ESDDLPGIATGDT
-1575 ATGIVKGSSEISVGE
+1575 TGIVKGSSEISVGE

-1605 GLTEAL
+1605 GLTEVL

-1617 DSLTD
+1617 DSLAD

-1632 QDKNGKDITTY
+1632 QDKNGKDITQY
-1643 VADVTHEDSK
+1643 VADVTQANSK

-1660 GSFSEIDLPEGSVY
+1660 GSSSEIDLPEETVY

-1697 DVGKFLKSDGTWATV
+1697 DVSKFLKSDGTWATV
-1712 TVDDASVE
+1712 TLDDTSVD

-1758 TDALSGKADASHTH
+1758 VDALGAKADVVHTH

-1783 LDAKLTAATLP
+1783 LDAKLTASTLP

-1843 THEAAEITDLNSA
+1843 THEAADITDLSSA

-1886 SSAQT
+1886 SAAQT

-1926 VHTHEMTSV
+1926 VHTHEMASV
-1935 TGLSEALEAKAD
+1935 TGLSAALEAKAD

-1973 DKNDKDITTY
+1973 DKNDKDITSY

-1996 KKGDN
+1996 KKGDD
-2001 SSSEIELPEGT
+2001 SSSEIELPKGT
-2012 VYSDFTGAS
+2012 VYSNFTGAS
-2021 AEGAGG
+2021 SDASGG

-2033 PAQGDQ
+2033 PSQGDQ

-2047 TWTVVEAGSDVAVA
+2047 TWAVVKAGSDVAVA

-2073 EIAVAGDGAMSIT
+2073 EIAVAGDGVMSIA
-2086 AVSQD
+2086 AVPQD
-2091 KVTGLTDALSG
+2091 KVTGLTDALGG
-2102 KAATVHTH
+2102 KAASVHTH

-2123 NKLEASD
+2123 NKLEVSD
-2130 LAVATDSTPGLVK
+2130 LVVATDSTPGLVK
-2143 ASTEVTVAVDGALG
+2143 ASTEVTVGVDGVLG

-2190 LDLSEASVAEAAK
+2190 LNLSAASVAEAAK

-2212 ITTYVADVTK
+2212 ITTYVADVKK

-2254 ASAEDAGSAGL
+2254 ASAEGAGSDGL
-2265 VPGPVA
+2265 VPGPA
-2271 GDQDKFLKADGTWAV
+2271 IGDQDKFLKADGTWAV

-2352 DLADATVK
+2352 DLSEATVK

-2392 TSDELDLPSG
+2392 SSDELDLPSG
-2402 GTGVD
+2402 GTGVS
-2407 DPFTGTDGDTPG
+2407 DPFTGTNGSNPG
-2419 TAGLVPAPAAADAD
+2419 KVGLVPAPAAADAN

-2443 VVQGAGGEVTIK
+2443 VVQGAGGEASIK
-2455 YTSQVPTTAAVGGIE
+2455 YTSQVPTTAAVGGIN
-2470 EGYIPP
+2470 EGYVPP

-2484 LIYNLLHPYVAP
+2484 LIYKLLHPYVAP

-2515 QNITGVRVS
+2515 QNITGVRVNLS
-2524 LNKTGGNKIMSYQV
+2524 NAHGNKIMSYQV

-2548 VPLGELYSEDYENG
+2548 TALGELYSEDYENG
-2562 FTTGAQTVSLNS
+2562 FAEGAQTVTLNS
-2574 PYQMTQASAHKY
+2574 PYRMTQASNHKY
-2586 LTVRVMDLD
+2586 LTVRAMDLD
-2595 GRETV
+2595 GNESI

-2626 FVNGDDDKTTQA
+2626 FVNGDADKTTQA

-2648 NPTNEFVYF
+2648 NNPTTQFVYF
-2657 CAPKSYGEIATVKD
+2657 CAPKSYGEIKSVKD
-2671 QNQFDNTS
+2671 QNQFENIDG
-2679 EFTKN
+2679 FKKY

-2701 PFSGEMTFTFFY
+2701 PFLGEMTFTFSY

>member
-1 MVMNNLDGT
+1 MVMNNLSGS
-10 TKTEMSFGTKN
+10 TKTEMTFGSEN
-21 KTVHATIKF
+21 KPVHATIKF
-30 DDDSFKV
+30 ESDSFRV
-37 LNKDGSLASL
+37 LNKDGSLAYI
-47 HAAQGTDSDSAVTLG
+47 HTAQGTTSDSAVTMG
-62 YFESEIT
+62 YLDAELKRIEGQQS
-69 RLERQANKI
+69 KI
-78 TSSNDDNMIHYNE
+78 TSSDEVNMVHYNE
-91 DSGTLGV
+91 ESGTLGV
-98 NNVTADRITGLT
+98 NNITADRIVG
-110 PNKVL
+110 PQKNRVV
-115 ITDEDGIITASGVG
+115 ITDENAQVTTSTVSKA
-129 KTQLRKLN
+129 QLLKLPN
-137 NLPDDTQTELDG
+137 VPDDTNAELEK
-149 KADKDHTHKIADVE
+149 KADVDHSHLIADVE
-163 GLQDELD
+163 GLQDALD
-170 SKALVEHTHKA
+170 SKALSEHTHTVDDISGLDTLNVRNAEHAEEANSAK
-181 TDIDGFD
+181 TD
-188 GVTVHSAEYADE
+188 A
-200 AEKAKMDINGT
+200 NGT
-211 PIANY
+211 PIGKY
-216 VRNVTVDN
+216 VRNVTISD
-224 NKITITK
+224 NKITVTK
-231 GNGDVTVSE
+231 GNGNVVTTE
-240 YIKEVVPATEDSDGE
+240 YIHNLVPATDTEDGK

-262 CRADE
+262 CRADA
-267 GKFLSALGTWEKPK
+267 GKFLSATGTWEKP
-281 AELADT
+281 AISLADAGVT
-287 GITVPAEEINSWPK
+287 LTAEEINKIPEDIAAVDARVDEADQNLETAK
-301 KIDDLEVAT
+301 ADLEGKIDAQGSELHTAMGDLST
-310 KELIGE
+310 K
-316 VYPIKDSVEAVQK
+316 VDTA
-329 SVEDLNTELDAKAD
+329 VEDLNTKLEGKAD
-343 AEHTHEVS
+343 AEHTHGFNEVT
-351 DINGLR
+351 GLQLMADTLVR
-357 DSLDSMTA
+357 TD
-365 QIQENGSD
+365 QEIKASIEE
-373 LERVVAEMDTKA
+373 LKTTVAGKA
-385 PMEHTHEIADVIDLQ
+385 EAVHTHEIADV
-400 TTLDGKAAVDH
+400 
-411 THEIAD
+411 
-417 ITDLADALADKA
+417 
-429 EASHTHE
+429 
-436 MDEVNG
+436 
-442 LTDALDTK
+442 
-450 AEVEHTHDIEDVTGL
+450 TGL
-465 QDALDE
+465 RDALDE
-471 KAMADHDHTISQ
+471 KALADHDHTIDQ
-483 ISDIAD
+483 ISDIAN
-489 ASVAEAVK
+489 AEVAKAEVAV
-497 AKQDINGKALT
+497 QDTTGKNIS
-508 DYVTGIT
+508 DYVYRIS
-515 ADGANLKVSK
+515 ADGANLTVTK
-525 GDGTFTNVTLS
+525 GNGSSINVPISAEGT
-536 TEGSYSE
+536 YSE
-543 FEGATESEAGTFG
+543 FEGATESENGTFG
-556 LVPAPQ
+556 LVPAPK

-574 TWVDAPT
+574 TWVDAP
-581 PDLGDA
+581 PADLEAA
-587 GITASAEELNY
+587 GITATAEELNY
-598 MTGVTANVQ
+598 MAGVTSGVQ
-607 TQLNEKAAA
+607 AQLDAKAAA
-616 VHTHTASDI
+616 VHTHEASEI
-625 SDFAES
+625 TDFDAAVQSAVADDLAGKANAEH
-631 AKTALATELE
+631 T
-641 AKADVEHVHEMD
+641 HEMD

-658 MDALGGKAASEH
+658 TDALGAKADAEH
-670 THTMED
+670 THVAAD
-676 ITDLD
+676 ITDLTD
-681 LSAAEVAK
+681 TLSSAVVG
-689 AAEATKATTDKND
+689 EAGKATSDKNG
-702 KDITEYVADV
+702 KDITTYVADV
-712 TQEDSKI
+712 TSDNTKI
-719 KVTKG
+719 TVTKG
-724 DGSSTEIT
+724 DGSSSEIQL
-732 INIPEPETY
+732 PEGTTY
-741 ENFTGASDAAAGE
+741 DAFTGASAEGAGE
-754 AGLVPAPAM
+754 EGLVPAPAQ
-763 GDQEKFLKADGTWAT
+763 GDQDKFLKADGTWAV
-778 PVDTNTEYDIATA
+778 PVDNDTTYDVATS
-791 ETAGLVKPSSEIAV
+791 ETAGLVKASSEIQV
-805 TAETGEMTVVGIAQS
+805 DGEGVMTVSSIPQS
-820 KVTGLEN
+820 KVTNLEN
-827 KFATMSQASNKF
+827 TFATMSQASNKF

-880 TMALRAYAPADAT
+880 TMALRAYAPAEAT
-893 GYRIAPKDEITEGEV
+893 GYRIALKDTITEGEV

-926 PVATFDAGDSAW
+926 PVATYDAGDSAW

-991 DYAKSSDVT
+991 DYAKSTDVT
-1000 TALEGKAD
+1000 SALEGKAD

-1048 DVTLQESTITVS
+1048 DVTLQESTIKIA
-1060 KGNGDSS
+1060 KGDGSSS

-1073 GTAYSNFTGTDG
+1073 GAAYSNFTGTDG

-1109 GTWATIETGATVEI
+1109 GTWATIETGSTVGIATV
-1123 ATEETAGIVKAS
+1123 ETAGIVKAS

-1149 AVDQAKVTG
+1149 AVDKSKVTG
-1158 LDTALAAKADVEHV
+1158 LDTALDAKAD
-1172 HEMDDVTGLMDALG
+1172 T
-1186 GKAASEHTHEA
+1186 EHTHEA

-1210 ANVTH
+1210 ANASH
-1215 THVTSDVTGLDTALA
+1215 THATSDVTGLDTALA

-1237 THAIADVTDLET
+1237 THAITDVTDLET
-1249 TLAGKVDT
+1249 TLADKVDT

-1283 VTLEGNTLKI
+1283 VTLQGNTLKI

-1315 GASAEGAGE
+1315 GASSEGAGE

-1375 DGEGVMTVVGIAQ
+1375 DGAGVMTVVGIAQ
-1388 EKVTGLTAALSG
+1388 DKVTGLTTALSG
-1400 KADAAHT
+1400 KANASHT

-1427 AAVAA
+1427 AAVAG

-1438 THDIA
+1438 THDIT

-1448 NTAKVAEATKV
+1448 NTAKVAEAAKV

-1476 TTFDGSAAATLDIT
+1476 TTFDGSAAKTLDIT

-1500 HTHEME
+1500 HTHEMS

-1514 LSGKANTTH
+1514 LSEKANATH

-1540 AASEHTHE
+1540 AASKHTHE
-1548 IDDVTGL
+1548 IADVTGL
-1555 QDALDTKL
+1555 QTALDTKL

-1590 DGALTVASIAQDKVS
+1590 DGALTVASIAQTKVS
-1605 GLTEAL
+1605 GLAEAL

-1632 QDKNGKDITTY
+1632 QDKNGKDITQY

-1660 GSFSEIDLPEGSVY
+1660 GSSSEIDLPEGTVY

-1697 DVGKFLKSDGTWATV
+1697 DVDKFLKSDGTWATV
-1712 TVDDASVE
+1712 TVDDASVA

-1758 TDALSGKADASHTH
+1758 TDALGAKANATHTH

-1829 DLETALAGKAATEH
+1829 NLETALAGKAATEH
-1843 THEAAEITDLNSA
+1843 THEAADITDLNSA

-1886 SSAQT
+1886 SAAQT

-1916 DTALAGKADS
+1916 DTALAGKANS
-1926 VHTHEMTSV
+1926 VHTHEMASV
-1935 TGLSEALEAKAD
+1935 TGLSEALE
-1947 SEHTHTVSQITD
+1947 
-1959 IASATVAA
+1959 
-1967 AGKATN
+1967 
-1973 DKNDKDITTY
+1973 
-1983 VADVTFAENKITV
+1983 
-1996 KKGDN
+1996 
-2001 SSSEIELPEGT
+2001 
-2012 VYSDFTGAS
+2012 
-2021 AEGAGG
+2021 
-2027 AGLVPA
+2027 
-2033 PAQGDQ
+2033 
-2039 DKFLKADG
+2039 
-2047 TWTVVEAGSDVAVA
+2047 
-2061 TEETAGIVKASS
+2061 
-2073 EIAVAGDGAMSIT
+2073 
-2086 AVSQD
+2086 
-2091 KVTGLTDALSG
+2091 
-2102 KAATVHTH
+2102 
-2110 AISDVTDLQTTLD
+2110 
-2123 NKLEASD
+2123 
-2130 LAVATDSTPGLVK
+2130 
-2143 ASTEVTVAVDGALG
+2143 
-2157 IGTIEQAKVNGL
+2157 
-2169 TAALGAKADTEHTHT
+2169 AKADTEHTHT

-2190 LDLSEASVAEAAK
+2190 LDLSATSVAEATK
-2203 ATTDKNEKD
+2203 ATTDKNSKD
-2212 ITTYVADVTK
+2212 ITTYVADVKK

-2286 PVDTNTTYA
+2286 PVDTNTTYS

-2332 TDALSGKANATHSHT
+2332 TDTLSGKANATHSHA

-2352 DLADATVK
+2352 DLAEATVK

-2419 TAGLVPAPAAADAD
+2419 TAGLVPAPVAADAN

-2443 VVQGAGGEVTIK
+2443 VVQGAGGEVSIK
-2455 YTSQVPTTAAVGGIE
+2455 YTSQVPATATVGGIS

-2476 SSGIDILD
+2476 SDGIDILD
-2484 LIYNLLHPYVAP
+2484 LIYKLLHPYVAP
-2496 ELTATMLPR
+2496 TLTATMLPR

-2510 GIATT
+2510 GVATT
-2515 QNITGVRVS
+2515 QNITGVRVNLQKAS
-2524 LNKTGGNKIMSYQV
+2524 GNKIMSYQV
-2538 YDVDSDFDSH
+2538 YDVDSDFDSS

-2562 FTTGAQTVSLNS
+2562 FSEGAQTVTLNS
-2574 PYQMTQASAHKY
+2574 PYQMTNASTHKY

-2595 GRETV
+2595 GNETV
-2600 VKTASFNFVETYYW
+2600 IKTASFSFVETYYW
-2614 GTAPG
+2614 GVLPEGTEMNANA
-2619 ETVIDET
+2619 IINDE
-2626 FVNGDDDKTTQA
+2626 DKTSQA
-2638 SAKGTKVVSV
+2638 SAKGTKTVSV
-2648 NPTNEFVYF
+2648 NPNNEYVYF
-2657 CAPKSYGEIATVKD
+2657 AAPKSYGEITSVKD
-2671 QNQFDNTS
+2671 SNNFENIET
-2679 EFTKN
+2679 FNLN
-2684 KTEVTIN
+2684 KVEVNIE
-2691 GRDYYVYHND
+2691 GRDYYVYRSEAFTG
-2701 PFSGEMTFTFFY
+2701 PMTYTFYY

>member
-21 KTVHATIKF
+21 KNVHATIKF
-30 DDDSFKV
+30 DADSFRV
-37 LNKDGSLASL
+37 LNKDGSTASL
-47 HAAQGTDSDSAVTLG
+47 HVAQGTDADSAVTMNYLENQLTRI
-62 YFESEIT
+62 ES
-69 RLERQANKI
+69 QQDKI
-78 TSSNDDNMIHYNE
+78 ISSDENNMVHYNDE
-91 DSGTLGV
+91 SGTLGV
-98 NNVTADRITGLT
+98 NNITADRIVGLQK
-110 PNKVL
+110 NRVV
-115 ITDEDGIITASGVG
+115 ITDENAQVTTSTVARA
-129 KTQLRKLN
+129 QLLKLPN
-137 NLPDDTQTELDG
+137 VPDDTNAELEK
-149 KADKDHTHKIADVE
+149 KADVDHSHLIADVE
-163 GLQDELD
+163 GLQDALD
-170 SKALVEHTHKA
+170 SKALSEHTHTIDDISGLDTLSVRNAEHAEEADSAK
-181 TDIDGFD
+181 TD
-188 GVTVHSAEYADE
+188 A
-200 AEKAKMDINGT
+200 NGT
-211 PIANY
+211 PIGKY
-216 VRNVTVDN
+216 VRNVTISD
-224 NKITITK
+224 NKITVTK
-231 GNGDVTVSE
+231 GNGNIVTTE
-240 YIKEVVPATEDSDGE
+240 YVHNLVPATDTEDGK

-262 CRADE
+262 CRADA
-267 GKFLSALGTWEKPK
+267 GKFLSATGTWEKP
-281 AELADT
+281 AVSLADAGVT
-287 GITVPAEEINSWPK
+287 LTAEEINKIPEDIAAVDARVDEADQNLETAK
-301 KIDDLEVAT
+301 ADLEGKIDAQGSELHTAMGDLST
-310 KELIGE
+310 K
-316 VYPIKDSVEAVQK
+316 VDTAVK
-329 SVEDLNTELDAKAD
+329 DLNTKLEGKAD
-343 AEHTHEVS
+343 AKHTHGFDEVTGLQQMS
-351 DINGLR
+351 DNLIR
-357 DSLDSMTA
+357 AD
-365 QIQENGSD
+365 QEIKASIEE
-373 LERVVAEMDTKA
+373 LETTVAGKA
-385 PMEHTHEIADVIDLQ
+385 EAVHTHEIADV
-400 TTLDGKAAVDH
+400 
-411 THEIAD
+411 
-417 ITDLADALADKA
+417 
-429 EASHTHE
+429 
-436 MDEVNG
+436 N
-442 LTDALDTK
+442 
-450 AEVEHTHDIEDVTGL
+450 GL

-471 KAMADHDHTISQ
+471 KALADHDHTIDQ
-483 ISDIAD
+483 ISDISN
-489 ASVAEAVK
+489 ASVARANVAV
-497 AKQDINGKALT
+497 QDTTGKNIS
-508 DYVTGIT
+508 DYVYRIS
-515 ADGANLKVSK
+515 ADGANLTVTK
-525 GDGTFTNVTLS
+525 GNGTSINVPIS
-536 TEGSYSE
+536 AEGTYSE
-543 FEGATESEAGTFG
+543 FEGATDTENGTFG
-556 LVPAPQ
+556 LVPAPK

-574 TWVDAPT
+574 TWVDAP
-581 PDLGDA
+581 PADLEAA
-587 GITASAEELNY
+587 GITATAEELNY
-598 MTGVTANVQ
+598 MAGVTSGVQ
-607 TQLNEKAAA
+607 AQLDAKAAA
-616 VHTHTASDI
+616 VHTHEASEI
-625 SDFAES
+625 TDFDAAVQS
-631 AKTALATELE
+631 AVADDLAGKANTE
-641 AKADVEHVHEMD
+641 HTHEMD

-658 MDALGGKAASEH
+658 TDALGAKADAEH
-670 THTMED
+670 THKAAD
-676 ITDLD
+676 ITDLTD
-681 LSAAEVAK
+681 TLSSAVVG
-689 AAEATKATTDKND
+689 EAGKATSDKNG
-702 KDITEYVADV
+702 KDITQYVADV
-712 TQEDSKI
+712 TSDDTKI
-719 KVTKG
+719 TVTKG
-724 DGSSTEIT
+724 DGSSSEIQF
-732 INIPEPETY
+732 PEGTAY
-741 ENFTGASDAAAGE
+741 DAFTGASAEGAGE
-754 AGLVPAPAM
+754 EGLVPAPAQ
-763 GDQEKFLKADGTWAT
+763 GDQDKFLKADGTWAV
-778 PVDTNTEYDIATA
+778 PVDNDTTYDVATS
-791 ETAGLVKPSSEIAV
+791 ETAGLVKASSEIQV
-805 TAETGEMTVVGIAQS
+805 DGEGVMTVSSIPQS
-820 KVTGLEN
+820 KVTNLEN
-827 KFATMSQASNKF
+827 TFATMSQASNKF

-880 TMALRAYAPADAT
+880 TMALRAYAPAEAT
-893 GYRIAPKDEITEGEV
+893 GYRIALEDEITEGEV

-938 TYLGSSSTAGKYVG
+938 TYLGSSSAAGKYVG

-991 DYAKSSDVT
+991 DYAKSTDVT
-1000 TALEGKAD
+1000 SALEGKAD

-1041 AITDYVA
+1041 AITEYVA
-1048 DVTLQESTITVS
+1048 DVTLQESTIKIA
-1060 KGNGDSS
+1060 KGDGSSS

-1109 GTWATIETGATVEI
+1109 GTWATIETGSTVGI
-1123 ATEETAGIVKAS
+1123 ATGETAGIVKAS

-1149 AVDQAKVTG
+1149 AVDKSKVTG
-1158 LDTALAAKADVEHV
+1158 LDTALDAKAN
-1172 HEMDDVTGLMDALG
+1172 A
-1186 GKAASEHTHEA
+1186 EHTHEA

-1210 ANVTH
+1210 ANATH
-1215 THVTSDVTGLDTALA
+1215 THATSDVTGLDTALA

-1283 VTLEGNTLKI
+1283 VTLQGNTLKI

-1388 EKVTGLTAALSG
+1388 DKVTGLTAALSG
-1400 KADAAHT
+1400 KANASHT

-1427 AAVAA
+1427 TAVAG

-1476 TTFDGSAAATLDIT
+1476 TTFDGSAAKTLDIT

-1500 HTHEME
+1500 HTHEMS

-1548 IDDVTGL
+1548 IADVTGL
-1555 QDALDTKL
+1555 QTALDAKL

-1590 DGALTVASIAQDKVS
+1590 DGALTVASIAQAKVS

-1632 QDKNGKDITTY
+1632 QDKNGKDITQY

-1660 GSFSEIDLPEGSVY
+1660 GSSSEIDLPEGTVY

-1697 DVGKFLKSDGTWATV
+1697 DVDKFLKSDGTWATV
-1712 TVDDASVE
+1712 TVDDASVA
-1720 IATSDKAGIVKPG
+1720 IATSEKAGIVKPG

-1753 KVTGL
+1753 KITGL
-1758 TDALSGKADASHTH
+1758 TDALGAKANATHTH

-1829 DLETALAGKAATEH
+1829 DLETTLAGKAATEH
-1843 THEAAEITDLNSA
+1843 THKAADITDLNSA

-1886 SSAQT
+1886 SAAQT

-1898 IGAAAAEHT
+1898 IGAAATEHT
-1907 HETADVTGL
+1907 HETADITGL
-1916 DTALAGKADS
+1916 DTALAGKAAS
-1926 VHTHEMTSV
+1926 VHTHEMASV

-1947 SEHTHTVSQITD
+1947 AEHTHTVSQITD

-1973 DKNDKDITTY
+1973 DKNDKDITSY

-1996 KKGDN
+1996 KKGDS

-2012 VYSDFTGAS
+2012 VYSNFTGAS
-2021 AEGAGG
+2021 AEGAGA

-2047 TWTVVEAGSDVAVA
+2047 TWAVVEAGSDVAVA
-2061 TEETAGIVKASS
+2061 TQETAGIVKASS

-2091 KVTGLTDALSG
+2091 KVTGLTDALGG
-2102 KAATVHTH
+2102 KAASVHTH

-2169 TAALGAKADTEHTHT
+2169 TAALGAKADSEHTHT

-2190 LDLSEASVAEAAK
+2190 LNLSAASVAEATK
-2203 ATTDKNEKD
+2203 ATTDKNSKD
-2212 ITTYVADVTK
+2212 ITTYVADVKK

-2254 ASAEDAGSAGL
+2254 ASAEGAGSDGL
-2265 VPGPVA
+2265 VPGPA
-2271 GDQDKFLKADGTWAV
+2271 IGDQDKFLKADGTWAV

-2352 DLADATVK
+2352 DLAEATVK

-2402 GTGVD
+2402 GTGVS
-2407 DPFTGTDGDTPG
+2407 DPFTGTDGDNPG
-2419 TAGLVPAPAAADAD
+2419 KAGLVPAPAAADAN

-2470 EGYIPP
+2470 EGYTPP
-2476 SSGIDILD
+2476 SNGIDILD

-2538 YDVDSDFDSH
+2538 YDVDSDFDSQ

-2562 FTTGAQTVSLNS
+2562 FTTGAQTVTLNS
-2574 PYQMTQASAHKY
+2574 PYQMTQASNHKY
-2586 LTVRVMDLD
+2586 LTVRVMDLN
-2595 GRETV
+2595 GKETV

-2614 GTAPG
+2614 GSAPA
-2619 ETVIDET
+2619 ETVIDEA

-2638 SAKGTKVVSV
+2638 SAKGSKVVSV
-2648 NPTNEFVYF
+2648 NHDSQQFVYF
-2657 CAPKSYGEIATVKD
+2657 CAPKSYGEITSVKD
-2671 QNQFDNTS
+2671 QNQFENI
-2679 EFTKN
+2679 EGFKKY

-2701 PFSGEMTFTFFY
+2701 PFMGEMTFTFSY

>member
-10 TKTEMSFGTKN
+10 TKTEISFGTKN
-21 KTVHATIKF
+21 KNVHATIKF
-30 DDDSFKV
+30 DADSFRV
-37 LNKDGSLASL
+37 LNKDGSTASL
-47 HAAQGTDSDSAVTLG
+47 HVAQGTDADSAVTMNYLENQLTRI
-62 YFESEIT
+62 ES
-69 RLERQANKI
+69 QQDKI
-78 TSSNDDNMIHYNE
+78 TSSDENNMVHYNDE
-91 DSGTLGV
+91 SGTLGV
-98 NNVTADRITGLT
+98 NNITADRIVGLQK
-110 PNKVL
+110 NRVV
-115 ITDEDGIITASGVG
+115 ITDENAQVTTSAVARA
-129 KTQLRKLN
+129 QLLKLPN
-137 NLPDDTQTELDG
+137 VPDDTNAELEK
-149 KADKDHTHKIADVE
+149 KADVDHSHLIADVE
-163 GLQDELD
+163 GLQDALD
-170 SKALVEHTHKA
+170 SKALSEHTHTVDDISGLDTLSVRNAEHAEEADSAK
-181 TDIDGFD
+181 TD
-188 GVTVHSAEYADE
+188 A
-200 AEKAKMDINGT
+200 NGT
-211 PIANY
+211 PIGKY
-216 VRNVTVDN
+216 VRNVTISD
-224 NKITITK
+224 NKITVTK
-231 GNGDVTVSE
+231 GNGNIVTTE
-240 YIKEVVPATEDSDGE
+240 YIHNLVPATDTEDGK

-262 CRADE
+262 CRADA
-267 GKFLSALGTWEKPK
+267 GKFLSATGTWEKP
-281 AELADT
+281 AISLADAGVT
-287 GITVPAEEINSWPK
+287 LTAEEINGIPK
-301 KIDDLEVAT
+301 DIAAVDARVDEADQNLETAKTDLEGKIDAQGSELHTAMSDLST
-310 KELIGE
+310 K
-316 VYPIKDSVEAVQK
+316 VDTA
-329 SVEDLNTELDAKAD
+329 VEDLNTKLEGKAN
-343 AEHTHEVS
+343 AEHTHGFDEVT
-351 DINGLR
+351 GLKQ
-357 DSLDSMTA
+357 MTDNLVSA
-365 QIQENGSD
+365 DQEIKASIEE
-373 LERVVAEMDTKA
+373 LETTVAGKA
-385 PMEHTHEIADVIDLQ
+385 EAVHTHEIA
-400 TTLDGKAAVDH
+400 
-411 THEIAD
+411 
-417 ITDLADALADKA
+417 
-429 EASHTHE
+429 
-436 MDEVNG
+436 
-442 LTDALDTK
+442 
-450 AEVEHTHDIEDVTGL
+450 DVTGL

-471 KAMADHDHTISQ
+471 KALADHDHTIDQ
-483 ISDIAD
+483 ISDIAN
-489 ASVAEAVK
+489 ANVAKADVAVK
-497 AKQDINGKALT
+497 DSTGKNISN
-508 DYVTGIT
+508 YVYRIS
-515 ADGANLKVSK
+515 ADGTNLTVTK
-525 GDGTFTNVTLS
+525 GNGTSINVPIS
-536 TEGSYSE
+536 AEGTYSE
-543 FEGATESEAGTFG
+543 FEGATDSENGTFG
-556 LVPAPQ
+556 LVPAPK

-574 TWVDAPT
+574 TWVDAP
-581 PDLGDA
+581 PADLEAA
-587 GITASAEELNY
+587 GITATAEELNY
-598 MTGVTANVQ
+598 MTGVTSGVQ
-607 TQLNEKAAA
+607 AQLDAKAAA
-616 VHTHTASDI
+616 VHTHETSEI
-625 SDFAES
+625 TDFDAAVQS
-631 AKTALATELE
+631 AVADDLAG
-641 AKADVEHVHEMD
+641 KANTKHTHEMD

-658 MDALGGKAASEH
+658 TDALGAKADAEH
-670 THTMED
+670 THKAAD
-676 ITDLD
+676 ITDLTD
-681 LSAAEVAK
+681 TLSSAVVG
-689 AAEATKATTDKND
+689 EAGKATSDKNG
-702 KDITEYVADV
+702 KDITTYVADV
-712 TQEDSKI
+712 TSDNTKI
-719 KVTKG
+719 TVTKG
-724 DGSSTEIT
+724 DGSSSEIQF
-732 INIPEPETY
+732 PQETVY
-741 ENFTGASDAAAGE
+741 DAFTGASAEGAGE
-754 AGLVPAPAM
+754 EGLVPAPAQ
-763 GDQEKFLKADGTWAT
+763 GDQDKFLKADGTWAV
-778 PVDTNTEYDIATA
+778 PVDNDTTYDVATS
-791 ETAGLVKPSSEIAV
+791 ETAGLVKASSEIQV
-805 TAETGEMTVVGIAQS
+805 DGEGVMTVSSIPQS
-820 KVTGLEN
+820 KVTNLEN
-827 KFATMSQASNKF
+827 TFATMSQASNKF

-893 GYRIAPKDEITEGEV
+893 GYRIALKDEITEGEV
-908 TAFGDPDSL
+908 TAFGGPDSL

-926 PVATFDAGDSAW
+926 PVATYDAGDSAW

-1000 TALEGKAD
+1000 TALDGKAD
-1008 TEHTHVVADIT
+1008 TEHTH
-1019 DLDLSNASVAEATK
+1019 EA
-1033 ATQDANGK
+1033 
-1041 AITDYVA
+1041 V
-1048 DVTLQESTITVS
+1048 
-1060 KGNGDSS
+1060 
-1067 EIHLPE
+1067 
-1073 GTAYSNFTGTDG
+1073 
-1085 SEAGAAGLV
+1085 
-1094 PAPQTTDANKYLKSD
+1094 
-1109 GTWATIETGATVEI
+1109 
-1123 ATEETAGIVKAS
+1123 
-1135 SEIAVAG
+1135 
-1142 DGVMSIT
+1142 
-1149 AVDQAKVTG
+1149 
-1158 LDTALAAKADVEHV
+1158 
-1172 HEMDDVTGLMDALG
+1172 
-1186 GKAASEHTHEA
+1186 
-1197 ADITDL
+1197 DITDL

-1215 THVTSDVTGLDTALA
+1215 THATSDVTGLDTALA

-1257 EDLAEATVKAATQD
+1257 EDLTEATVKAASQD

-1283 VTLEGNTLKI
+1283 VTLQGNTLKI

-1300 SDVELPAGTVYEDFT
+1300 SDVELPAGTVYKDFT

-1361 ETAGLVKPS
+1361 ETAGLVKSS

-1375 DGEGVMTVVGIAQ
+1375 DGEGVMTVAGIAQ

-1407 HTLEDIPEITLD
+1407 HTLKDIPEITLD

-1427 AAVAA
+1427 AAIAA
-1432 KAEVDH
+1432 KADVGH

-1448 NTAKVAEATKV
+1448 NTAKVAEAAKV

-1470 STPENT
+1470 NTPENV

-1500 HTHEME
+1500 HTHEMD

-1514 LSGKANTTH
+1514 LSGKANTIH

-1548 IDDVTGL
+1548 IADVTGL
-1555 QDALDTKL
+1555 QDALDIKL
-1563 ESDDLPGIATGE
+1563 ESDDLPGIATGDT
-1575 ATGIVKGSSEISVGE
+1575 TGIVKGSSEISVGE

-1605 GLTEAL
+1605 GLTEVL
-1611 ASKVDS
+1611 ASKVNS
-1617 DSLTD
+1617 DSLAD

-1632 QDKNGKDITTY
+1632 QDKNGKDITQY
-1643 VADVTHEDSK
+1643 VADVTQANSK

-1660 GSFSEIDLPEGSVY
+1660 GSSSEIDLPEETVY

-1697 DVGKFLKSDGTWATV
+1697 DVDKFLKSDGTWATV
-1712 TVDDASVE
+1712 TLDDTSVD

-1758 TDALSGKADASHTH
+1758 VDALGAKADVTHTH

-1783 LDAKLTAATLP
+1783 LDAKLTASTLP

-1829 DLETALAGKAATEH
+1829 DLETTLAGKAATEH
-1843 THEAAEITDLNSA
+1843 THKAADITDLNSA

-1886 SSAQT
+1886 SAAQT

-1916 DTALAGKADS
+1916 DTALAGKANS
-1926 VHTHEMTSV
+1926 VHTHEMASV
-1935 TGLSEALEAKAD
+1935 TGLSDALDAKAD
-1947 SEHTHTVSQITD
+1947 TEHTHTVSQITD

-1996 KKGDN
+1996 KKGDD
-2001 SSSEIELPEGT
+2001 SSSEIELPKGT
-2012 VYSDFTGAS
+2012 VYSNFTGAS
-2021 AEGAGG
+2021 SDAAGG

-2047 TWTVVEAGSDVAVA
+2047 TWAVVKAGSDVAVA

-2091 KVTGLTDALSG
+2091 KVTGLTDALGG
-2102 KAATVHTH
+2102 KAASVHTH

-2130 LAVATDSTPGLVK
+2130 LVVATDSTPGLVK
-2143 ASTEVTVAVDGALG
+2143 ASTEVTVGVDGALG
-2157 IGTIEQAKVNGL
+2157 IGTIEQEKVNGL

-2190 LDLSEASVAEAAK
+2190 LNLSAASVAEAAK

-2212 ITTYVADVTK
+2212 ITTYVADVKK

-2254 ASAEDAGSAGL
+2254 ASAEGAGSDGL
-2265 VPGPVA
+2265 VPGPA
-2271 GDQDKFLKADGTWAV
+2271 IGDQDKFLKADGTWAV

-2304 VRASTEITVDGEG
+2304 VRASTEIMVDGEG

-2352 DLADATVK
+2352 DLSEATVK

-2402 GTGVD
+2402 GTGVS
-2407 DPFTGTDGDTPG
+2407 DPFTGTDGSNPG
-2419 TAGLVPAPAAADAD
+2419 KVGLVPAPAAADAN

-2443 VVQGAGGEVTIK
+2443 IVQGAGGEVSIK

-2538 YDVDSDFDSH
+2538 YDVNSDFDSH

-2562 FTTGAQTVSLNS
+2562 FTTGAKTVPLNS
-2574 PYQMTQASAHKY
+2574 PYQMTQASNYKY
-2586 LTVRVMDLD
+2586 LTVRVMDLN
-2595 GRETV
+2595 GKETI

-2619 ETVIDET
+2619 NTVIDEA
-2626 FVNGDDDKTTQA
+2626 FVNGDSDKTTQA

-2648 NPTNEFVYF
+2648 NNPTTQFVYF
-2657 CAPKSYGEIATVKD
+2657 CAPKSYGEIKSVKD

-2701 PFSGEMTFTFFY
+2701 PFMGEMTFTFSY

>member
-21 KTVHATIKF
+21 KNVHATIKF
-30 DDDSFKV
+30 DADSFRV
-37 LNKDGSLASL
+37 LNKDGSTASL
-47 HAAQGTDSDSAVTLG
+47 HVAQGTDADSAVTMNYLENQLTRI
-62 YFESEIT
+62 ES
-69 RLERQANKI
+69 QQDKI
-78 TSSNDDNMIHYNE
+78 TSSDENNMVHYNDE
-91 DSGTLGV
+91 SGTLGV
-98 NNVTADRITGLT
+98 NNITADRIVGLQK
-110 PNKVL
+110 NRVV
-115 ITDEDGIITASGVG
+115 ITDENAQVTTSAVA
-129 KTQLRKLN
+129 KAQLLKLPN
-137 NLPDDTQTELDG
+137 VPDDTNAELEK
-149 KADKDHTHKIADVE
+149 KADVDHSHLIADVE
-163 GLQDELD
+163 GLQDALD
-170 SKALVEHTHKA
+170 SKALSEHTHTVDDISGLDTLSVRNAEHAEEADSAK
-181 TDIDGFD
+181 TD
-188 GVTVHSAEYADE
+188 A
-200 AEKAKMDINGT
+200 NGT
-211 PIANY
+211 PIGKY
-216 VRNVTVDN
+216 VRNVTISD
-224 NKITITK
+224 NKITVTK
-231 GNGDVTVSE
+231 GNGNIVTTE
-240 YIKEVVPATEDSDGE
+240 YIHNLVPATDTEDGK

-262 CRADE
+262 CRADA
-267 GKFLSALGTWEKPK
+267 GKFLSATGTWEKP
-281 AELADT
+281 AVSLTDAGVT
-287 GITVPAEEINSWPK
+287 LTAEEINKIPEDIAAVDARVDEADQNLETAK
-301 KIDDLEVAT
+301 ADLEGKIDAQGSELHTAMGDLST
-310 KELIGE
+310 K
-316 VYPIKDSVEAVQK
+316 VDTAVK
-329 SVEDLNTELDAKAD
+329 DLNTKLEGKAD
-343 AEHTHEVS
+343 AKHTHSIDDVT
-351 DINGLR
+351 GLKQ
-357 DSLDSMTA
+357 MTDDLA
-365 QIQENGSD
+365 TADQEIKASIEE
-373 LERVVAEMDTKA
+373 LETTVAGKA
-385 PMEHTHEIADVIDLQ
+385 EAVHTHEIADV
-400 TTLDGKAAVDH
+400 
-411 THEIAD
+411 
-417 ITDLADALADKA
+417 
-429 EASHTHE
+429 
-436 MDEVNG
+436 N
-442 LTDALDTK
+442 
-450 AEVEHTHDIEDVTGL
+450 GL

-471 KAMADHDHTISQ
+471 KALADHDHTIDQ
-483 ISDIAD
+483 ISDIAN
-489 ASVAEAVK
+489 ASVARANVAV
-497 AKQDINGKALT
+497 QDTTGKNIS
-508 DYVTGIT
+508 DYVYRIS
-515 ADGANLKVSK
+515 ADGANLTVTK
-525 GDGTFTNVTLS
+525 GNGTSINVPIS
-536 TEGSYSE
+536 AEGTYSE
-543 FEGATESEAGTFG
+543 FEGATDSENGTFG
-556 LVPAPQ
+556 LVPAPK

-574 TWVDAPT
+574 TWVDAP
-581 PDLGDA
+581 PADLEAA
-587 GITASAEELNY
+587 GITATAEELNY
-598 MTGVTANVQ
+598 MSGVTSGVQ
-607 TQLNEKAAA
+607 AQLDAKAAA
-616 VHTHTASDI
+616 VHTHEASEI
-625 SDFAES
+625 TDFDAAVQSAVADDLAGKANAEH
-631 AKTALATELE
+631 T
-641 AKADVEHVHEMD
+641 HEMD

-658 MDALGGKAASEH
+658 TDALGAKADAEH
-670 THTMED
+670 THKAAD
-676 ITDLD
+676 ITDLTD
-681 LSAAEVAK
+681 TLSSAVVG
-689 AAEATKATTDKND
+689 EAGKATSDKNG
-702 KDITEYVADV
+702 KDITQYVADV
-712 TQEDSKI
+712 TSDDTKI
-719 KVTKG
+719 TVTKG
-724 DGSSTEIT
+724 DGSSSEIQF
-732 INIPEPETY
+732 PEGTVY
-741 ENFTGASDAAAGE
+741 DAFTGASAEGAGE
-754 AGLVPAPAM
+754 EGLVPAPAQ
-763 GDQEKFLKADGTWAT
+763 GDQDKFLKADGTWAV
-778 PVDTNTEYDIATA
+778 PVDNDTTYDVATS
-791 ETAGLVKPSSEIAV
+791 ETAGLVKASSEIQV
-805 TAETGEMTVVGIAQS
+805 DGEGVMTVSSIPQS
-820 KVTGLEN
+820 KVTNLEN
-827 KFATMSQASNKF
+827 TFATMSQASNKF

-880 TMALRAYAPADAT
+880 TMALRAYAPAEAT
-893 GYRIAPKDEITEGEV
+893 GYRIALEDEITEGEV

-926 PVATFDAGDSAW
+926 PVATYDAGDSAW

-991 DYAKSSDVT
+991 DYAKSTDVT
-1000 TALEGKAD
+1000 SALEGKAD

-1019 DLDLSNASVAEATK
+1019 DLDLSNASVAQATK

-1041 AITDYVA
+1041 AITEYVA
-1048 DVTLQESTITVS
+1048 DVTLQESTIKIA
-1060 KGNGDSS
+1060 KGDGSSS

-1109 GTWATIETGATVEI
+1109 GTWATIETGSTVEI
-1123 ATEETAGIVKAS
+1123 ATGETAGIVKAS

-1149 AVDQAKVTG
+1149 AVDKSKVTG
-1158 LDTALAAKADVEHV
+1158 LDTALDAKAN
-1172 HEMDDVTGLMDALG
+1172 T
-1186 GKAASEHTHEA
+1186 EHTHEA

-1210 ANVTH
+1210 ANATH
-1215 THVTSDVTGLDTALA
+1215 THATSDVTGLDTALA

-1283 VTLEGNTLKI
+1283 VTLQGNTLKI

-1315 GASAEGAGE
+1315 GASGDAAGE

-1400 KADAAHT
+1400 KADAVHT

-1427 AAVAA
+1427 AAVAG

-1448 NTAKVAEATKV
+1448 NTAKVAEAAKV

-1476 TTFDGSAAATLDIT
+1476 TTFDGSAAKTLDIT

-1500 HTHEME
+1500 HTHEMD

-1548 IDDVTGL
+1548 IAEVTGL

-1590 DGALTVASIAQDKVS
+1590 DGALTVASIAQAKVS

-1632 QDKNGKDITTY
+1632 QDKNGKDITQY

-1660 GSFSEIDLPEGSVY
+1660 GSSSEIDLPEGTVY

-1697 DVGKFLKSDGTWATV
+1697 DVNKFLKSDGTWATV
-1712 TVDDASVE
+1712 TVDDASVD
-1720 IATSDKAGIVKPG
+1720 IATSEKAGIVKPG

-1753 KVTGL
+1753 KITGL
-1758 TDALSGKADASHTH
+1758 TDALGAKANATHTH

-1829 DLETALAGKAATEH
+1829 NLETALAGKAATEH
-1843 THEAAEITDLNSA
+1843 THEAADITDLSSA

-1875 TQAENNVTFDG
+1875 TQAENSVTFDG
-1886 SSAQT
+1886 SAAQT

-1898 IGAAAAEHT
+1898 IGAAATEHT
-1907 HETADVTGL
+1907 HETADITGL
-1916 DTALAGKADS
+1916 DTALAGKAAS
-1926 VHTHEMTSV
+1926 VHTHEMASV

-1947 SEHTHTVSQITD
+1947 AEHTHTVSQITD

-1996 KKGDN
+1996 KKGDS

-2012 VYSDFTGAS
+2012 VYSNFTGAS
-2021 AEGAGG
+2021 AEGAG
-2027 AGLVPA
+2027 
-2033 PAQGDQ
+2033 
-2039 DKFLKADG
+2039 
-2047 TWTVVEAGSDVAVA
+2047 SD
-2061 TEETAGIVKASS
+2061 
-2073 EIAVAGDGAMSIT
+2073 
-2086 AVSQD
+2086 
-2091 KVTGLTDALSG
+2091 
-2102 KAATVHTH
+2102 
-2110 AISDVTDLQTTLD
+2110 
-2123 NKLEASD
+2123 
-2130 LAVATDSTPGLVK
+2130 
-2143 ASTEVTVAVDGALG
+2143 
-2157 IGTIEQAKVNGL
+2157 
-2169 TAALGAKADTEHTHT
+2169 
-2184 VSDITD
+2184 
-2190 LDLSEASVAEAAK
+2190 
-2203 ATTDKNEKD
+2203 
-2212 ITTYVADVTK
+2212 
-2222 SEDNKKIVITKG
+2222 
-2234 DSSSTEIELPE
+2234 
-2245 AATYSAFTG
+2245 
-2254 ASAEDAGSAGL
+2254 GL
-2265 VPGPVA
+2265 VPGPA
-2271 GDQDKFLKADGTWAV
+2271 IGDQDKFLKADGTWAV

-2295 PATTEVAGI
+2295 PATTETAGI

-2352 DLADATVK
+2352 DLAEATVK

-2402 GTGVD
+2402 GTGVS

-2443 VVQGAGGEVTIK
+2443 VVQGAGGEVSIK
-2455 YTSQVPTTAAVGGIE
+2455 YTSQVPATATVGGIE

-2614 GTAPG
+2614 GSAPG

-2626 FVNGDDDKTTQA
+2626 FVNGDSDKTTQA

-2648 NPTNEFVYF
+2648 NHPTTQFVYF
-2657 CAPKSYGEIATVKD
+2657 CAPKSYGEITSVKD
-2671 QNQFDNTS
+2671 QNQFENISD
-2679 EFTKN
+2679 FAKN

-2691 GRDYYVYHND
+2691 GREYYVYHND
-2701 PFSGEMTFTFFY
+2701 PFSGEMTFTFSY

>member
-21 KTVHATIKF
+21 KNVHATIKF
-30 DDDSFKV
+30 DADSFRV
-37 LNKDGSLASL
+37 LNKDGSTASL
-47 HAAQGTDSDSAVTLG
+47 HVAQGTDADSAVTMNYLENQLTRI
-62 YFESEIT
+62 ES
-69 RLERQANKI
+69 QQDKI
-78 TSSNDDNMIHYNE
+78 TSSDENNMVHYNDE
-91 DSGTLGV
+91 SGTLGV
-98 NNVTADRITGLT
+98 NNITADRIVGLQK
-110 PNKVL
+110 NRVV
-115 ITDEDGIITASGVG
+115 ITDENAQVTTSAVARA
-129 KTQLRKLN
+129 QLLKLPN
-137 NLPDDTQTELDG
+137 VPDDTNAELEK
-149 KADKDHTHKIADVE
+149 KADVDHSHLIADVE
-163 GLQDELD
+163 GLQDALD
-170 SKALVEHTHKA
+170 SKALSEHTHTVDDISGLDTLSVRNAEHAEEADSAK
-181 TDIDGFD
+181 TD
-188 GVTVHSAEYADE
+188 A
-200 AEKAKMDINGT
+200 NGT
-211 PIANY
+211 PIGKY
-216 VRNVTVDN
+216 VRNVTISD
-224 NKITITK
+224 NKITVTK
-231 GNGDVTVSE
+231 GNGNIVTTE
-240 YIKEVVPATEDSDGE
+240 YVHNLVPATDTEDGK

-262 CRADE
+262 CRADA
-267 GKFLSALGTWEKPK
+267 GKFLSATGTWEKP
-281 AELADT
+281 AVSLADAGVT
-287 GITVPAEEINSWPK
+287 LTAEEINGIPEDIAAVDARVDEADQNLETAK
-301 KIDDLEVAT
+301 THLEGKIDAQGSELHTAMGDLST
-310 KELIGE
+310 K
-316 VYPIKDSVEAVQK
+316 VDTA
-329 SVEDLNTELDAKAD
+329 VEDLNTKLEGKAN
-343 AEHTHEVS
+343 AEHTHGFDDVTGLKQMTDNLVMS
-351 DINGLR
+351 D
-357 DSLDSMTA
+357 
-365 QIQENGSD
+365 QEIKASIEE
-373 LERVVAEMDTKA
+373 LETTVAGKA
-385 PMEHTHEIADVIDLQ
+385 EAVHTHEIA
-400 TTLDGKAAVDH
+400 
-411 THEIAD
+411 
-417 ITDLADALADKA
+417 
-429 EASHTHE
+429 
-436 MDEVNG
+436 
-442 LTDALDTK
+442 
-450 AEVEHTHDIEDVTGL
+450 DVTGL

-471 KAMADHDHTISQ
+471 KALADHDHTIDQ
-483 ISDIAD
+483 ISDIAN
-489 ASVAEAVK
+489 ANVAKADVAVK
-497 AKQDINGKALT
+497 DSTGKNISN
-508 DYVTGIT
+508 YVYRIS
-515 ADGANLKVSK
+515 ADGTNLTVTK
-525 GDGTFTNVTLS
+525 GNGTSINVPIS
-536 TEGSYSE
+536 AEGTYSE
-543 FEGATESEAGTFG
+543 FEGATDSENGTFG
-556 LVPAPQ
+556 LVPAPK

-574 TWVDAPT
+574 TWVDAP
-581 PDLGDA
+581 PADLEA
-587 GITASAEELNY
+587 SGITATAEELNY
-598 MTGVTANVQ
+598 MTGVTSGVQ
-607 TQLNEKAAA
+607 AQLDAKAAA
-616 VHTHTASDI
+616 VHTHEASEI
-625 SDFAES
+625 TDFDAAVQS
-631 AKTALATELE
+631 AVADDLAGKANTE
-641 AKADVEHVHEMD
+641 HTHEMD

-658 MDALGGKAASEH
+658 TDALGAKADAEH
-670 THTMED
+670 THKAAD
-676 ITDLD
+676 ITDLTD
-681 LSAAEVAK
+681 TLSSAVVG
-689 AAEATKATTDKND
+689 EAGKATSDKNG
-702 KDITEYVADV
+702 KDITTYVADV
-712 TQEDSKI
+712 TSDTTKI
-719 KVTKG
+719 TVTKG
-724 DGSSTEIT
+724 DGSSSEIQFPQGT
-732 INIPEPETY
+732 VY
-741 ENFTGASDAAAGE
+741 DAFTGASAEGAGE
-754 AGLVPAPAM
+754 EGLVPAPAQ
-763 GDQEKFLKADGTWAT
+763 GDQDKFLKADGTWAV
-778 PVDTNTEYDIATA
+778 PVDNDTTYDVATS
-791 ETAGLVKPSSEIAV
+791 ETAGLVKASSEIQV
-805 TAETGEMTVVGIAQS
+805 DGEGVMTVSSIPQS
-820 KVTGLEN
+820 KVTNLEN
-827 KFATMSQASNKF
+827 TFATMSQASNKF

-893 GYRIAPKDEITEGEV
+893 GYRIALKDEITEGEV
-908 TAFGDPDSL
+908 TAFGGPDSL

-926 PVATFDAGDSAW
+926 PVATYDAGDSAW

-1000 TALEGKAD
+1000 TALDGKAD
-1008 TEHTHVVADIT
+1008 TEHTH
-1019 DLDLSNASVAEATK
+1019 EA
-1033 ATQDANGK
+1033 
-1041 AITDYVA
+1041 V
-1048 DVTLQESTITVS
+1048 
-1060 KGNGDSS
+1060 
-1067 EIHLPE
+1067 
-1073 GTAYSNFTGTDG
+1073 
-1085 SEAGAAGLV
+1085 
-1094 PAPQTTDANKYLKSD
+1094 
-1109 GTWATIETGATVEI
+1109 
-1123 ATEETAGIVKAS
+1123 
-1135 SEIAVAG
+1135 
-1142 DGVMSIT
+1142 
-1149 AVDQAKVTG
+1149 
-1158 LDTALAAKADVEHV
+1158 
-1172 HEMDDVTGLMDALG
+1172 
-1186 GKAASEHTHEA
+1186 
-1197 ADITDL
+1197 DITDL

-1215 THVTSDVTGLDTALA
+1215 THATSDVTGLDTALA

-1257 EDLAEATVKAATQD
+1257 EDLTEATVKAASQD

-1283 VTLEGNTLKI
+1283 VTLQGNTLKI

-1375 DGEGVMTVVGIAQ
+1375 DGEGVMTVAGIAQ

-1407 HTLEDIPEITLD
+1407 HTLKDIPEITLD

-1427 AAVAA
+1427 AAIAA
-1432 KAEVDH
+1432 KADVDH

-1448 NTAKVAEATKV
+1448 NTAKVAEAAKV
-1459 TNAMTVTFNGD
+1459 ANAMTVTFNGD
-1470 STPENT
+1470 NTPENV

-1500 HTHEME
+1500 HTHEMD

-1514 LSGKANTTH
+1514 LSGKANTIH

-1548 IDDVTGL
+1548 IADVTGL
-1555 QDALDTKL
+1555 QDALDIKL
-1563 ESDDLPGIATGE
+1563 ESDDLPGIATGDT
-1575 ATGIVKGSSEISVGE
+1575 TGIVKGSSEISVGK

-1617 DSLTD
+1617 DSLAD

-1632 QDKNGKDITTY
+1632 QDKNGKDITQY
-1643 VADVTHEDSK
+1643 VADVTQANSK

-1660 GSFSEIDLPEGSVY
+1660 GSSSEIDLPEETVY

-1697 DVGKFLKSDGTWATV
+1697 DVDKFLKSDGTWATV
-1712 TVDDASVE
+1712 TLDDTSVD

-1753 KVTGL
+1753 KIAGL
-1758 TDALSGKADASHTH
+1758 TDALGAKANATHTH

-1783 LDAKLTAATLP
+1783 LDAKLTASTLP
-1794 IATTDNTGVVKA
+1794 IATTDDTGVVKA

-1829 DLETALAGKAATEH
+1829 DLETTLAGKAATEH
-1843 THEAAEITDLNSA
+1843 THKAADITDLSSA

-1886 SSAQT
+1886 SAAQT

-1898 IGAAAAEHT
+1898 IGAASAEHT

-1916 DTALAGKADS
+1916 DTALAGKANS
-1926 VHTHEMTSV
+1926 VHTHEMASV

-1996 KKGDN
+1996 KKGDD
-2001 SSSEIELPEGT
+2001 SSSEIELPKGT
-2012 VYSDFTGAS
+2012 VYSNFTGAS
-2021 AEGAGG
+2021 SDAAGG

-2047 TWTVVEAGSDVAVA
+2047 TWAVVKAGSDVAVA

-2091 KVTGLTDALSG
+2091 KVTGLTDALGG
-2102 KAATVHTH
+2102 KAASVHTH

-2130 LAVATDSTPGLVK
+2130 LVVATDSTPGLVK
-2143 ASTEVTVAVDGALG
+2143 SSTEVTVAVDGALG

-2190 LDLSEASVAEAAK
+2190 LNLSAASVAEAAK

-2212 ITTYVADVTK
+2212 ITTYVADVKK

-2254 ASAEDAGSAGL
+2254 ASAEGAGSDGL
-2265 VPGPVA
+2265 VPGPA
-2271 GDQDKFLKADGTWAV
+2271 IGDQDKFLKADGTWAV

-2352 DLADATVK
+2352 DLSEATVK

-2392 TSDELDLPSG
+2392 SSDELDLPSG
-2402 GTGVD
+2402 GTGVS
-2407 DPFTGTDGDTPG
+2407 DPFTGTDGDNPG
-2419 TAGLVPAPAAADAD
+2419 KAGLVPAPAAADAD

-2443 VVQGAGGEVTIK
+2443 IVHGAGGEVSIK
-2455 YTSQVPTTAAVGGIE
+2455 YTSQVPTTAAVGGIN
-2470 EGYIPP
+2470 EGYVPP

-2484 LIYNLLHPYVAP
+2484 LIYKLLHPYVAP

-2515 QNITGVRVS
+2515 QNITGVRVNLS
-2524 LNKTGGNKIMSYQV
+2524 NAHGNKIMSYQV

-2548 VPLGELYSEDYENG
+2548 TALGELYSEDYENG
-2562 FTTGAQTVSLNS
+2562 FAEGAQTVALNS
-2574 PYQMTQASAHKY
+2574 PYRMTQASNHKY
-2586 LTVRVMDLD
+2586 LTVRAMDLD
-2595 GRETV
+2595 GNESI

-2626 FVNGDDDKTTQA
+2626 FVNSDSDKTTQA

-2648 NPTNEFVYF
+2648 NNPTTQFVYF
-2657 CAPKSYGEIATVKD
+2657 CAPKSYGEIKSVKD
-2671 QNQFDNTS
+2671 QNQFENI
-2679 EFTKN
+2679 EGFKKY

-2701 PFSGEMTFTFFY
+2701 PFLGEMTFTFSY

>member
-1 MVMNNLDGT
+1 M
-10 TKTEMSFGTKN
+10 
-21 KTVHATIKF
+21 
-30 DDDSFKV
+30 
-37 LNKDGSLASL
+37 
-47 HAAQGTDSDSAVTLG
+47 
-62 YFESEIT
+62 
-69 RLERQANKI
+69 
-78 TSSNDDNMIHYNE
+78 
-91 DSGTLGV
+91 
-98 NNVTADRITGLT
+98 
-110 PNKVL
+110 
-115 ITDEDGIITASGVG
+115 
-129 KTQLRKLN
+129 
-137 NLPDDTQTELDG
+137 
-149 KADKDHTHKIADVE
+149 
-163 GLQDELD
+163 
-170 SKALVEHTHKA
+170 
-181 TDIDGFD
+181 
-188 GVTVHSAEYADE
+188 
-200 AEKAKMDINGT
+200 
-211 PIANY
+211 
-216 VRNVTVDN
+216 
-224 NKITITK
+224 
-231 GNGDVTVSE
+231 
-240 YIKEVVPATEDSDGE
+240 
-255 AGLVPAP
+255 
-262 CRADE
+262 
-267 GKFLSALGTWEKPK
+267 
-281 AELADT
+281 
-287 GITVPAEEINSWPK
+287 
-301 KIDDLEVAT
+301 
-310 KELIGE
+310 
-316 VYPIKDSVEAVQK
+316 
-329 SVEDLNTELDAKAD
+329 
-343 AEHTHEVS
+343 
-351 DINGLR
+351 
-357 DSLDSMTA
+357 
-365 QIQENGSD
+365 
-373 LERVVAEMDTKA
+373 
-385 PMEHTHEIADVIDLQ
+385 
-400 TTLDGKAAVDH
+400 
-411 THEIAD
+411 
-417 ITDLADALADKA
+417 
-429 EASHTHE
+429 
-436 MDEVNG
+436 
-442 LTDALDTK
+442 
-450 AEVEHTHDIEDVTGL
+450 
-465 QDALDE
+465 
-471 KAMADHDHTISQ
+471 
-483 ISDIAD
+483 
-489 ASVAEAVK
+489 
-497 AKQDINGKALT
+497 
-508 DYVTGIT
+508 
-515 ADGANLKVSK
+515 
-525 GDGTFTNVTLS
+525 
-536 TEGSYSE
+536 
-543 FEGATESEAGTFG
+543 
-556 LVPAPQ
+556 
-562 AGDQNKVLSGAG
+562 
-574 TWVDAPT
+574 
-581 PDLGDA
+581 
-587 GITASAEELNY
+587 
-598 MTGVTANVQ
+598 
-607 TQLNEKAAA
+607 
-616 VHTHTASDI
+616 
-625 SDFAES
+625 
-631 AKTALATELE
+631 
-641 AKADVEHVHEMD
+641 
-653 DVTGL
+653 
-658 MDALGGKAASEH
+658 
-670 THTMED
+670 
-676 ITDLD
+676 
-681 LSAAEVAK
+681 
-689 AAEATKATTDKND
+689 
-702 KDITEYVADV
+702 
-712 TQEDSKI
+712 
-719 KVTKG
+719 
-724 DGSSTEIT
+724 
-732 INIPEPETY
+732 
-741 ENFTGASDAAAGE
+741 
-754 AGLVPAPAM
+754 
-763 GDQEKFLKADGTWAT
+763 
-778 PVDTNTEYDIATA
+778 
-791 ETAGLVKPSSEIAV
+791 
-805 TAETGEMTVVGIAQS
+805 
-820 KVTGLEN
+820 
-827 KFATMSQASNKF
+827 
-839 EITDGLFEDTRV
+839 
-851 SYRDEE
+851 
-857 IRVMYST
+857 
-864 LTPWA
+864 
-869 PQDEAEDPNTV
+869 
-880 TMALRAYAPADAT
+880 
-893 GYRIAPKDEITEGEV
+893 
-908 TAFGDPDSL
+908 
-917 GRNYVETRL
+917 
-926 PVATFDAGDSAW
+926 
-938 TYLGSSSTAGKYVG
+938 
-952 WYVTVEWYNAGNK
+952 
-965 IIGSETVRVNLATES
+965 
-980 TFNSNIPGYMG
+980 
-991 DYAKSSDVT
+991 
-1000 TALEGKAD
+1000 
-1008 TEHTHVVADIT
+1008 
-1019 DLDLSNASVAEATK
+1019 
-1033 ATQDANGK
+1033 
-1041 AITDYVA
+1041 
-1048 DVTLQESTITVS
+1048 
-1060 KGNGDSS
+1060 
-1067 EIHLPE
+1067 
-1073 GTAYSNFTGTDG
+1073 
-1085 SEAGAAGLV
+1085 
-1094 PAPQTTDANKYLKSD
+1094 
-1109 GTWATIETGATVEI
+1109 
-1123 ATEETAGIVKAS
+1123 
-1135 SEIAVAG
+1135 
-1142 DGVMSIT
+1142 
-1149 AVDQAKVTG
+1149 
-1158 LDTALAAKADVEHV
+1158 
-1172 HEMDDVTGLMDALG
+1172 
-1186 GKAASEHTHEA
+1186 
-1197 ADITDL
+1197 
-1203 QGLLDAK
+1203 
-1210 ANVTH
+1210 
-1215 THVTSDVTGLDTALA
+1215 TGLDTALA

-1257 EDLAEATVKAATQD
+1257 EDLSEATVKAATQD

-1283 VTLEGNTLKI
+1283 VTLQGNTLKI

-1388 EKVTGLTAALSG
+1388 DKVTGLTAALSG
-1400 KADAAHT
+1400 KANASHT

-1427 AAVAA
+1427 AAVAG

-1476 TTFDGSAAATLDIT
+1476 TTFDGSAAKTLDIT

-1500 HTHEME
+1500 HTHEMS

-1548 IDDVTGL
+1548 IADVTGL
-1555 QDALDTKL
+1555 QTALDAKL

-1590 DGALTVASIAQDKVS
+1590 DGALTVASIAQAKVS

-1632 QDKNGKDITTY
+1632 QDKNGKDITQY

-1660 GSFSEIDLPEGSVY
+1660 GSSSEIDLPEGTVY

-1697 DVGKFLKSDGTWATV
+1697 DVDKFLKSDGTWATV
-1712 TVDDASVE
+1712 TVEDASVA

-1733 AEFTVAPE
+1733 AEFTVTPE

-1758 TDALSGKADASHTH
+1758 TDALGAKANATHTH
-1772 EIANVNGLQDA
+1772 EIENVNGLQDA

-1794 IATTDNTGVVKA
+1794 IATTERTGVVKA

-1829 DLETALAGKAATEH
+1829 DLETTLAGKAATEH
-1843 THEAAEITDLNSA
+1843 THEAADITDLSSA

-1886 SSAQT
+1886 SAAQT

-1916 DTALAGKADS
+1916 DTALAGKANS
-1926 VHTHEMTSV
+1926 VHTHEMASV

-1947 SEHTHTVSQITD
+1947 SEHTHTVSQITG

-1973 DKNDKDITTY
+1973 DKNDKDITSY

-1996 KKGDN
+1996 KKGD
-2001 SSSEIELPEGT
+2001 STSSEIELPKGT
-2012 VYSDFTGAS
+2012 VYSNFTGAS
-2021 AEGAGG
+2021 AEGAGA

-2047 TWTVVEAGSDVAVA
+2047 TWAVVEAGSDVAVA
-2061 TEETAGIVKASS
+2061 TQETAGIVKASS

-2091 KVTGLTDALSG
+2091 KVTGLTDALGG
-2102 KAATVHTH
+2102 KAASVHTH

-2130 LAVATDSTPGLVK
+2130 LVVATDSTPGLVK

-2190 LDLSEASVAEAAK
+2190 LNLSAASVAEATK
-2203 ATTDKNEKD
+2203 ATTDKNSKD
-2212 ITTYVADVTK
+2212 ITTYVADVKK

-2254 ASAEDAGSAGL
+2254 ASAEDAGSDGL
-2265 VPGPVA
+2265 VPGPA
-2271 GDQDKFLKADGTWAV
+2271 IGDQDKFLKADGTWAV

-2352 DLADATVK
+2352 DLAEATVK

-2402 GTGVD
+2402 GTGVS
-2407 DPFTGTDGDTPG
+2407 DPFTGTDGDNPG
-2419 TAGLVPAPAAADAD
+2419 KAGLVPAPAAADAN

-2443 VVQGAGGEVTIK
+2443 IVQGAGGEVSIK
-2455 YTSQVPTTAAVGGIE
+2455 YTSQVPTTAAVGGIN
-2470 EGYIPP
+2470 EGYVPP

-2484 LIYNLLHPYVAP
+2484 LIYKLLHPYVAP

-2515 QNITGVRVS
+2515 QNITGVRVNLS
-2524 LNKTGGNKIMSYQV
+2524 NAHGNKIMSYQV

-2548 VPLGELYSEDYENG
+2548 TALGELYSEDYENG
-2562 FTTGAQTVSLNS
+2562 FAEGAQTVTLNS
-2574 PYQMTQASAHKY
+2574 PYQMTQASSHKY
-2586 LTVRVMDLD
+2586 LTVRAMDLD
-2595 GRETV
+2595 GNESI

-2614 GTAPG
+2614 GSAPG
-2619 ETVIDET
+2619 ETTIDEA
-2626 FVNGDDDKTTQA
+2626 FVNGDADKTTQA

-2657 CAPKSYGEIATVKD
+2657 CAPKSYGEITSVKD
-2671 QNQFDNTS
+2671 QNNFENISD
-2679 EFTKN
+2679 FTKN

-2701 PFSGEMTFTFFY
+2701 AFSGEMTFTFSY

>member
-115 ITDEDGIITASGVG
+115 VTDEDGIITASGVG

-149 KADKDHTHKIADVE
+149 KADKDHAHKIADVE

-373 LERVVAEMDTKA
+373 LERVAAEMDTKA
-385 PMEHTHEIADVIDLQ
+385 PMKHTHEIADVTDLQ
-400 TTLDGKAAVDH
+400 TTLDGKAAVEH

-429 EASHTHE
+429 EATHTHE

-508 DYVTGIT
+508 DYVTSIT

-658 MDALGGKAASEH
+658 DTALAGKAASEH

-681 LSAAEVAK
+681 LSTAEVAK

-732 INIPEPETY
+732 IDIPEPETY

-763 GDQEKFLKADGTWAT
+763 GDQEKFLKADGTWAV
-778 PVDTNTEYDIATA
+778 PVDNDTTYDVATS
-791 ETAGLVKPSSEIAV
+791 ETAGLVKASSEIQV
-805 TAETGEMTVVGIAQS
+805 DGEGVMTVSSIPQS
-820 KVTGLEN
+820 KVTNLEN
-827 KFATMSQASNKF
+827 TFATMSQASNKF

-1048 DVTLQESTITVS
+1048 DVTLQDSTITVS

-1073 GTAYSNFTGTDG
+1073 GAAYSNFTGTDG

-1109 GTWATIETGATVEI
+1109 GTWATIETGSTVEI

-1158 LDTALAAKADVEHV
+1158 LDTALAGKADSVHTHEMASVTGLSAALEAKAD
-1172 HEMDDVTGLMDALG
+1172 
-1186 GKAASEHTHEA
+1186 SEHTHEA

-1210 ANVTH
+1210 ANATH
-1215 THVTSDVTGLDTALA
+1215 THATSDVTGLDTALA

-1283 VTLEGNTLKI
+1283 VTLQGNTLKI

-1315 GASAEGAGE
+1315 GASGDAAGE

-1400 KADAAHT
+1400 KADAVHT

-1427 AAVAA
+1427 AAVAG

-1448 NTAKVAEATKV
+1448 NTAKVAEAAKV

-1476 TTFDGSAAATLDIT
+1476 TTFDGSAAKTLDIT

-1500 HTHEME
+1500 HTHEMD

-1548 IDDVTGL
+1548 IAEVTGL

-1590 DGALTVASIAQDKVS
+1590 DGALTVASIAQAKVS

-1632 QDKNGKDITTY
+1632 QDKNGKDITQY

-1783 LDAKLTAATLP
+1783 LDAKLTADALP

-1843 THEAAEITDLNSA
+1843 THEAADITDLNSA

-1886 SSAQT
+1886 SAAQT

-1926 VHTHEMTSV
+1926 VHTHEMASV
-1935 TGLSEALEAKAD
+1935 TGLSAALEAKAD
-1947 SEHTHTVSQITD
+1947 AEHTHTVSQITD
-1959 IASATVAA
+1959 IASATVAT

-2012 VYSDFTGAS
+2012 VYSNFTGAS
-2021 AEGAGG
+2021 GDAAGV

-2039 DKFLKADG
+2039 NKFLKADG
-2047 TWTVVEAGSDVAVA
+2047 TWAVVEAGSDVAVA
-2061 TEETAGIVKASS
+2061 TEET
-2073 EIAVAGDGAMSIT
+2073 
-2086 AVSQD
+2086 
-2091 KVTGLTDALSG
+2091 
-2102 KAATVHTH
+2102 
-2110 AISDVTDLQTTLD
+2110 
-2123 NKLEASD
+2123 
-2130 LAVATDSTPGLVK
+2130 
-2143 ASTEVTVAVDGALG
+2143 
-2157 IGTIEQAKVNGL
+2157 
-2169 TAALGAKADTEHTHT
+2169 
-2184 VSDITD
+2184 
-2190 LDLSEASVAEAAK
+2190 
-2203 ATTDKNEKD
+2203 
-2212 ITTYVADVTK
+2212 
-2222 SEDNKKIVITKG
+2222 
-2234 DSSSTEIELPE
+2234 
-2245 AATYSAFTG
+2245 
-2254 ASAEDAGSAGL
+2254 
-2265 VPGPVA
+2265 
-2271 GDQDKFLKADGTWAV
+2271 
-2286 PVDTNTTYA
+2286 
-2295 PATTEVAGI
+2295 AGI

-2402 GTGVD
+2402 GTGVS

-2443 VVQGAGGEVTIK
+2443 VVQGAGGEVSIK
-2455 YTSQVPTTAAVGGIE
+2455 YTSQVPATATVGGIE

-2538 YDVDSDFDSH
+2538 YDVDSDFDSN
-2548 VPLGELYSEDYENG
+2548 VALGELYSEDYENG
-2562 FTTGAQTVSLNS
+2562 FTTGAQTVSLTS
-2574 PYQMTQASAHKY
+2574 PYRMTQASAHKY
-2586 LTVRVMDLD
+2586 LTVRVMDLN

-2614 GTAPG
+2614 GSAPA
-2619 ETVIDET
+2619 ETVIDEA
-2626 FVNGDDDKTTQA
+2626 FVNGDEDKTTKA
-2638 SAKGTKVVSV
+2638 SAKGNQEVSV
-2648 NPTNEFVYF
+2648 NHPSQMFVYF
-2657 CAPKSYGEIATVKD
+2657 CAPKSYGEITSVKD
-2671 QNQFDNTS
+2671 QNQFENISD
-2679 EFTKN
+2679 FRKN
-2684 KTEVTIN
+2684 RTEVTIN

-2701 PFSGEMTFTFFY
+2701 TFLGEMTFTFYY

>member
-21 KTVHATIKF
+21 KNVHATIKF
-30 DDDSFKV
+30 DADSFRV
-37 LNKDGSLASL
+37 LNKDGSTASL
-47 HAAQGTDSDSAVTLG
+47 HVAQGTDADSAVTMNYLENQLTRI
-62 YFESEIT
+62 ES
-69 RLERQANKI
+69 QQDKI
-78 TSSNDDNMIHYNE
+78 TSSDENNMVHYNDE
-91 DSGTLGV
+91 SGTLGV
-98 NNVTADRITGLT
+98 NNITADRIVGLQK
-110 PNKVL
+110 NRVV
-115 ITDEDGIITASGVG
+115 ITDENAQVTTSTVA
-129 KTQLRKLN
+129 KAQLLKLPN
-137 NLPDDTQTELDG
+137 VPVDTNAELEK
-149 KADKDHTHKIADVE
+149 KADVDHSHLIADVE
-163 GLQDELD
+163 GLQDALD
-170 SKALVEHTHKA
+170 SKALSEHTHTIDDISGLDTLSVRNAEHAEEADSAK
-181 TDIDGFD
+181 TD
-188 GVTVHSAEYADE
+188 A
-200 AEKAKMDINGT
+200 NGT
-211 PIANY
+211 PIGKY
-216 VRNVTVDN
+216 VRNVTVSD
-224 NKITITK
+224 NKITVTK
-231 GNGDVTVSE
+231 GNGNIVTTE
-240 YIKEVVPATEDSDGE
+240 YIHNLVPATDTEDGK

-262 CRADE
+262 CRADA
-267 GKFLSALGTWEKPK
+267 GKFLSATGTWEKP
-281 AELADT
+281 AVSLTDAGVT
-287 GITVPAEEINSWPK
+287 LTAEEINKIPEDIAAVDARVDEADQNLETAK
-301 KIDDLEVAT
+301 ADLEGKIDAQGSELHTAMGDLST
-310 KELIGE
+310 K
-316 VYPIKDSVEAVQK
+316 VDTAVEG
-329 SVEDLNTELDAKAD
+329 LNTKLEGKAD
-343 AEHTHEVS
+343 AEHTHTIDDVT
-351 DINGLR
+351 GLKQTTDTLVR
-357 DSLDSMTA
+357 TD
-365 QIQENGSD
+365 QEIKASIEE
-373 LERVVAEMDTKA
+373 LETTVAGKA
-385 PMEHTHEIADVIDLQ
+385 EAVHTHEIA
-400 TTLDGKAAVDH
+400 
-411 THEIAD
+411 
-417 ITDLADALADKA
+417 
-429 EASHTHE
+429 
-436 MDEVNG
+436 
-442 LTDALDTK
+442 
-450 AEVEHTHDIEDVTGL
+450 DVTGL

-471 KAMADHDHTISQ
+471 KALADHDHTIDQ
-483 ISDIAD
+483 ISDIAN
-489 ASVAEAVK
+489 AEVAKSEVAV
-497 AKQDINGKALT
+497 QDTTGKNIS
-508 DYVTGIT
+508 DYVYRIS
-515 ADGANLKVSK
+515 ADGANLTVTK
-525 GDGTFTNVTLS
+525 GNGSSINVPISAEGT
-536 TEGSYSE
+536 YSE
-543 FEGATESEAGTFG
+543 FEGATDTENGTFG
-556 LVPAPQ
+556 LVPAPK

-574 TWVDAPT
+574 TWVDAP
-581 PDLGDA
+581 PADLEAA
-587 GITASAEELNY
+587 GITATAEELNY
-598 MTGVTANVQ
+598 MAGVTSGVQ
-607 TQLNEKAAA
+607 AQLDAKAAA
-616 VHTHTASDI
+616 VHTHEASEI
-625 SDFAES
+625 TDFDAAVQS
-631 AKTALATELE
+631 AVADDLAG
-641 AKADVEHVHEMD
+641 KADAEHTHEMD

-658 MDALGGKAASEH
+658 TDALGAKADAEH
-670 THTMED
+670 THVAAD
-676 ITDLD
+676 ITDLTD
-681 LSAAEVAK
+681 TLSSAVVG
-689 AAEATKATTDKND
+689 EAGKATSDKNG
-702 KDITEYVADV
+702 KDITTYVADV
-712 TQEDSKI
+712 TSDDTKI
-719 KVTKG
+719 TVTKG
-724 DGSSTEIT
+724 DGSSSEIQF
-732 INIPEPETY
+732 PEGTAY
-741 ENFTGASDAAAGE
+741 DAFTGASAEAAGE
-754 AGLVPAPAM
+754 EGLVPAPAQ
-763 GDQEKFLKADGTWAT
+763 GDQAKFLKADGTWAV
-778 PVDTNTEYDIATA
+778 PVDNDTTYDVATS
-791 ETAGLVKPSSEIAV
+791 ETAGLVKASSEIQV
-805 TAETGEMTVVGIAQS
+805 DGEGVMTVSSIPQS
-820 KVTGLEN
+820 KVTNLEN
-827 KFATMSQASNKF
+827 TFATMSQASNKF

-880 TMALRAYAPADAT
+880 TMALRAYAPAEAT
-893 GYRIAPKDEITEGEV
+893 GYRIALEDEITEGEV

-926 PVATFDAGDSAW
+926 PVATYDAGDSAW

-991 DYAKSSDVT
+991 DYAKSTDVT
-1000 TALEGKAD
+1000 SALEGKAD

-1019 DLDLSNASVAEATK
+1019 DLDLSAASVAEATK

-1041 AITDYVA
+1041 AITEYVA
-1048 DVTLQESTITVS
+1048 DVTLQESTIKIA
-1060 KGNGDSS
+1060 KGDGSSS

-1109 GTWATIETGATVEI
+1109 GTWATIETGSTVGI
-1123 ATEETAGIVKAS
+1123 ATGETAGIVKAS

-1149 AVDQAKVTG
+1149 VVDKSKVTG
-1158 LDTALAAKADVEHV
+1158 LDTALAAKAD
-1172 HEMDDVTGLMDALG
+1172 T
-1186 GKAASEHTHEA
+1186 EHTHEA

-1210 ANVTH
+1210 ANATH
-1215 THVTSDVTGLDTALA
+1215 THATSDVTGLDTALA

-1257 EDLAEATVKAATQD
+1257 EDLSEATVKAATQD

-1283 VTLEGNTLKI
+1283 VTLQGNTLKI

-1300 SDVELPAGTVYEDFT
+1300 SDVELPEGTVYEDFT

-1375 DGEGVMTVVGIAQ
+1375 DGEGVMTVVGIGQ
-1388 EKVTGLTAALSG
+1388 NKVTGLTAALSG
-1400 KADAAHT
+1400 KADATHT
-1407 HTLEDIPEITLD
+1407 HTLDDIPEITLD

-1427 AAVAA
+1427 AAVAG

-1448 NTAKVAEATKV
+1448 NTAKVAEAAKV

-1476 TTFDGSAAATLDIT
+1476 TTFDGSAAKTLDIT

-1500 HTHEME
+1500 HTHEMD

-1548 IDDVTGL
+1548 IADVTGL
-1555 QDALDTKL
+1555 QTALDAKL

-1590 DGALTVASIAQDKVS
+1590 DGALTVASIAQSKVS

-1617 DSLTD
+1617 DSLAD

-1632 QDKNGKDITTY
+1632 QDKNGKDITQY

-1660 GSFSEIDLPEGSVY
+1660 GSSSEIDLPEGTVY

-1697 DVGKFLKSDGTWATV
+1697 DVDKFLKSDGTWATV
-1712 TVDDASVE
+1712 TVDDASVA
-1720 IATSDKAGIVKPG
+1720 IATSEKAGIVKPG

-1753 KVTGL
+1753 KITGL
-1758 TDALSGKADASHTH
+1758 TDALGAKANATHTH

-1806 SAEISVGVDGTMT
+1806 SAKISVGVDGTMT

-1829 DLETALAGKAATEH
+1829 NLETALAGKAATEH
-1843 THEAAEITDLNSA
+1843 THEASDITDLNSA

-1886 SSAQT
+1886 SAAQT

-1907 HETADVTGL
+1907 HETADITGL
-1916 DTALAGKADS
+1916 DTALAGKAAS
-1926 VHTHEMTSV
+1926 VHTHEMASV

-1996 KKGDN
+1996 KKGDS

-2012 VYSDFTGAS
+2012 VYSNFTGAS
-2021 AEGAGG
+2021 AEAAGEE
-2027 AGLVPA
+2027 GLVPA

-2047 TWTVVEAGSDVAVA
+2047 TWAVVEAGSDVAVA
-2061 TEETAGIVKASS
+2061 TQETAGIVKASS

-2091 KVTGLTDALSG
+2091 KVTGLTDALGG

-2169 TAALGAKADTEHTHT
+2169 TAALGAKADSEHTHT

-2190 LDLSEASVAEAAK
+2190 LNLSSASVAEATK
-2203 ATTDKNEKD
+2203 ATTDKNSKD
-2212 ITTYVADVTK
+2212 ITTYVADVKK

-2286 PVDTNTTYA
+2286 PVDTNTTYS

-2332 TDALSGKANATHSHT
+2332 TEALSGKANATHSHT

-2352 DLADATVK
+2352 DLAEATVK

-2392 TSDELDLPSG
+2392 SSDELDLPSG
-2402 GTGVD
+2402 GTGVS
-2407 DPFTGTDGDTPG
+2407 DPFTGTDGDNPG
-2419 TAGLVPAPAAADAD
+2419 KAGLVPAPAAADAD

-2443 VVQGAGGEVTIK
+2443 VVQGAGGEVSIK

-2614 GTAPG
+2614 GSATEG
-2619 ETVIDET
+2619 TVIDET
-2626 FVNGDDDKTTQA
+2626 FVNGDADKTTQA

-2648 NPTNEFVYF
+2648 NHETNKFVYF
-2657 CAPKSYGEIATVKD
+2657 CAPKSYGEITSVKD
-2671 QNQFDNTS
+2671 QNNFENI
-2679 EFTKN
+2679 EGFKKN

-2701 PFSGEMTFTFFY
+2701 PFSGEMTFTFSY

>member
-21 KTVHATIKF
+21 KNVHATIKF
-30 DDDSFKV
+30 DADSFRV
-37 LNKDGSLASL
+37 LNKDGSTASL
-47 HAAQGTDSDSAVTLG
+47 HVAQGTDADSAVTMNYLENQLTRI
-62 YFESEIT
+62 ES
-69 RLERQANKI
+69 QQDKI
-78 TSSNDDNMIHYNE
+78 TSSDENNMVHYNDE
-91 DSGTLGV
+91 SGTLGV
-98 NNVTADRITGLT
+98 NNITADRIVGLQK
-110 PNKVL
+110 NRVV
-115 ITDEDGIITASGVG
+115 ITDENAQVTTSAVARA
-129 KTQLRKLN
+129 QLLKLPN
-137 NLPDDTQTELDG
+137 VPDDTNAELEK
-149 KADKDHTHKIADVE
+149 KADVDHSHLIADVE
-163 GLQDELD
+163 GLQDALD
-170 SKALVEHTHKA
+170 SKALSEHTHTVDDISGLDTLSVRNAEHAEEADSAK
-181 TDIDGFD
+181 TD
-188 GVTVHSAEYADE
+188 A
-200 AEKAKMDINGT
+200 NGT
-211 PIANY
+211 PIGKY
-216 VRNVTVDN
+216 VRNVTISD
-224 NKITITK
+224 NKITVTK
-231 GNGDVTVSE
+231 GNGNIVTTE
-240 YIKEVVPATEDSDGE
+240 YIHNLVPATDTEDGK

-262 CRADE
+262 CRADA
-267 GKFLSALGTWEKPK
+267 GKFLSATGTWEKP
-281 AELADT
+281 AVSLADAGVT
-287 GITVPAEEINSWPK
+287 LTAEEINGIPEDIAAVDARVDEADQNLETAK
-301 KIDDLEVAT
+301 AALEGKIDAQGSEMHTAMGDLST
-310 KELIGE
+310 K
-316 VYPIKDSVEAVQK
+316 VDTA
-329 SVEDLNTELDAKAD
+329 VEDLNTKLEGKAD
-343 AEHTHEVS
+343 TKHTHSFDDVTGLKQMTDNLVMS
-351 DINGLR
+351 D
-357 DSLDSMTA
+357 
-365 QIQENGSD
+365 QEIKASIEE
-373 LERVVAEMDTKA
+373 LETTVAGKA
-385 PMEHTHEIADVIDLQ
+385 EAVHTHEIA
-400 TTLDGKAAVDH
+400 
-411 THEIAD
+411 
-417 ITDLADALADKA
+417 
-429 EASHTHE
+429 
-436 MDEVNG
+436 
-442 LTDALDTK
+442 
-450 AEVEHTHDIEDVTGL
+450 DVTGL

-471 KAMADHDHTISQ
+471 KALADHDHTIDQ
-483 ISDIAD
+483 ISDIAN
-489 ASVAEAVK
+489 ANVAKADVAVK
-497 AKQDINGKALT
+497 GSTGKDISN
-508 DYVTGIT
+508 YVYRIS
-515 ADGANLKVSK
+515 ADGTNLTVTK
-525 GDGTFTNVTLS
+525 GNGTSINVPIS
-536 TEGSYSE
+536 AEGTYSE
-543 FEGATESEAGTFG
+543 FEGATDSENGTFG
-556 LVPAPQ
+556 LVPAPK

-574 TWVDAPT
+574 TWVDAP
-581 PDLGDA
+581 PADLEA
-587 GITASAEELNY
+587 SGITATAEELNY
-598 MTGVTANVQ
+598 MAGVTSGVQ
-607 TQLNEKAAA
+607 AQLDAKAAA
-616 VHTHTASDI
+616 VHTHEASEI
-625 SDFAES
+625 TDFDAAVQS
-631 AKTALATELE
+631 AVADDLAGKANTE
-641 AKADVEHVHEMD
+641 HTHEMD

-658 MDALGGKAASEH
+658 TDALGAKADAEH
-670 THTMED
+670 THKAAD
-676 ITDLD
+676 ITDLTD
-681 LSAAEVAK
+681 TLSSAVVG
-689 AAEATKATTDKND
+689 EAGKATSDKNG
-702 KDITEYVADV
+702 KDITTYVADV
-712 TQEDSKI
+712 TSDTTKI
-719 KVTKG
+719 TVTKG
-724 DGSSTEIT
+724 DGSSSEIQFPQGT
-732 INIPEPETY
+732 VY
-741 ENFTGASDAAAGE
+741 DAFTGASAEGAGE
-754 AGLVPAPAM
+754 EGLVPAPAQ
-763 GDQEKFLKADGTWAT
+763 GDQDKFLKADGTWAV
-778 PVDTNTEYDIATA
+778 PVDNDTTYDVATS
-791 ETAGLVKPSSEIAV
+791 ETAGLVKASSEIQV
-805 TAETGEMTVVGIAQS
+805 DGEGVMTVSSIPQS
-820 KVTGLEN
+820 KVTNLEN
-827 KFATMSQASNKF
+827 TFATMSQASNKF
-839 EITDGLFEDTRV
+839 EITDGLFADTRV

-893 GYRIAPKDEITEGEV
+893 GYRIALKDEITEGEV

-926 PVATFDAGDSAW
+926 PVATYDAGDSAW

-1000 TALEGKAD
+1000 TALDGKAD
-1008 TEHTHVVADIT
+1008 TEHTH
-1019 DLDLSNASVAEATK
+1019 EA
-1033 ATQDANGK
+1033 
-1041 AITDYVA
+1041 V
-1048 DVTLQESTITVS
+1048 
-1060 KGNGDSS
+1060 
-1067 EIHLPE
+1067 
-1073 GTAYSNFTGTDG
+1073 
-1085 SEAGAAGLV
+1085 
-1094 PAPQTTDANKYLKSD
+1094 
-1109 GTWATIETGATVEI
+1109 
-1123 ATEETAGIVKAS
+1123 
-1135 SEIAVAG
+1135 
-1142 DGVMSIT
+1142 
-1149 AVDQAKVTG
+1149 
-1158 LDTALAAKADVEHV
+1158 
-1172 HEMDDVTGLMDALG
+1172 
-1186 GKAASEHTHEA
+1186 
-1197 ADITDL
+1197 DITDL

-1210 ANVTH
+1210 ANATH
-1215 THVTSDVTGLDTALA
+1215 THATSDVTGLDTALA

-1257 EDLAEATVKAATQD
+1257 EDLTEATVKAASQD

-1276 ITEYVAG
+1276 ITEYVTG
-1283 VTLEGNTLKI
+1283 VTLQGNTLKI

-1361 ETAGLVKPS
+1361 ETAGLVKSS

-1375 DGEGVMTVVGIAQ
+1375 DGEGVMTVAGIAQ

-1427 AAVAA
+1427 AAIAA
-1432 KAEVDH
+1432 KADVDH
-1438 THDIA
+1438 THGIA

-1470 STPENT
+1470 NTPENI

-1490 LAKVGAAAAT
+1490 LAKVGAAAST
-1500 HTHEME
+1500 HTHEMD

-1514 LSGKANTTH
+1514 LSGKANTIH

-1548 IDDVTGL
+1548 IADVTGL
-1555 QDALDTKL
+1555 QDALDIKL
-1563 ESDDLPGIATGE
+1563 ESDDLPGIATGDT
-1575 ATGIVKGSSEISVGE
+1575 TGIVKGSSEISVGE

-1605 GLTEAL
+1605 GLTEVL
-1611 ASKVDS
+1611 ASKVNS
-1617 DSLTD
+1617 DSLAD

-1632 QDKNGKDITTY
+1632 QDKNGKDITQY
-1643 VADVTHEDSK
+1643 VADVTKADSK

-1660 GSFSEIDLPEGSVY
+1660 GSSSEIDLPEETVY

-1697 DVGKFLKSDGTWATV
+1697 DVDKFLKSDGTWATV
-1712 TVDDASVE
+1712 TLDDTSVD

-1758 TDALSGKADASHTH
+1758 VDALGAKADVTHTH

-1783 LDAKLTAATLP
+1783 LDAKLTASTLP

-1829 DLETALAGKAATEH
+1829 DLETTLAGKAATEH
-1843 THEAAEITDLNSA
+1843 THKAADITDLNSA

-1866 ALSVTFNGG
+1866 ALNVTFNGG

-1886 SSAQT
+1886 SAAQT

-1926 VHTHEMTSV
+1926 VHTHEMASV
-1935 TGLSEALEAKAD
+1935 TGLSDALDAKAD

-1973 DKNDKDITTY
+1973 DKNDKDITSY

-1996 KKGDN
+1996 KKGDD
-2001 SSSEIELPEGT
+2001 SSSEIELPKGT
-2012 VYSDFTGAS
+2012 VYSNFTGAS
-2021 AEGAGG
+2021 SDAAGG

-2047 TWTVVEAGSDVAVA
+2047 TWAVVEAGSDVAVA

-2091 KVTGLTDALSG
+2091 KVTGLTDALGG
-2102 KAATVHTH
+2102 KAASVHTH

-2190 LDLSEASVAEAAK
+2190 LNLSAASVAEATK
-2203 ATTDKNEKD
+2203 ATTDKNSKD
-2212 ITTYVADVTK
+2212 ITTYVADVKK

-2245 AATYSAFTG
+2245 ASTYSAFTG
-2254 ASAEDAGSAGL
+2254 ASAEGAGSDGL

-2352 DLADATVK
+2352 DLSEATVK

-2402 GTGVD
+2402 GTGVS
-2407 DPFTGTDGDTPG
+2407 DPFTGTDGSNPG
-2419 TAGLVPAPAAADAD
+2419 KVGLVPAPAAADAN

-2443 VVQGAGGEVTIK
+2443 IVQGAGGEVSIK
-2455 YTSQVPTTAAVGGIE
+2455 YTSQVPTTAAVGGIN

-2484 LIYNLLHPYVAP
+2484 LIYKLLHPYVAP

-2510 GIATT
+2510 GISTT
-2515 QNITGVRVS
+2515 QNITGVRVNLS
-2524 LNKTGGNKIMSYQV
+2524 NAHGNKIMSYQV

-2548 VPLGELYSEDYENG
+2548 TALGELYSEDYENG
-2562 FTTGAQTVSLNS
+2562 FAEGAQTVTLNS
-2574 PYQMTQASAHKY
+2574 PYRMTQASNHKY
-2586 LTVRVMDLD
+2586 LTVRAMDLD
-2595 GRETV
+2595 GNESI

-2614 GTAPG
+2614 GSATEG
-2619 ETVIDET
+2619 TVIDET
-2626 FVNGDDDKTTQA
+2626 FVNGDPDKTTQA
-2638 SAKGTKVVSV
+2638 SAKGSKVVSV
-2648 NPTNEFVYF
+2648 NHETNHFVYF
-2657 CAPKSYGEIATVKD
+2657 CAPKSYGEITSVKD
-2671 QNQFDNTS
+2671 QNQFENISDF
-2679 EFTKN
+2679 EKN
-2684 KTEVTIN
+2684 KTEITIN

-2701 PFSGEMTFTFFY
+2701 PFSGEMTFTFSY

>member
-21 KTVHATIKF
+21 KNVHATIKF
-30 DDDSFKV
+30 DADSFRV
-37 LNKDGSLASL
+37 LNKDGSTASL
-47 HAAQGTDSDSAVTLG
+47 HVAQGTDADSAVTMNYLENQLTRI
-62 YFESEIT
+62 ES
-69 RLERQANKI
+69 QQDKI
-78 TSSNDDNMIHYNE
+78 TSSDENNMVHYNDE
-91 DSGTLGV
+91 SGTLGV
-98 NNVTADRITGLT
+98 NNITADRIVGLQK
-110 PNKVL
+110 NRVV
-115 ITDEDGIITASGVG
+115 ITDENAQVTTSAVARA
-129 KTQLRKLN
+129 QLLKLPN
-137 NLPDDTQTELDG
+137 VPDDTNAELEK
-149 KADKDHTHKIADVE
+149 KADVDHSHLIADVE
-163 GLQDELD
+163 GLQDALD
-170 SKALVEHTHKA
+170 SKALSEHTHTVDDISGLDTLSVRNAEHAEEADSAK
-181 TDIDGFD
+181 TD
-188 GVTVHSAEYADE
+188 A
-200 AEKAKMDINGT
+200 NGT
-211 PIANY
+211 PIGKY
-216 VRNVTVDN
+216 VRNVTISD
-224 NKITITK
+224 NKITVTK
-231 GNGDVTVSE
+231 GNGNIVTTE
-240 YIKEVVPATEDSDGE
+240 YIHNLVPATDTEDGK

-262 CRADE
+262 CRADA
-267 GKFLSALGTWEKPK
+267 GKFLSATGTWEKP
-281 AELADT
+281 AVSLADAGVT
-287 GITVPAEEINSWPK
+287 LTAEEINGIPEDIAAVDARVDEADQNLETAK
-301 KIDDLEVAT
+301 TDLEGKIDAQGSEMHTAMGDLST
-310 KELIGE
+310 K
-316 VYPIKDSVEAVQK
+316 VDTAVK
-329 SVEDLNTELDAKAD
+329 DLNTKLEGKAN
-343 AEHTHEVS
+343 AEHTHGFDDVTGLKQMTDNLVMS
-351 DINGLR
+351 D
-357 DSLDSMTA
+357 
-365 QIQENGSD
+365 QEIKASIEE
-373 LERVVAEMDTKA
+373 LETTVAGKA
-385 PMEHTHEIADVIDLQ
+385 EAVHTHEIA
-400 TTLDGKAAVDH
+400 
-411 THEIAD
+411 
-417 ITDLADALADKA
+417 
-429 EASHTHE
+429 
-436 MDEVNG
+436 
-442 LTDALDTK
+442 
-450 AEVEHTHDIEDVTGL
+450 DVTGL

-471 KAMADHDHTISQ
+471 KALADHDHTIDQ
-483 ISDIAD
+483 ISDIAN
-489 ASVAEAVK
+489 ANVAKADVAVK
-497 AKQDINGKALT
+497 DSTGKNISN
-508 DYVTGIT
+508 YVYRIS
-515 ADGANLKVSK
+515 ADGTTLTVTK
-525 GDGTFTNVTLS
+525 GNGTSINVPIS
-536 TEGSYSE
+536 AEGTYSE
-543 FEGATESEAGTFG
+543 FEGATDSENGTFG
-556 LVPAPQ
+556 LVPAPK

-574 TWVDAPT
+574 TWVDAP
-581 PDLGDA
+581 PADLEAA
-587 GITASAEELNY
+587 GITATAEELNY
-598 MTGVTANVQ
+598 MTGVTSGVQ
-607 TQLNEKAAA
+607 AQLDAKAAA
-616 VHTHTASDI
+616 VHTHEASEI
-625 SDFAES
+625 TDFDAAVQS
-631 AKTALATELE
+631 AVADDLAG
-641 AKADVEHVHEMD
+641 KANTKHTHEMD

-658 MDALGGKAASEH
+658 TDALGAKADAEH
-670 THTMED
+670 THKAAD
-676 ITDLD
+676 ITDLTD
-681 LSAAEVAK
+681 TLSSAVVG
-689 AAEATKATTDKND
+689 EAGKATSDKNG
-702 KDITEYVADV
+702 KDITTYVADV
-712 TQEDSKI
+712 TSDNTKI
-719 KVTKG
+719 TVTKG
-724 DGSSTEIT
+724 DGSSSEIQFPQGT
-732 INIPEPETY
+732 VY
-741 ENFTGASDAAAGE
+741 DAFTGASAEGAGE
-754 AGLVPAPAM
+754 EGLVPAPAQ
-763 GDQEKFLKADGTWAT
+763 GDQDKFLKADGTWAV
-778 PVDTNTEYDIATA
+778 PVDNDTTYDVATS
-791 ETAGLVKPSSEIAV
+791 EIAGLVKASSEIQV
-805 TAETGEMTVVGIAQS
+805 DGEGVMTVSSIPQS
-820 KVTGLEN
+820 KVTNLEN
-827 KFATMSQASNKF
+827 TFATMSQASNKF

-869 PQDEAEDPNTV
+869 PQDGAEDPNTV

-893 GYRIAPKDEITEGEV
+893 DYRIALKDEITEGEV

-926 PVATFDAGDSAW
+926 PVATYDAGDSAW

-965 IIGSETVRVNLATES
+965 IIGSETIRVNLATES
-980 TFNSNIPGYMG
+980 TFNSNIPGYMS

-1000 TALEGKAD
+1000 TALDGKAD
-1008 TEHTHVVADIT
+1008 TEHTH
-1019 DLDLSNASVAEATK
+1019 EA
-1033 ATQDANGK
+1033 
-1041 AITDYVA
+1041 V
-1048 DVTLQESTITVS
+1048 
-1060 KGNGDSS
+1060 
-1067 EIHLPE
+1067 
-1073 GTAYSNFTGTDG
+1073 
-1085 SEAGAAGLV
+1085 
-1094 PAPQTTDANKYLKSD
+1094 
-1109 GTWATIETGATVEI
+1109 
-1123 ATEETAGIVKAS
+1123 
-1135 SEIAVAG
+1135 
-1142 DGVMSIT
+1142 
-1149 AVDQAKVTG
+1149 
-1158 LDTALAAKADVEHV
+1158 
-1172 HEMDDVTGLMDALG
+1172 
-1186 GKAASEHTHEA
+1186 
-1197 ADITDL
+1197 DITDL

-1215 THVTSDVTGLDTALA
+1215 THATSDVTGLDTALA

-1257 EDLAEATVKAATQD
+1257 EDLTEATVKAASQD

-1283 VTLEGNTLKI
+1283 VTLQGNTLKI

-1300 SDVELPAGTVYEDFT
+1300 SDVELPAGTVYKDFT

-1361 ETAGLVKPS
+1361 ETAGLVKSS

-1375 DGEGVMTVVGIAQ
+1375 DGEGVMTVAGIAQ

-1407 HTLEDIPEITLD
+1407 HTLKDIPEITLD

-1427 AAVAA
+1427 AAIAA
-1432 KAEVDH
+1432 KADVDH

-1448 NTAKVAEATKV
+1448 NTAKVAEAAKV

-1470 STPENT
+1470 NTPENV

-1500 HTHEME
+1500 HTHEMD

-1514 LSGKANTTH
+1514 LSGKAKTIH

-1548 IDDVTGL
+1548 IADVTGL
-1555 QDALDTKL
+1555 QDALDIKL
-1563 ESDDLPGIATGE
+1563 ESDDLPGIATGDT
-1575 ATGIVKGSSEISVGE
+1575 TGIVKGSSEISVGE

-1605 GLTEAL
+1605 GLTEVL

-1617 DSLTD
+1617 DSLAD

-1632 QDKNGKDITTY
+1632 QDKNGKDITQY
-1643 VADVTHEDSK
+1643 VSDVTQANSK

-1660 GSFSEIDLPEGSVY
+1660 GSSSEIDLPKETVY

-1697 DVGKFLKSDGTWATV
+1697 DVDKFLKSDGTWATV
-1712 TVDDASVE
+1712 TLDDTSVD

-1758 TDALSGKADASHTH
+1758 VDALGAKADVTHTH

-1783 LDAKLTAATLP
+1783 LDAKLTASTLP

-1819 VGSIAQSKVA
+1819 VDSIAQSKVA
-1829 DLETALAGKAATEH
+1829 DLETTLAGKAATEH
-1843 THEAAEITDLNSA
+1843 THKAADITDLNSA

-1886 SSAQT
+1886 SAAQT

-1916 DTALAGKADS
+1916 DTALAGKANS
-1926 VHTHEMTSV
+1926 VHTHEMASV
-1935 TGLSEALEAKAD
+1935 TGLSAALEAKAD

-1996 KKGDN
+1996 KKGDD
-2001 SSSEIELPEGT
+2001 SSSEIELPKGT
-2012 VYSDFTGAS
+2012 VYSNFTGAS
-2021 AEGAGG
+2021 SDAAGG

-2047 TWTVVEAGSDVAVA
+2047 TWAVVKAGSDVAVA

-2091 KVTGLTDALSG
+2091 KVTGLTDALGG
-2102 KAATVHTH
+2102 KAASVHTH

-2130 LAVATDSTPGLVK
+2130 LVVATDSTPGLVK
-2143 ASTEVTVAVDGALG
+2143 ASTEVTVGVDGALG

-2190 LDLSEASVAEAAK
+2190 LNLSAASVAEAAK

-2212 ITTYVADVTK
+2212 ITTYVADVKK

-2254 ASAEDAGSAGL
+2254 ASAEGAGSDGL
-2265 VPGPVA
+2265 VPGPA
-2271 GDQDKFLKADGTWAV
+2271 IGDQDKFLKADGTWAV

-2317 IMTVGSLAQSKVEGL
+2317 IMTVSSLAQSKVEGL

-2352 DLADATVK
+2352 DLSEATVK

-2402 GTGVD
+2402 GTGVS
-2407 DPFTGTDGDTPG
+2407 DPFTGTDGSNPG
-2419 TAGLVPAPAAADAD
+2419 KVGLVPAPAAADAN

-2443 VVQGAGGEVTIK
+2443 IIQGAGGEVSIK
-2455 YTSQVPTTAAVGGIE
+2455 YTSQVPTTAAVGGIN
-2470 EGYIPP
+2470 EGYVPP

-2484 LIYNLLHPYVAP
+2484 LIYKLLHPYVAP

-2515 QNITGVRVS
+2515 QNITGVRVNLS
-2524 LNKTGGNKIMSYQV
+2524 NAHGNKIMSYQV

-2548 VPLGELYSEDYENG
+2548 TALGELYSEDYENG
-2562 FTTGAQTVSLNS
+2562 FAEGAQTVTLNS
-2574 PYQMTQASAHKY
+2574 PYRMTQASNHKY
-2586 LTVRVMDLD
+2586 LTVRAMDLD
-2595 GRETV
+2595 GNESI

-2648 NPTNEFVYF
+2648 NNPTTQFVYF
-2657 CAPKSYGEIATVKD
+2657 CAPKSYGEIKSVKD
-2671 QNQFDNTS
+2671 QNQLDNTS

-2701 PFSGEMTFTFFY
+2701 PFMGEMTFTFSY

>member
-21 KTVHATIKF
+21 KNVHATIKF
-30 DDDSFKV
+30 DADSFRV
-37 LNKDGSLASL
+37 LNKDGSTASL
-47 HAAQGTDSDSAVTLG
+47 HVAQGTDADSAVTMNYLENQLTRI
-62 YFESEIT
+62 ES
-69 RLERQANKI
+69 QQDKI
-78 TSSNDDNMIHYNE
+78 TSSDENNMVHYNDE
-91 DSGTLGV
+91 SGTLGV
-98 NNVTADRITGLT
+98 NNITADRIVGLQK
-110 PNKVL
+110 NRVV
-115 ITDEDGIITASGVG
+115 ITDENAQVTTSAVARA
-129 KTQLRKLN
+129 QLLKLPN
-137 NLPDDTQTELDG
+137 VPDDTNAELEK
-149 KADKDHTHKIADVE
+149 KADVDHSHLIADVE
-163 GLQDELD
+163 GLQDALD
-170 SKALVEHTHKA
+170 SKALSEHTHTIDDISGLDTLSVRNAEHAEEADSAK
-181 TDIDGFD
+181 TD
-188 GVTVHSAEYADE
+188 A
-200 AEKAKMDINGT
+200 NGT
-211 PIANY
+211 PIGKY
-216 VRNVTVDN
+216 VRNVTISD
-224 NKITITK
+224 NKITVTK
-231 GNGDVTVSE
+231 GNGNIVTTE
-240 YIKEVVPATEDSDGE
+240 YIHNLVPATDTEDGK

-262 CRADE
+262 CRADA
-267 GKFLSALGTWEKPK
+267 GKFLSATGTWEKP
-281 AELADT
+281 AVSLADAGVT
-287 GITVPAEEINSWPK
+287 LTAEEINGIPEDIAAVDARVDEADQNLETAK
-301 KIDDLEVAT
+301 EALEGKIDAQGSEMHTAMGDLST
-310 KELIGE
+310 K
-316 VYPIKDSVEAVQK
+316 VDTA
-329 SVEDLNTELDAKAD
+329 VEDLNTKLKGKAD
-343 AEHTHEVS
+343 TKHTHSFDDVT
-351 DINGLR
+351 GLKQ
-357 DSLDSMTA
+357 MTDDLA
-365 QIQENGSD
+365 TADQEIKASIEE
-373 LERVVAEMDTKA
+373 LETTVA
-385 PMEHTHEIADVIDLQ
+385 
-400 TTLDGKAAVDH
+400 GKAEAVH

-417 ITDLADALADKA
+417 I
-429 EASHTHE
+429 
-436 MDEVNG
+436 N
-442 LTDALDTK
+442 
-450 AEVEHTHDIEDVTGL
+450 GL

-471 KAMADHDHTISQ
+471 KALADHDHTIDQ
-483 ISDIAD
+483 ISDIAN
-489 ASVAEAVK
+489 ANVAKADVAVK
-497 AKQDINGKALT
+497 DSTGKNISN
-508 DYVTGIT
+508 YVYRIS
-515 ADGANLKVSK
+515 ADGTNLTVTK
-525 GDGTFTNVTLS
+525 GNGTSINVPIS
-536 TEGSYSE
+536 AEGTYSE
-543 FEGATESEAGTFG
+543 FEGATDSENGTFG
-556 LVPAPQ
+556 LVPAPK

-574 TWVDAPT
+574 TWVDAP
-581 PDLGDA
+581 PADLEA
-587 GITASAEELNY
+587 SGITATAEELNY
-598 MTGVTANVQ
+598 MAGVTSGVQ
-607 TQLNEKAAA
+607 AQLDAKAAA
-616 VHTHTASDI
+616 VHTHEASEITAFD
-625 SDFAES
+625 AAVQS
-631 AKTALATELE
+631 AVADDLAGKANTE
-641 AKADVEHVHEMD
+641 HTHEMD

-658 MDALGGKAASEH
+658 TDALGAKADAEH
-670 THTMED
+670 THKAAD
-676 ITDLD
+676 ITDLTD
-681 LSAAEVAK
+681 TLSSAVVG
-689 AAEATKATTDKND
+689 EAGKATSDKNG
-702 KDITEYVADV
+702 KDITQYVADV
-712 TQEDSKI
+712 TSDNTKI
-719 KVTKG
+719 TVTKG
-724 DGSSTEIT
+724 DGSSSEIQF
-732 INIPEPETY
+732 PQETVY
-741 ENFTGASDAAAGE
+741 DAFTGASAEGAGE
-754 AGLVPAPAM
+754 EGLVPAPAQ
-763 GDQEKFLKADGTWAT
+763 GDQDKFLKADGTWAV
-778 PVDTNTEYDIATA
+778 PVDNDTTYDVATS
-791 ETAGLVKPSSEIAV
+791 ETAGLVKASSEIQV
-805 TAETGEMTVVGIAQS
+805 DGEGVMTVSSIPQS
-820 KVTGLEN
+820 KVTNLEN
-827 KFATMSQASNKF
+827 TFATMSQASNKF

-880 TMALRAYAPADAT
+880 TMALRAYSPADAT
-893 GYRIAPKDEITEGEV
+893 GYRIALKDEITEGEV

-926 PVATFDAGDSAW
+926 PVATYDAGDSAW

-1000 TALEGKAD
+1000 TALDGKAD
-1008 TEHTHVVADIT
+1008 TEHTH
-1019 DLDLSNASVAEATK
+1019 EA
-1033 ATQDANGK
+1033 
-1041 AITDYVA
+1041 V
-1048 DVTLQESTITVS
+1048 
-1060 KGNGDSS
+1060 
-1067 EIHLPE
+1067 
-1073 GTAYSNFTGTDG
+1073 
-1085 SEAGAAGLV
+1085 
-1094 PAPQTTDANKYLKSD
+1094 
-1109 GTWATIETGATVEI
+1109 
-1123 ATEETAGIVKAS
+1123 
-1135 SEIAVAG
+1135 
-1142 DGVMSIT
+1142 
-1149 AVDQAKVTG
+1149 
-1158 LDTALAAKADVEHV
+1158 
-1172 HEMDDVTGLMDALG
+1172 
-1186 GKAASEHTHEA
+1186 
-1197 ADITDL
+1197 DITDL
-1203 QGLLDAK
+1203 QDLLDAK
-1210 ANVTH
+1210 ANATH
-1215 THVTSDVTGLDTALA
+1215 THATSDVTGLDTALA

-1237 THAIADVTDLET
+1237 AHAIADVTDLET

-1257 EDLAEATVKAATQD
+1257 EDLTEATVKAASQD

-1283 VTLEGNTLKI
+1283 VTLQGNTLKI

-1361 ETAGLVKPS
+1361 ETAGLVKSS

-1400 KADAAHT
+1400 KADASHT

-1427 AAVAA
+1427 AAIAA
-1432 KAEVDH
+1432 KADVDH
-1438 THDIA
+1438 THGIA

-1448 NTAKVAEATKV
+1448 NTAKVAEAAKV

-1470 STPENT
+1470 NTPENV
-1476 TTFDGSAAATLDIT
+1476 TTFDGSAAKTLDIT
-1490 LAKVGAAAAT
+1490 LAKVGAAAVT
-1500 HTHEME
+1500 HTHEMD
-1506 SVNGLSDA
+1506 SVNGLSNA
-1514 LSGKANTTH
+1514 LSGKANTIH

-1548 IDDVTGL
+1548 IADVTGL
-1555 QDALDTKL
+1555 QDALDIKL
-1563 ESDDLPGIATGE
+1563 ESDDLPGIATGDT
-1575 ATGIVKGSSEISVGE
+1575 TGIVKGSSEISVGE

-1605 GLTEAL
+1605 GLTEVL

-1617 DSLTD
+1617 DSLAD

-1632 QDKNGKDITTY
+1632 QDKNGKDITQY
-1643 VADVTHEDSK
+1643 VADVTQANSK

-1660 GSFSEIDLPEGSVY
+1660 GSSSEIDLPEETVY

-1697 DVGKFLKSDGTWATV
+1697 DVDKFLKSDGTWATV
-1712 TVDDASVE
+1712 TLDDTSVD

-1758 TDALSGKADASHTH
+1758 VDALGAKADVTHTH

-1829 DLETALAGKAATEH
+1829 DLETTLAGKAATEH
-1843 THEAAEITDLNSA
+1843 THKAADITDLNSA

-1886 SSAQT
+1886 SAAQT

-1926 VHTHEMTSV
+1926 VHTHEMASV
-1935 TGLSEALEAKAD
+1935 TGLSDALDAKAD

-1996 KKGDN
+1996 KKGDD
-2001 SSSEIELPEGT
+2001 SSSEIELPKGT
-2012 VYSDFTGAS
+2012 VYSNFTGAS
-2021 AEGAGG
+2021 SDAAGG

-2047 TWTVVEAGSDVAVA
+2047 TWAVVKAGSDVAVA

-2091 KVTGLTDALSG
+2091 KVTGLTDALGG
-2102 KAATVHTH
+2102 KAASVHTH

-2130 LAVATDSTPGLVK
+2130 LVVATDSTPGLVK
-2143 ASTEVTVAVDGALG
+2143 ASTEVTVGVDGALG

-2190 LDLSEASVAEAAK
+2190 LNLSAASVAEAAK

-2212 ITTYVADVTK
+2212 ITTYVADVKK

-2254 ASAEDAGSAGL
+2254 ASAEGAGSDGL

-2352 DLADATVK
+2352 DLAEATVK

-2402 GTGVD
+2402 GTGVS
-2407 DPFTGTDGDTPG
+2407 DPFTGTDGSNPG
-2419 TAGLVPAPAAADAD
+2419 KPGLVPAPAAADAN

-2443 VVQGAGGEVTIK
+2443 IVQGAGGEVSIK
-2455 YTSQVPTTAAVGGIE
+2455 YTSQVPTTAAVGGIN
-2470 EGYIPP
+2470 EGYVPP

-2484 LIYNLLHPYVAP
+2484 LIYKLLHPYVAP

-2515 QNITGVRVS
+2515 QNITGVRVNLS
-2524 LNKTGGNKIMSYQV
+2524 NAHGNKIMSYQV

-2548 VPLGELYSEDYENG
+2548 TALGELYSEDYENG
-2562 FTTGAQTVSLNS
+2562 FAEGAQTVTLNS
-2574 PYQMTQASAHKY
+2574 PYRMTQASNHKY
-2586 LTVRVMDLD
+2586 LTVRAMDLD
-2595 GRETV
+2595 GNESI

-2626 FVNGDDDKTTQA
+2626 FVNGDADKTTQA

-2648 NPTNEFVYF
+2648 NPINEFVYF
-2657 CAPKSYGEIATVKD
+2657 CAPKSYGEITSVKD
-2671 QNQFDNTS
+2671 QNQFENISD
-2679 EFTKN
+2679 FKKN

-2701 PFSGEMTFTFFY
+2701 PFSGEMTFTFSYR

>member
-21 KTVHATIKF
+21 KNVHATIKF
-30 DDDSFKV
+30 DADSFRV
-37 LNKDGSLASL
+37 LNKDGSTASL
-47 HAAQGTDSDSAVTLG
+47 HVAQGTDADSAVTMNYLENQLTRI
-62 YFESEIT
+62 ES
-69 RLERQANKI
+69 QQDKI
-78 TSSNDDNMIHYNE
+78 TSSDENNMVHYNDE
-91 DSGTLGV
+91 SGTLGV
-98 NNVTADRITGLT
+98 NNITADRIVGLQK
-110 PNKVL
+110 NRVV
-115 ITDEDGIITASGVG
+115 ITDENAQVTTSAVARA
-129 KTQLRKLN
+129 QLLKLPN
-137 NLPDDTQTELDG
+137 VPDDTNAELEK
-149 KADKDHTHKIADVE
+149 KADVDHSHLIADVE
-163 GLQDELD
+163 GLQDALD
-170 SKALVEHTHKA
+170 SKALSEHTHTVDDISGLDTLSVRNAEHAEEADSAK
-181 TDIDGFD
+181 TD
-188 GVTVHSAEYADE
+188 A
-200 AEKAKMDINGT
+200 NGT
-211 PIANY
+211 PIGKY
-216 VRNVTVDN
+216 VRNVTISD
-224 NKITITK
+224 NKITVTK
-231 GNGDVTVSE
+231 GNGNIVTTE
-240 YIKEVVPATEDSDGE
+240 YIHNLVPATDTEDGK

-262 CRADE
+262 CRADA
-267 GKFLSALGTWEKPK
+267 GKFLSATGTWEKP
-281 AELADT
+281 AVSLADAGVT
-287 GITVPAEEINSWPK
+287 LTAEEINGIPEDIAAVDARVDEADQNLETAK
-301 KIDDLEVAT
+301 TDLEGKIDAQGSELHTAMGDLST
-310 KELIGE
+310 K
-316 VYPIKDSVEAVQK
+316 VDTA
-329 SVEDLNTELDAKAD
+329 VEDLNTKLKGTAN
-343 AEHTHEVS
+343 AEHTHSFDDVTGLKQMTDNLVMS
-351 DINGLR
+351 DQEIKASIEELE
-357 DSLDSMTA
+357 TA
-365 QIQENGSD
+365 
-373 LERVVAEMDTKA
+373 VAGKA
-385 PMEHTHEIADVIDLQ
+385 EAVHTHEIA
-400 TTLDGKAAVDH
+400 
-411 THEIAD
+411 
-417 ITDLADALADKA
+417 
-429 EASHTHE
+429 
-436 MDEVNG
+436 
-442 LTDALDTK
+442 
-450 AEVEHTHDIEDVTGL
+450 DVTGL

-471 KAMADHDHTISQ
+471 KALADHDHTIDQ
-483 ISDIAD
+483 ISDIAN
-489 ASVAEAVK
+489 ANVAKADVAVK
-497 AKQDINGKALT
+497 DSTGKNISN
-508 DYVTGIT
+508 YVYRIS
-515 ADGANLKVSK
+515 ADGTNLTVTK
-525 GDGTFTNVTLS
+525 GNGTSINVPIS
-536 TEGSYSE
+536 AEGTYSE
-543 FEGATESEAGTFG
+543 FEGATDSENGTFG
-556 LVPAPQ
+556 LVPAPK

-574 TWVDAPT
+574 TWVDAP
-581 PDLGDA
+581 PADLEA
-587 GITASAEELNY
+587 SGITATAEELNY
-598 MTGVTANVQ
+598 MAGVTSGVQ
-607 TQLNEKAAA
+607 AQLDAKAAA
-616 VHTHTASDI
+616 VHTHEASEI
-625 SDFAES
+625 TDFDAAVQS
-631 AKTALATELE
+631 AVADDLAGKANTE
-641 AKADVEHVHEMD
+641 HTHEMD

-658 MDALGGKAASEH
+658 TDALGAKADAEHIHKAA
-670 THTMED
+670 D
-676 ITDLD
+676 ITDLTD
-681 LSAAEVAK
+681 TLSSAVVG
-689 AAEATKATTDKND
+689 EAGKATSDKNG
-702 KDITEYVADV
+702 KDITTYVADV
-712 TQEDSKI
+712 TSDTTKI
-719 KVTKG
+719 TVTKG
-724 DGSSTEIT
+724 DGSSSEIQF
-732 INIPEPETY
+732 PEGTVY
-741 ENFTGASDAAAGE
+741 DAFTGASAEAAGE
-754 AGLVPAPAM
+754 EGLVPAPAQ
-763 GDQEKFLKADGTWAT
+763 GDQDKFLKADGTWAV
-778 PVDTNTEYDIATA
+778 PVDNDTTYDVATS
-791 ETAGLVKPSSEIAV
+791 ETAGLVKASSEIQV
-805 TAETGEMTVVGIAQS
+805 DGEGVMTVSSIPQS
-820 KVTGLEN
+820 KVTNLEN
-827 KFATMSQASNKF
+827 TFATMSQASNKF

-893 GYRIAPKDEITEGEV
+893 GYRIALKDEITEGEV

-926 PVATFDAGDSAW
+926 PVATYDAGDSAW

-1000 TALEGKAD
+1000 TALDGKAD
-1008 TEHTHVVADIT
+1008 TEHTH
-1019 DLDLSNASVAEATK
+1019 EA
-1033 ATQDANGK
+1033 
-1041 AITDYVA
+1041 V
-1048 DVTLQESTITVS
+1048 
-1060 KGNGDSS
+1060 
-1067 EIHLPE
+1067 
-1073 GTAYSNFTGTDG
+1073 
-1085 SEAGAAGLV
+1085 
-1094 PAPQTTDANKYLKSD
+1094 
-1109 GTWATIETGATVEI
+1109 
-1123 ATEETAGIVKAS
+1123 
-1135 SEIAVAG
+1135 
-1142 DGVMSIT
+1142 
-1149 AVDQAKVTG
+1149 
-1158 LDTALAAKADVEHV
+1158 
-1172 HEMDDVTGLMDALG
+1172 
-1186 GKAASEHTHEA
+1186 
-1197 ADITDL
+1197 DITDL

-1210 ANVTH
+1210 ANATH
-1215 THVTSDVTGLDTALA
+1215 THATSDVTGLDTALA

-1237 THAIADVTDLET
+1237 THAISDVTDLET

-1257 EDLAEATVKAATQD
+1257 EDLTEATVKAASQD

-1283 VTLEGNTLKI
+1283 VILQGNTLKI

-1300 SDVELPAGTVYEDFT
+1300 SDVELPAGTVYKDFT

-1361 ETAGLVKPS
+1361 ETAGLVKSS

-1375 DGEGVMTVVGIAQ
+1375 DGEGVMTVAGIAQ
-1388 EKVTGLTAALSG
+1388 EKVTGLTATLSG

-1427 AAVAA
+1427 AAIAA
-1432 KAEVDH
+1432 KADVDH
-1438 THDIA
+1438 THGIA

-1448 NTAKVAEATKV
+1448 NTAKVAEAAKV

-1470 STPENT
+1470 NTPENV

-1500 HTHEME
+1500 HTHEMD
-1506 SVNGLSDA
+1506 SVNGLSNA
-1514 LSGKANTTH
+1514 LSGKANTIH

-1548 IDDVTGL
+1548 IADVTGL
-1555 QDALDTKL
+1555 QDALDIKL
-1563 ESDDLPGIATGE
+1563 ESDDLPGIATGDT
-1575 ATGIVKGSSEISVGE
+1575 TGIVKGSSEISVGE

-1605 GLTEAL
+1605 GLTEVL
-1611 ASKVDS
+1611 ASKVNS
-1617 DSLTD
+1617 DSLAD

-1632 QDKNGKDITTY
+1632 QDKNGKDITQY
-1643 VADVTHEDSK
+1643 IADVTQANSK

-1660 GSFSEIDLPEGSVY
+1660 GSSSEIDLPEETVY

-1697 DVGKFLKSDGTWATV
+1697 DVDKFLKSDGTWATV
-1712 TVDDASVE
+1712 TLDDTSVD

-1758 TDALSGKADASHTH
+1758 VDALGAKADVTHTH

-1783 LDAKLTAATLP
+1783 LDAKLTASTLP

-1829 DLETALAGKAATEH
+1829 DLETTLAGKAATEH
-1843 THEAAEITDLNSA
+1843 THKAADITDLNSA

-1886 SSAQT
+1886 SAAQT

-1916 DTALAGKADS
+1916 DTALAGKANS
-1926 VHTHEMTSV
+1926 VHTHEMASV
-1935 TGLSEALEAKAD
+1935 TGLSAALEAKAD

-1996 KKGDN
+1996 KKGDD
-2001 SSSEIELPEGT
+2001 SSSEIELPKGT
-2012 VYSDFTGAS
+2012 VYSNFTGAS
-2021 AEGAGG
+2021 SDAAGG

-2047 TWTVVEAGSDVAVA
+2047 TWAVVKAGSDVAVA

-2073 EIAVAGDGAMSIT
+2073 EIAVAGDGVMSIT

-2091 KVTGLTDALSG
+2091 KVTGLTDALGG
-2102 KAATVHTH
+2102 KAASVHTH

-2130 LAVATDSTPGLVK
+2130 LVVATDSTPGLVK

-2190 LDLSEASVAEAAK
+2190 LNLSAASVAEAAK

-2212 ITTYVADVTK
+2212 ITTYVADVKK

-2254 ASAEDAGSAGL
+2254 ASAEGAGSDGL
-2265 VPGPVA
+2265 VPGPA
-2271 GDQDKFLKADGTWAV
+2271 IGDQDKFLKADGTWAV

-2352 DLADATVK
+2352 DLSEATVK

-2402 GTGVD
+2402 GTGVS
-2407 DPFTGTDGDTPG
+2407 DPFTGTDGSNPG
-2419 TAGLVPAPAAADAD
+2419 KVGLVPAPAAADAN

-2443 VVQGAGGEVTIK
+2443 IVQGAGGEVSIK
-2455 YTSQVPTTAAVGGIE
+2455 YTSQVPTTAAVGGIN
-2470 EGYIPP
+2470 EGYVPP

-2484 LIYNLLHPYVAP
+2484 LIYKLLHPYVAP

-2515 QNITGVRVS
+2515 QNITGVRVNLS
-2524 LNKTGGNKIMSYQV
+2524 NAHGNKIMSYQV

-2548 VPLGELYSEDYENG
+2548 TALGELYSEDYENG
-2562 FTTGAQTVSLNS
+2562 FAEGAQTVTLNS
-2574 PYQMTQASAHKY
+2574 PYRMTQASNHKY
-2586 LTVRVMDLD
+2586 LTVRAMDLD
-2595 GRETV
+2595 GNESI

-2626 FVNGDDDKTTQA
+2626 FVNGDADKTTQA

-2648 NPTNEFVYF
+2648 NPINEFVYF
-2657 CAPKSYGEIATVKD
+2657 CAPKSYGEITSVKD
-2671 QNQFDNTS
+2671 QNQFENISD
-2679 EFTKN
+2679 FKKN

-2701 PFSGEMTFTFFY
+2701 PFSGEMTFTFSY

>member
-21 KTVHATIKF
+21 KNVHATIKF
-30 DDDSFKV
+30 DADSFRV
-37 LNKDGSLASL
+37 LNKDGSTASL
-47 HAAQGTDSDSAVTLG
+47 HVAQGTDADSAVTMNYLENQLTRI
-62 YFESEIT
+62 ES
-69 RLERQANKI
+69 QQDKI
-78 TSSNDDNMIHYNE
+78 TSSDENNMVHYNDE
-91 DSGTLGV
+91 SGTLGV
-98 NNVTADRITGLT
+98 NNITADRIVGLQK
-110 PNKVL
+110 NRVV
-115 ITDEDGIITASGVG
+115 ITDENAQVTTSTVA
-129 KTQLRKLN
+129 KAQLLKLPN
-137 NLPDDTQTELDG
+137 VPVDTNAELEK
-149 KADKDHTHKIADVE
+149 KADVDHSHLIADVE
-163 GLQDELD
+163 GLQDALD
-170 SKALVEHTHKA
+170 SKALSEHTHTIDDISGLDTLSVRNAEHAEEADSAK
-181 TDIDGFD
+181 TD
-188 GVTVHSAEYADE
+188 A
-200 AEKAKMDINGT
+200 NGT
-211 PIANY
+211 PIGKY
-216 VRNVTVDN
+216 VRNVTISD
-224 NKITITK
+224 NKITVTK
-231 GNGDVTVSE
+231 GNGNIVTTE
-240 YIKEVVPATEDSDGE
+240 YIHNLVPATDTEDGK

-262 CRADE
+262 CRADA
-267 GKFLSALGTWEKPK
+267 GKFLSATGTWEKP
-281 AELADT
+281 AVSLADAGVT
-287 GITVPAEEINSWPK
+287 LTAEEINKIPEDIAAVDARVDEADQNLETAK
-301 KIDDLEVAT
+301 ADLEGKIDAQGSELHTAMGDLSTNVDTA
-310 KELIGE
+310 
-316 VYPIKDSVEAVQK
+316 
-329 SVEDLNTELDAKAD
+329 VEDLNTKLEGKAD
-343 AEHTHEVS
+343 AEHTHSIDDVT
-351 DINGLR
+351 GLKQ
-357 DSLDSMTA
+357 MTDDLVTA
-365 QIQENGSD
+365 DQEIKASIEE
-373 LERVVAEMDTKA
+373 LETTVAGKA
-385 PMEHTHEIADVIDLQ
+385 EAVHTHEIADV
-400 TTLDGKAAVDH
+400 
-411 THEIAD
+411 
-417 ITDLADALADKA
+417 
-429 EASHTHE
+429 
-436 MDEVNG
+436 N
-442 LTDALDTK
+442 
-450 AEVEHTHDIEDVTGL
+450 GL

-471 KAMADHDHTISQ
+471 KALADHDHTIDQ
-483 ISDIAD
+483 ISDIAN
-489 ASVAEAVK
+489 AKVAKAEVAV
-497 AKQDINGKALT
+497 QDTTGKNIS
-508 DYVTGIT
+508 DYVYRIS
-515 ADGANLKVSK
+515 ADGANLTVTK
-525 GDGTFTNVTLS
+525 GNGTSINVPIS
-536 TEGSYSE
+536 AEGTYSE
-543 FEGATESEAGTFG
+543 FEGATDSENGTFG
-556 LVPAPQ
+556 LVPAPK

-574 TWVDAPT
+574 TWVDAP
-581 PDLGDA
+581 PADLEAA
-587 GITASAEELNY
+587 GITATAEELNY
-598 MTGVTANVQ
+598 MTGVTSGVQ
-607 TQLNEKAAA
+607 AQLDGKAAA
-616 VHTHTASDI
+616 VHTHEASEI
-625 SDFAES
+625 TDFDAAVQS
-631 AKTALATELE
+631 AVADDLAG
-641 AKADVEHVHEMD
+641 KADAEHTHEMD

-658 MDALGGKAASEH
+658 TDALGAKADAEH
-670 THTMED
+670 THVAAD
-676 ITDLD
+676 ITDLTD
-681 LSAAEVAK
+681 TLSSAVVG
-689 AAEATKATTDKND
+689 EAGKATSDKNG
-702 KDITEYVADV
+702 KDITTYVADV
-712 TQEDSKI
+712 TSDDTKI
-719 KVTKG
+719 TVTKG
-724 DGSSTEIT
+724 DGSSSEIQF
-732 INIPEPETY
+732 PEGTAY
-741 ENFTGASDAAAGE
+741 DAFTGASAEAAGE
-754 AGLVPAPAM
+754 EGLVPAPAQ
-763 GDQEKFLKADGTWAT
+763 GDQDKFLKADGTWAV
-778 PVDTNTEYDIATA
+778 PVDNDTTYDVATS
-791 ETAGLVKPSSEIAV
+791 ETAGLVKASSEIQV
-805 TAETGEMTVVGIAQS
+805 DGEGVMTVSSIPQS
-820 KVTGLEN
+820 KVTNLEN
-827 KFATMSQASNKF
+827 TFATMSQASNKF

-880 TMALRAYAPADAT
+880 TMALRAYAPAEAT
-893 GYRIAPKDEITEGEV
+893 GYRIALEDEITEGEV

-926 PVATFDAGDSAW
+926 PVATYDAGDSAW

-952 WYVTVEWYNAGNK
+952 WYVTVEWYNSGNK

-991 DYAKSSDVT
+991 DYAKSTDVT
-1000 TALEGKAD
+1000 SALEGKAD

-1019 DLDLSNASVAEATK
+1019 DLNLSAASVAEATK

-1041 AITDYVA
+1041 AITEYVA
-1048 DVTLQESTITVS
+1048 DVTLQESTIKIA
-1060 KGNGDSS
+1060 KGDGSSS

-1109 GTWATIETGATVEI
+1109 GTWATIETGSTVGI
-1123 ATEETAGIVKAS
+1123 ATGETAGIVKAS

-1149 AVDQAKVTG
+1149 VVDKSKVTG
-1158 LDTALAAKADVEHV
+1158 LDTALAAKAD
-1172 HEMDDVTGLMDALG
+1172 T
-1186 GKAASEHTHEA
+1186 EHTHEA

-1210 ANVTH
+1210 ANATH
-1215 THVTSDVTGLDTALA
+1215 THATSDVTGLDTALA

-1257 EDLAEATVKAATQD
+1257 EDLSEATVKAATQD

-1283 VTLEGNTLKI
+1283 VTLQGNTLKI

-1300 SDVELPAGTVYEDFT
+1300 SDVELPEGTVYEDFT

-1375 DGEGVMTVVGIAQ
+1375 DGAGVMTVVGIAQ
-1388 EKVTGLTAALSG
+1388 DKVTGLTAALSG
-1400 KADAAHT
+1400 KANASHT
-1407 HTLEDIPEITLD
+1407 HTLDDIPEITLD

-1427 AAVAA
+1427 TAVAG

-1476 TTFDGSAAATLDIT
+1476 TTFDGSAAKTLDIT

-1500 HTHEME
+1500 HTHEMS

-1548 IDDVTGL
+1548 I
-1555 QDALDTKL
+1555 
-1563 ESDDLPGIATGE
+1563 
-1575 ATGIVKGSSEISVGE
+1575 
-1590 DGALTVASIAQDKVS
+1590 
-1605 GLTEAL
+1605 
-1611 ASKVDS
+1611 
-1617 DSLTD
+1617 
-1622 ATVGNATKAT
+1622 
-1632 QDKNGKDITTY
+1632 
-1643 VADVTHEDSK
+1643 
-1653 ITITKGD
+1653 
-1660 GSFSEIDLPEGSVY
+1660 
-1674 SNFTGTTGT
+1674 
-1683 GDGKAGLVPAPVSA
+1683 
-1697 DVGKFLKSDGTWATV
+1697 
-1712 TVDDASVE
+1712 
-1720 IATSDKAGIVKPG
+1720 
-1733 AEFTVAPE
+1733 
-1741 DGAMS
+1741 
-1746 IASIEQS
+1746 
-1753 KVTGL
+1753 
-1758 TDALSGKADASHTH
+1758 
-1772 EIANVNGLQDA
+1772 
-1783 LDAKLTAATLP
+1783 
-1794 IATTDNTGVVKA
+1794 
-1806 SAEISVGVDGTMT
+1806 
-1819 VGSIAQSKVA
+1819 
-1829 DLETALAGKAATEH
+1829 
-1843 THEAAEITDLNSA
+1843 
-1856 VVAEAGKTTN
+1856 
-1866 ALSVTFNGG
+1866 
-1875 TQAENNVTFDG
+1875 
-1886 SSAQT
+1886 
-1891 LDITLAK
+1891 
-1898 IGAAAAEHT
+1898 
-1907 HETADVTGL
+1907 ADVTGL
-1916 DTALAGKADS
+1916 DTALAGKANS
-1926 VHTHEMTSV
+1926 VHTHEMANV

-1973 DKNDKDITTY
+1973 DKNDKDITSY

-1996 KKGDN
+1996 KKGD
-2001 SSSEIELPEGT
+2001 STSSEIELPKGT
-2012 VYSDFTGAS
+2012 VYSNFTGAS
-2021 AEGAGG
+2021 AEGAGA

-2047 TWTVVEAGSDVAVA
+2047 TWAVVEAGSDVAVA
-2061 TEETAGIVKASS
+2061 TQETAGIVKASS

-2091 KVTGLTDALSG
+2091 KVTGLTDALGG

-2130 LAVATDSTPGLVK
+2130 LVVATDSTPGLVK

-2157 IGTIEQAKVNGL
+2157 IGTIEQSKVTGL
-2169 TAALGAKADTEHTHT
+2169 TAALGAKANTEHTHT

-2190 LDLSEASVAEAAK
+2190 LNLSAASVAEATK
-2203 ATTDKNEKD
+2203 ATTDKNSKD
-2212 ITTYVADVTK
+2212 ITTYVADVKK

-2286 PVDTNTTYA
+2286 PVDTNTTYS

-2332 TDALSGKANATHSHT
+2332 TEALSVKANATHSHT

-2352 DLADATVK
+2352 DLAEATVK

-2392 TSDELDLPSG
+2392 SSDELDLPSG
-2402 GTGVD
+2402 GTGVS
-2407 DPFTGTDGDTPG
+2407 DPFTGTDGDNPG
-2419 TAGLVPAPAAADAD
+2419 KAGLVPAPAAADAD

-2443 VVQGAGGEVTIK
+2443 VVQGAGGEVSIK

-2515 QNITGVRVS
+2515 QTITGVRVS

-2614 GTAPG
+2614 GSAPG

-2626 FVNGDDDKTTQA
+2626 FVNGDADKTTQA

-2648 NPTNEFVYF
+2648 NHPTTQFVYF
-2657 CAPKSYGEIATVKD
+2657 CAPKSYGEITSVKD
-2671 QNQFDNTS
+2671 QNQFENI
-2679 EFTKN
+2679 EGFKKY

-2701 PFSGEMTFTFFY
+2701 PFMGEMTFTFSY

>member
-21 KTVHATIKF
+21 KNVHATIKF
-30 DDDSFKV
+30 DADSFRV
-37 LNKDGSLASL
+37 LNKDGSTASL
-47 HAAQGTDSDSAVTLG
+47 HVAQGTDADSAVTMNYLENQLTRI
-62 YFESEIT
+62 ES
-69 RLERQANKI
+69 QQDKI
-78 TSSNDDNMIHYNE
+78 TSSDENNMVHYNDE
-91 DSGTLGV
+91 SGTLGV
-98 NNVTADRITGLT
+98 NNITADRIVGLQK
-110 PNKVL
+110 NRVV
-115 ITDEDGIITASGVG
+115 ITDENAQVTTSAVARA
-129 KTQLRKLN
+129 QLLKLPN
-137 NLPDDTQTELDG
+137 VPDDTNAELEK
-149 KADKDHTHKIADVE
+149 KADVDHSHLIADVE
-163 GLQDELD
+163 GLQDALD
-170 SKALVEHTHKA
+170 SKALSEHTHTVDDISGLDTLSVRNAEHAEEADSAK
-181 TDIDGFD
+181 TD
-188 GVTVHSAEYADE
+188 A
-200 AEKAKMDINGT
+200 NGT
-211 PIANY
+211 PIGKY
-216 VRNVTVDN
+216 VRNVTISD
-224 NKITITK
+224 NKITVTK
-231 GNGDVTVSE
+231 GNGNIVTTE
-240 YIKEVVPATEDSDGE
+240 YIHNLVPATDTEDGK

-262 CRADE
+262 CRADA
-267 GKFLSALGTWEKPK
+267 GKFLSATGTWEKP
-281 AELADT
+281 AVSLADAGVT
-287 GITVPAEEINSWPK
+287 LTAEEINGIPEDIAAVDARVDEADQNLETAK
-301 KIDDLEVAT
+301 TDLEGKIDAQGSEMHTAMGDLST
-310 KELIGE
+310 K
-316 VYPIKDSVEAVQK
+316 VDTAVK
-329 SVEDLNTELDAKAD
+329 DLNTKLEGKAN
-343 AEHTHEVS
+343 AEHTHGFDDVTGLKQMTDNLVMS
-351 DINGLR
+351 D
-357 DSLDSMTA
+357 
-365 QIQENGSD
+365 QEIKASIEE
-373 LERVVAEMDTKA
+373 LETTVAGKA
-385 PMEHTHEIADVIDLQ
+385 EAVHTHEIA
-400 TTLDGKAAVDH
+400 
-411 THEIAD
+411 
-417 ITDLADALADKA
+417 
-429 EASHTHE
+429 
-436 MDEVNG
+436 
-442 LTDALDTK
+442 
-450 AEVEHTHDIEDVTGL
+450 DVTGL

-471 KAMADHDHTISQ
+471 KALADHDHTIDQ
-483 ISDIAD
+483 ISDIAN
-489 ASVAEAVK
+489 ANVAKADVAVK
-497 AKQDINGKALT
+497 DSTGKNISN
-508 DYVTGIT
+508 YVYRIS
-515 ADGANLKVSK
+515 ADGTTLTVTK
-525 GDGTFTNVTLS
+525 GNGTSINVPIS
-536 TEGSYSE
+536 AEGTYSE
-543 FEGATESEAGTFG
+543 FEGATDSENGTFG
-556 LVPAPQ
+556 LVPAPK

-574 TWVDAPT
+574 TWVDAP
-581 PDLGDA
+581 PADLEAA
-587 GITASAEELNY
+587 GITATAEELNY
-598 MTGVTANVQ
+598 MTGVTSGVQ
-607 TQLNEKAAA
+607 AQLDAKAAA
-616 VHTHTASDI
+616 VHTHEASEI
-625 SDFAES
+625 TDFDAAVQS
-631 AKTALATELE
+631 AVADDLAG
-641 AKADVEHVHEMD
+641 KANTKHTHEMD

-658 MDALGGKAASEH
+658 TDALGAKADAEH
-670 THTMED
+670 THKAAD
-676 ITDLD
+676 ITDLTD
-681 LSAAEVAK
+681 TLSSAVVG
-689 AAEATKATTDKND
+689 EAGKATSDKNG
-702 KDITEYVADV
+702 KDITTYVADV
-712 TQEDSKI
+712 TSDNTKI
-719 KVTKG
+719 TVTKG
-724 DGSSTEIT
+724 DGSSSEIQFPQGT
-732 INIPEPETY
+732 VY
-741 ENFTGASDAAAGE
+741 DAFTGASAEGAGE
-754 AGLVPAPAM
+754 EGLVPAPAQ
-763 GDQEKFLKADGTWAT
+763 GDQDKFLKADGTWAV
-778 PVDTNTEYDIATA
+778 PVDNDTTYDVATS
-791 ETAGLVKPSSEIAV
+791 EIAGLVKASSEIQV
-805 TAETGEMTVVGIAQS
+805 DGEGVMTVSSIPQS
-820 KVTGLEN
+820 KVTNLEN
-827 KFATMSQASNKF
+827 TFATMSQASNKF

-869 PQDEAEDPNTV
+869 PQDGAEDPNTV

-893 GYRIAPKDEITEGEV
+893 DYRIALKDEITEGEV

-926 PVATFDAGDSAW
+926 PVATYDAGDSAW

-965 IIGSETVRVNLATES
+965 IIGSETIRVNLATES
-980 TFNSNIPGYMG
+980 TFNSNIPGYMS

-1000 TALEGKAD
+1000 TALDGKAD
-1008 TEHTHVVADIT
+1008 TEHTH
-1019 DLDLSNASVAEATK
+1019 EA
-1033 ATQDANGK
+1033 
-1041 AITDYVA
+1041 V
-1048 DVTLQESTITVS
+1048 
-1060 KGNGDSS
+1060 
-1067 EIHLPE
+1067 
-1073 GTAYSNFTGTDG
+1073 
-1085 SEAGAAGLV
+1085 
-1094 PAPQTTDANKYLKSD
+1094 
-1109 GTWATIETGATVEI
+1109 
-1123 ATEETAGIVKAS
+1123 
-1135 SEIAVAG
+1135 
-1142 DGVMSIT
+1142 
-1149 AVDQAKVTG
+1149 
-1158 LDTALAAKADVEHV
+1158 
-1172 HEMDDVTGLMDALG
+1172 
-1186 GKAASEHTHEA
+1186 
-1197 ADITDL
+1197 DITDL

-1215 THVTSDVTGLDTALA
+1215 THATSDVTGLDTALA

-1257 EDLAEATVKAATQD
+1257 EDLTEATVKAASQD

-1283 VTLEGNTLKI
+1283 VTLQGNTLKI

-1300 SDVELPAGTVYEDFT
+1300 SDVELPAGTVYKDFT

-1361 ETAGLVKPS
+1361 ETAGLVKSS

-1375 DGEGVMTVVGIAQ
+1375 DGEGVMTVAGIAQ

-1407 HTLEDIPEITLD
+1407 HTLKDIPEITLD

-1427 AAVAA
+1427 AAIAA
-1432 KAEVDH
+1432 KADVDH

-1448 NTAKVAEATKV
+1448 NTAKVAEAAKV

-1470 STPENT
+1470 NTPENV

-1500 HTHEME
+1500 HTHEMD

-1514 LSGKANTTH
+1514 LSGKASTIH

-1548 IDDVTGL
+1548 IADVTGL
-1555 QDALDTKL
+1555 QDALDIKL
-1563 ESDDLPGIATGE
+1563 ESDDLPGIATGDT
-1575 ATGIVKGSSEISVGE
+1575 TGIVKGSSEISVGE

-1605 GLTEAL
+1605 GLTEVL

-1617 DSLTD
+1617 DSLAD

-1632 QDKNGKDITTY
+1632 QDKNGKDITQY
-1643 VADVTHEDSK
+1643 VSDVTQANSK

-1660 GSFSEIDLPEGSVY
+1660 GSSSEIDLPKETVY

-1697 DVGKFLKSDGTWATV
+1697 DVDKFLKSDGTWATV
-1712 TVDDASVE
+1712 TLDDTSVD

-1758 TDALSGKADASHTH
+1758 VDALGAKADVTHTH

-1783 LDAKLTAATLP
+1783 LDAKLTASTLP

-1819 VGSIAQSKVA
+1819 VDSIAQSKVA
-1829 DLETALAGKAATEH
+1829 DLETTLAGKAATEH
-1843 THEAAEITDLNSA
+1843 THKAADITDLNSA

-1886 SSAQT
+1886 SAAQT

-1916 DTALAGKADS
+1916 DTALAGKANS
-1926 VHTHEMTSV
+1926 VHTHEMASV
-1935 TGLSEALEAKAD
+1935 TGLSAALEAKAD

-1996 KKGDN
+1996 KKGDD
-2001 SSSEIELPEGT
+2001 SSSEIELPKGT
-2012 VYSDFTGAS
+2012 VYSNFTGAS
-2021 AEGAGG
+2021 SDAAGG

-2047 TWTVVEAGSDVAVA
+2047 TWAVVKAGSDVAVA

-2091 KVTGLTDALSG
+2091 KVTGLTDALGG
-2102 KAATVHTH
+2102 KAASVHTH

-2130 LAVATDSTPGLVK
+2130 LVVATDSTPGLVK
-2143 ASTEVTVAVDGALG
+2143 ASTEVTVGVDGALG

-2190 LDLSEASVAEAAK
+2190 LNLSAASVAEAAK

-2212 ITTYVADVTK
+2212 ITTYVADVKK

-2254 ASAEDAGSAGL
+2254 ASAEGAGSDGL
-2265 VPGPVA
+2265 VPGPA
-2271 GDQDKFLKADGTWAV
+2271 IGDQDKFLKADGTWAV

-2317 IMTVGSLAQSKVEGL
+2317 IMTVSSLAQSKVEGL

-2352 DLADATVK
+2352 DLSEATVK

-2402 GTGVD
+2402 GTGVS
-2407 DPFTGTDGDTPG
+2407 DPFTGTDGSNPG
-2419 TAGLVPAPAAADAD
+2419 KVGLVPAPAAADAN

-2443 VVQGAGGEVTIK
+2443 IIQGAGGEVSIK
-2455 YTSQVPTTAAVGGIE
+2455 YTSQVPTTAAVGGIN
-2470 EGYIPP
+2470 EGYVPP

-2484 LIYNLLHPYVAP
+2484 LIYKLLHPYVAP

-2515 QNITGVRVS
+2515 QNITGVRVNLS
-2524 LNKTGGNKIMSYQV
+2524 NAHGNKIMSYQV

-2548 VPLGELYSEDYENG
+2548 TALGELYSEDYENG
-2562 FTTGAQTVSLNS
+2562 FAEGAQTVTLNS
-2574 PYQMTQASAHKY
+2574 PYRMTQASNHKY
-2586 LTVRVMDLD
+2586 LTVRAMDLD
-2595 GRETV
+2595 GNESI

-2648 NPTNEFVYF
+2648 NNPTTQFVYF
-2657 CAPKSYGEIATVKD
+2657 CAPKSYGEIKSVKD
-2671 QNQFDNTS
+2671 QNQLDNTS

-2701 PFSGEMTFTFFY
+2701 PFMGEMTFTFSY

>member
-21 KTVHATIKF
+21 KNVHATIKF
-30 DDDSFKV
+30 DADSFRV
-37 LNKDGSLASL
+37 LNKDGSTASL
-47 HAAQGTDSDSAVTLG
+47 HVAQGTDADSAVTMNYLENQLTRI
-62 YFESEIT
+62 ES
-69 RLERQANKI
+69 QQDKI
-78 TSSNDDNMIHYNE
+78 TSSDENNMVHYNDE
-91 DSGTLGV
+91 SGTLGV
-98 NNVTADRITGLT
+98 NNITADRIVGLQK
-110 PNKVL
+110 NRVV
-115 ITDEDGIITASGVG
+115 ITDENAQVTTSAVARA
-129 KTQLRKLN
+129 QLLKLPN
-137 NLPDDTQTELDG
+137 VPDDTNAELEK
-149 KADKDHTHKIADVE
+149 KADVDHSHLIADVE
-163 GLQDELD
+163 GLQDALD
-170 SKALVEHTHKA
+170 SKALSEHTHTVDDISGLDTLSVRNAEHAEEADSAK
-181 TDIDGFD
+181 TD
-188 GVTVHSAEYADE
+188 A
-200 AEKAKMDINGT
+200 NGT
-211 PIANY
+211 PIGKY
-216 VRNVTVDN
+216 VRNVTISD
-224 NKITITK
+224 NKITVTK
-231 GNGDVTVSE
+231 GNGNIVATE
-240 YIKEVVPATEDSDGE
+240 YIHNLVPATDTEDGK

-262 CRADE
+262 CRADA
-267 GKFLSALGTWEKPK
+267 GKFLSATGTWEKP
-281 AELADT
+281 AVSLDDAGVT
-287 GITVPAEEINSWPK
+287 LTAEEINGIPEDIAAVDARVDEADQNLETAK
-301 KIDDLEVAT
+301 TDLEGKIDAQGSELHTAMGDLST
-310 KELIGE
+310 K
-316 VYPIKDSVEAVQK
+316 VDTA
-329 SVEDLNTELDAKAD
+329 VEDLNTKLEGKAD
-343 AEHTHEVS
+343 SKHTHGFDEVT
-351 DINGLR
+351 GLQQMSNNLIR
-357 DSLDSMTA
+357 AD
-365 QIQENGSD
+365 QEIKASI
-373 LERVVAEMDTKA
+373 EEMETTVAGKA
-385 PMEHTHEIADVIDLQ
+385 EAVHTHEIA
-400 TTLDGKAAVDH
+400 
-411 THEIAD
+411 
-417 ITDLADALADKA
+417 
-429 EASHTHE
+429 
-436 MDEVNG
+436 
-442 LTDALDTK
+442 
-450 AEVEHTHDIEDVTGL
+450 DVTGL

-471 KAMADHDHTISQ
+471 KALADHDHTIDQ
-483 ISDIAD
+483 ISDIAN
-489 ASVAEAVK
+489 ANVAKAEVAVK
-497 AKQDINGKALT
+497 DSTGKNISN
-508 DYVTGIT
+508 YVYRIS
-515 ADGANLKVSK
+515 ADGTNLTVTK
-525 GDGTFTNVTLS
+525 GNGTSINVPIS
-536 TEGSYSE
+536 AEGTYSE
-543 FEGATESEAGTFG
+543 FEGATDSENGTFG
-556 LVPAPQ
+556 LVPAPK

-574 TWVDAPT
+574 TWVDAP
-581 PDLGDA
+581 PADLEAA
-587 GITASAEELNY
+587 GITATAEELNY
-598 MTGVTANVQ
+598 MTGVTSGVQ
-607 TQLNEKAAA
+607 AQLDAKAAA
-616 VHTHTASDI
+616 VHTHEASEI
-625 SDFAES
+625 TDFDAAVQS
-631 AKTALATELE
+631 AVADDLAGKANTE
-641 AKADVEHVHEMD
+641 HTHEMD

-658 MDALGGKAASEH
+658 TDALGAKADAEH
-670 THTMED
+670 THKAAD
-676 ITDLD
+676 ITDLTD
-681 LSAAEVAK
+681 TLSSAVVG
-689 AAEATKATTDKND
+689 EAGKATSDKNG
-702 KDITEYVADV
+702 KDITTYVADV
-712 TQEDSKI
+712 TSDTTKI
-719 KVTKG
+719 TVTKG
-724 DGSSTEIT
+724 DGSSSEIQF
-732 INIPEPETY
+732 PEETVY
-741 ENFTGASDAAAGE
+741 DAFTGASVDAAGE
-754 AGLVPAPAM
+754 EGLVPAPAQ
-763 GDQEKFLKADGTWAT
+763 GDQDKFLKADGTWAV
-778 PVDTNTEYDIATA
+778 PVDNDTTYDVATS
-791 ETAGLVKPSSEIAV
+791 ETAGLVKASSEIQV
-805 TAETGEMTVVGIAQS
+805 DGEGVMTVSSIPQS
-820 KVTGLEN
+820 KVTNLEN
-827 KFATMSQASNKF
+827 TFATMSQASNKF

-893 GYRIAPKDEITEGEV
+893 GYRIALEDEITEGEV
-908 TAFGDPDSL
+908 TVFGDPDSL
-917 GRNYVETRL
+917 GRKYVETRL
-926 PVATFDAGDSAW
+926 PVATYDAGDSAW

-1000 TALEGKAD
+1000 TALDGKAD
-1008 TEHTHVVADIT
+1008 TEHTH
-1019 DLDLSNASVAEATK
+1019 EA
-1033 ATQDANGK
+1033 
-1041 AITDYVA
+1041 V
-1048 DVTLQESTITVS
+1048 
-1060 KGNGDSS
+1060 
-1067 EIHLPE
+1067 
-1073 GTAYSNFTGTDG
+1073 
-1085 SEAGAAGLV
+1085 
-1094 PAPQTTDANKYLKSD
+1094 
-1109 GTWATIETGATVEI
+1109 
-1123 ATEETAGIVKAS
+1123 
-1135 SEIAVAG
+1135 
-1142 DGVMSIT
+1142 
-1149 AVDQAKVTG
+1149 
-1158 LDTALAAKADVEHV
+1158 
-1172 HEMDDVTGLMDALG
+1172 
-1186 GKAASEHTHEA
+1186 
-1197 ADITDL
+1197 DITDL

-1215 THVTSDVTGLDTALA
+1215 THATSDVTGLDTALA

-1257 EDLAEATVKAATQD
+1257 EDLTEATVKSASQD

-1283 VTLEGNTLKI
+1283 VTLQGNTLKI

-1300 SDVELPAGTVYEDFT
+1300 SDVELPAGTVYDAFT

-1353 TTYDVATS
+1353 TTYDVATA
-1361 ETAGLVKPS
+1361 EIAGLVKPS

-1388 EKVTGLTAALSG
+1388 EKVTGLTATLSG

-1427 AAVAA
+1427 AAIAA
-1432 KAEVDH
+1432 KADVDH
-1438 THDIA
+1438 THGIA

-1459 TNAMTVTFNGD
+1459 TNAMNVTFNGD
-1470 STPENT
+1470 NTPENV

-1500 HTHEME
+1500 HTHEMD

-1514 LSGKANTTH
+1514 LSGKANTIH

-1548 IDDVTGL
+1548 IADVTGL
-1555 QDALDTKL
+1555 QDALDIKL
-1563 ESDDLPGIATGE
+1563 ESDDLPGIATGDT
-1575 ATGIVKGSSEISVGE
+1575 TGIVKGSSEISVGE

-1605 GLTEAL
+1605 GLTEVL

-1617 DSLTD
+1617 DSLAD

-1632 QDKNGKDITTY
+1632 QDKNGKDITQY
-1643 VADVTHEDSK
+1643 VADVTQADSK

-1660 GSFSEIDLPEGSVY
+1660 GSSSEINLPEETVY

-1697 DVGKFLKSDGTWATV
+1697 DVDKFLKSDGTWATV
-1712 TVDDASVE
+1712 TLDDTSVD

-1753 KVTGL
+1753 KIAGL
-1758 TDALSGKADASHTH
+1758 TDALGAKANATHTH

-1794 IATTDNTGVVKA
+1794 IATTDKTGVVKA

-1829 DLETALAGKAATEH
+1829 DLETTLAGKAATEH
-1843 THEAAEITDLNSA
+1843 THKAADITDLNSA

-1886 SSAQT
+1886 SAAQT

-1916 DTALAGKADS
+1916 DTALAGKANS
-1926 VHTHEMTSV
+1926 VHTHEMASV
-1935 TGLSEALEAKAD
+1935 TGLSAALEAKAD

-1996 KKGDN
+1996 KKGD
-2001 SSSEIELPEGT
+2001 STSSEIELPKGT
-2012 VYSDFTGAS
+2012 VYSNFTGAS
-2021 AEGAGG
+2021 SDAAGG

-2047 TWTVVEAGSDVAVA
+2047 TWAVVKAGSDVAVA

-2073 EIAVAGDGAMSIT
+2073 EIAVAGDGVMSIT

-2091 KVTGLTDALSG
+2091 KVTGLTDALGG
-2102 KAATVHTH
+2102 KAASVHTH

-2130 LAVATDSTPGLVK
+2130 LVVATDSTPGLVK

-2190 LDLSEASVAEAAK
+2190 LNLSAASVAEAAK

-2212 ITTYVADVTK
+2212 ITTYVADVKK

-2234 DSSSTEIELPE
+2234 DSYSTEIELPE

-2254 ASAEDAGSAGL
+2254 ASAEGAGSDGL
-2265 VPGPVA
+2265 VPGPSI

-2286 PVDTNTTYA
+2286 PVDTNTTYS

-2332 TDALSGKANATHSHT
+2332 TDALSGKANVTHSHT

-2352 DLADATVK
+2352 DLAEATVK

-2372 SYVKSLSVSGSKLT
+2372 SYVKSLSLSGSKLT

-2392 TSDELDLPSG
+2392 SSDELDLPSG
-2402 GTGVD
+2402 GTGVS
-2407 DPFTGTDGDTPG
+2407 DPFTGTDGSNPG
-2419 TAGLVPAPAAADAD
+2419 KVGLVPAPAAADAN

-2443 VVQGAGGEVTIK
+2443 IVQGAGGEVSIK
-2455 YTSQVPTTAAVGGIE
+2455 YTSQVPTTAAVGGID

-2538 YDVDSDFDSH
+2538 YDVNSDFDSQ

-2562 FTTGAQTVSLNS
+2562 FTTGAKTVPLNS
-2574 PYQMTQASAHKY
+2574 PYQMTQASNHKY
-2586 LTVRVMDLD
+2586 LTVRVMDLN
-2595 GRETV
+2595 GKETV

-2614 GTAPG
+2614 GSATEG
-2619 ETVIDET
+2619 TVIDET
-2626 FVNGDDDKTTQA
+2626 FVNGDPDKTTQA
-2638 SAKGTKVVSV
+2638 SAKGSKVVSV
-2648 NPTNEFVYF
+2648 NHETNHFVYF
-2657 CAPKSYGEIATVKD
+2657 CAPKSYGEITSVKD

-2684 KTEVTIN
+2684 KTETTIN

-2701 PFSGEMTFTFFY
+2701 PFSGEMTFTFSY